1 MDVETQEIRQ
11 ARQRASV
18 KWLLSKAFN
27 NRVPD
32 NLKEPFYRD
41 HENQER
47 LKPQI
52 IVELGNATLYCQT
65 LSNLYSDPNYQ
76 SMNHWSIIQTLARKG
91 VPVAETSDMPITE
104 TVLIQ
109 TNPLRINAHMSVI
122 ESLMVLYA
130 KEISSGDR
138 VMAAIRR
145 ISGNNY
151 QAPAGQSYE
160 QALLGWISH
169 ACAALKKR
177 IIKEVDAGLP
187 DDNGSRLQTPDIPPV
202 RDFQDLCDGICLA
215 LLISYYCPKVVPW
228 TSVRINYLPAVE
240 DSIHNILL
248 VCNFSQKHLPYS
260 VFHMTPEDVTYMRG
274 SMKLNL
280 VVLLTDLFNL
290 FEIHPAKCVC
300 YPGMD
305 GQDVI
310 ARRTLGANEHGICH
324 RRGLTV
330 QPVTPIPD
338 LRSDLDQPPVGSPQN
353 RPPFQVPHSNSFGGG
368 LNRRSTPPNEYQ
380 TVSQSNNFDGNH
392 AEAFVVHKSRGITT
406 LASMHSQQQQ
416 QLHQQQQQQQQ
427 YHQQAQQQHP
437 SQSQLQIQQQ
447 QQQEPLVPARLRQ
460 AKEKTNVESKADERG
475 DFVAAGRPS
484 NWEQSRRPSFAGRRS
499 RRNSSS
505 EDSQL
510 TIENFGGSQ
519 DQLNTLGRYERDR
532 ERKLSNTSVG
542 GFPVEPA
549 VAVRSSIADA
559 RGTLQLGYDTD
570 SGSEKQDRETEKYSM
585 RRQVSVDNVPTVS
598 SHNLSNA
605 GSPLPMARHKQHSSD
620 KDYGSN
626 SGMTMPD
633 AFNDSRSTSGYDPE
647 STPVRKSST
656 SSMPASPAAW
666 QLDVVGDD
674 DMRSLE
680 NASKLSTIRMKLEE
694 KRRRIEQDKR
704 KIEMALLRHQE
715 KEDLESCPDV
725 MKWETMSNESKRTP
739 DMDPV
744 DLDKYQQ
751 SIAIMNM
758 NLQDIQQDIHR
769 LATQQSQM
777 QAQHL
782 QAQQLMQAQQIAN
795 MLNQQQTYGSQ
806 QHLADHHYQQSRP
819 VQQSF
824 GSSPHLPQAYNAPVS
839 AYSSRPPSRDPYQ
852 QQLQHQ
858 QHQQQQ
864 PMAMPQPMQ
873 YVNEHGQYMSPPQ
886 PAHYMQQQQVQQQQ
900 QPQSIYSDNG
910 AAYNHSNHSP
920 YGGAPPQYRSS
931 VVYDD
936 YGQPTNHFYLHESSP
951 QPQPHPHPQRRTWAH
966 SAAAAAYEQQQQI
979 QPPLVDVNA
988 WQTQQQQQQQQ
999 HQQKQKQTWMNRPPS
1014 SAGAPSPGSFVLHQN
1029 GVGGGAGGGGELQH
1043 LFQVQASPQHAQ
1055 RGSNGV
1061 QRQQSLTNLRD
1072 NRSPKAPQ
1080 PMGMPMGMAMQHEDM
1095 MAPQSIC
1102 FIGDEE
1108 DVDELERNIIESM
1121 QSTRISDFV
1130 HQQQQQHQQQLQQQ
1144 QQRLQGHSGR
1154 GSSSEDYDSGEM
1166 ISNKLNITS
1175 GNLTYRIPSPS
1186 RPSIQANSFQ
1196 DPRAMASG
1204 GEDQPPEKGFYISFD
1219 DEQPKRPKP
1228 PLRAKRSPKKEAP
1241 PGSRD
1246 SVDHQAT
1253 LKRESLSQLHNNNNS
1268 IGFGGEDVNSKS
1280 SVTRHS
1286 IHGLNHSNSVKSPG
1300 NATYNKYTDEPPI
1313 QLRQLAVSGAVSP
1326 TGHERRHLEDVTN
1339 QPPPQQLQ
1347 QQPMSPT
1354 RLQQNSNNAEAAKN
1368 KALVIGADTANL
1380 DPDSVDEMERRKEK
1394 IMLLSLQRRQQQEEA
1409 KARKEIE
1416 SSQKREKE
1424 REKEE
1429 ERSRKKEEQMARRAA
1444 ILEQHRLKKAIE
1456 EAEREGKT
1464 LDRPDLHVKLQPH
1477 SSTSTTPRLRQQR
1490 TTRPRPKTIHV
1501 DDASVDISEASSI
1514 SSRGKKGSSS
1524 NLTGYGQLSS
1534 NSMKRD
1540 YYRGSQDSL
1549 TVKESPDDYP
1559 STSSTP
1565 IGRRGSY
1572 KTSREPAG
1580 VERGRTLSRI
1590 SVAKG
1595 STLNFRG
1602 RKSNSLM
1609 NLCDTDSGLGRATP
1623 PRRAPSPGMG
1633 MGASGRHMPSPSG
1646 PGSLPP
1652 GLISKRRGFDDGS
1665 SDFSLTPNLNME
1677 YSGPKL
1683 YKQPAAKSNRGIILN
1698 AVEYCV
1704 FPGVVNREA
1713 KQKVLEKIA
1722 RSEAKHFLVLFRD
1735 AGCQF
1740 RALYSYQPETD
1751 QVTKLYGTGPSQV
1764 DEVMFDKFFKYNSGG
1779 KCFSQVHTKHL
1790 TVTIDAFTIHNS
1802 LWQGKRVQLPSKK
1815 DMALVI

>member
-91 VPVAETSDMPITE
+91 VPVAESSDMPITE

-151 QAPAGQSYE
+151 QAPNGQSYE

-248 VCNFSQKHLPYS
+248 VSNFSQKHLPYS
-260 VFHMTPEDVTYMRG
+260 VMHMTPEDVTYMRG

-380 TVSQSNNFDGNH
+380 TVQSNNFDGNH

-427 YHQQAQQQHP
+427 QYHQQAHQQHP
-437 SQSQLQIQQQ
+437 SQSQLQI

-542 GFPVEPA
+542 YPVEPA

-598 SHNLSNA
+598 SNNLSNA

-620 KDYGSN
+620 KDYSSN
-626 SGMTMPD
+626 SGMMPD
-633 AFNDSRSTSGYDPE
+633 QYNDSRSTTGYDPE

-666 QLDVVGDD
+666 QLDVGDD

-680 NASKLSTIRMKLEE
+680 NASKLSTIRLKLEE

-715 KEDLESCPDV
+715 KNTQEDLESCPDV

-806 QHLADHHYQQSRP
+806 QHLADHHYQQQRP
-819 VQQSF
+819 MQQSF

-839 AYSSRPPSRDPYQ
+839 AYNSRPPSRDPYQ
-852 QQLQHQ
+852 QQL

-886 PAHYMQQQQVQQQQ
+886 PAHYMPQQPQQ

-920 YGGAPPQYRSS
+920 YGGAPQYRNS

-988 WQTQQQQQQQQ
+988 WQTQQ
-999 HQQKQKQTWMNRPPS
+999 HPKQKQTWMNRPPS

-1029 GVGGGAGGGGELQH
+1029 GGGSGGGGGGELQH
-1043 LFQVQASPQHAQ
+1043 LFQVQASPQHSQ
-1055 RGSNGV
+1055 RQVSGSNGV

-1080 PMGMPMGMAMQHEDM
+1080 PMGMPMGMPLQHEDM

-1121 QSTRISDFV
+1121 HSTRISDFV
-1130 HQQQQQHQQQLQQQ
+1130 HQQQQQHQQQLQQ

-1196 DPRAMASG
+1196 DPRAMAAASG

-1246 SVDHQAT
+1246 SVDNQAT
-1253 LKRESLSQLHNNNNS
+1253 LKRESLSQLHNNNN
-1268 IGFGGEDVNSKS
+1268 IGFGGDDVNSKP
-1280 SVTRHS
+1280 VTRHS
-1286 IHGLNHSNSVKSPG
+1286 IHGLNNSNSVKSPG

-1313 QLRQLAVSGAVSP
+1313 QLRQLAVTGAVSP
-1326 TGHERRHLEDVTN
+1326 TGNERRHLEDVTN
-1339 QPPPQQLQ
+1339 QPPQQL

-1368 KALVIGADTANL
+1368 KALLIGADSTNL

-1572 KTSREPAG
+1572 KTSR
-1580 VERGRTLSRI
+1580 
-1590 SVAKG
+1590 
-1595 STLNFRG
+1595 
-1602 RKSNSLM
+1602 
-1609 NLCDTDSGLGRATP
+1609 
-1623 PRRAPSPGMG
+1623 
-1633 MGASGRHMPSPSG
+1633 
-1646 PGSLPP
+1646 
-1652 GLISKRRGFDDGS
+1652 
-1665 SDFSLTPNLNME
+1665 
-1677 YSGPKL
+1677 GPKL

>member
-65 LSNLYSDPNYQ
+65 LANLYSDPNYQ

-91 VPVAETSDMPITE
+91 VPVAESADMPITE

-151 QAPAGQSYE
+151 QAPTGQSYE

-248 VCNFSQKHLPYS
+248 VCNFSQKHLPYT
-260 VFHMTPEDVTYMRG
+260 VMHMTPEDVTYMRG

-305 GQDVI
+305 GQ
-310 ARRTLGANEHGICH
+310 
-324 RRGLTV
+324 
-330 QPVTPIPD
+330 
-338 LRSDLDQPPVGSPQN
+338 
-353 RPPFQVPHSNSFGGG
+353 VPHSNSFGGG

-380 TVSQSNNFDGNH
+380 TVQSSNFDGNH

-416 QLHQQQQQQQQ
+416 LHQQQQHQQQ
-427 YHQQAQQQHP
+427 YHQQQLQQHP
-437 SQSQLQIQQQ
+437 SQSQLQI

-542 GFPVEPA
+542 SYPVEPA

-605 GSPLPMARHKQHSSD
+605 GSPLPVARHKQHSSD
-620 KDYGSN
+620 KDYSSN
-626 SGMTMPD
+626 SGMTPD
-633 AFNDSRSTSGYDPE
+633 AYNDSRSTSAYDPE

-666 QLDVVGDD
+666 QLDVGDD

-806 QHLADHHYQQSRP
+806 QHLADHHYQQQRP
-819 VQQSF
+819 MQQSF
-824 GSSPHLPQAYNAPVS
+824 GSSPHIPQAYNAPVS

-852 QQLQHQ
+852 QQLH
-858 QHQQQQ
+858 HQQQQ
-864 PMAMPQPMQ
+864 PMPMPQPMQ

-886 PAHYMQQQQVQQQQ
+886 PAHYMPQQTQ

-920 YGGAPPQYRSS
+920 YGGAPQYRSS

-951 QPQPHPHPQRRTWAH
+951 QPQAHPHPQRRTWAH

-979 QPPLVDVNA
+979 QPSLVDVNA
-988 WQTQQQQQQQQ
+988 WQTQQ
-999 HQQKQKQTWMNRPPS
+999 HQKQKQTWMNRPPS

-1029 GVGGGAGGGGELQH
+1029 GGGGGGGGGELQH
-1043 LFQVQASPQHAQ
+1043 LFQVQASPQHGQ
-1055 RGSNGV
+1055 RQVSGSNGV

-1072 NRSPKAPQ
+1072 NRSPKAP
-1080 PMGMPMGMAMQHEDM
+1080 PNMGMPMGMPMQQEDM

-1121 QSTRISDFV
+1121 QSTHISDFV
-1130 HQQQQQHQQQLQQQ
+1130 HQQQQQHQQQLQQ

-1196 DPRAMASG
+1196 DPRAMAAAPG

-1228 PLRAKRSPKKEAP
+1228 PLRAKRSPKKESP

-1246 SVDHQAT
+1246 SVDNQAT
-1253 LKRESLSQLHNNNNS
+1253 LKRESLSHLHNNNN
-1268 IGFGGEDVNSKS
+1268 IGFGNDDVNSKP
-1280 SVTRHS
+1280 VTRHS
-1286 IHGLNHSNSVKSPG
+1286 IHGLNNSNNVKSPG

-1313 QLRQLAVSGAVSP
+1313 QLRQLAVSGAMSP
-1326 TGHERRHLEDVTN
+1326 TSNERRHLEDVSN
-1339 QPPPQQLQ
+1339 QSPQQT

-1368 KALVIGADTANL
+1368 KALVIGADSTNL
-1380 DPDSVDEMERRKEK
+1380 DPESVDEMERRKEK

-1416 SSQKREKE
+1416 ASQKREKE

-1464 LDRPDLHVKLQPH
+1464 LDRPDLHVKLQSH

-1524 NLTGYGQLSS
+1524 NLT
-1534 NSMKRD
+1534 
-1540 YYRGSQDSL
+1540 
-1549 TVKESPDDYP
+1549 
-1559 STSSTP
+1559 
-1565 IGRRGSY
+1565 
-1572 KTSREPAG
+1572 
-1580 VERGRTLSRI
+1580 
-1590 SVAKG
+1590 
-1595 STLNFRG
+1595 
-1602 RKSNSLM
+1602 
-1609 NLCDTDSGLGRATP
+1609 
-1623 PRRAPSPGMG
+1623 
-1633 MGASGRHMPSPSG
+1633 
-1646 PGSLPP
+1646 
-1652 GLISKRRGFDDGS
+1652 
-1665 SDFSLTPNLNME
+1665 
-1677 YSGPKL
+1677 GPKL

-1764 DEVMFDKFFKYNSGG
+1764 EEVMFDKFFKYNSGG

>member
-91 VPVAETSDMPITE
+91 VPVAESSDMPITE

-151 QAPAGQSYE
+151 QAPPGQSYE

-280 VVLLTDLFNL
+280 VLLLTDLFNL

-305 GQDVI
+305 GQ
-310 ARRTLGANEHGICH
+310 
-324 RRGLTV
+324 
-330 QPVTPIPD
+330 
-338 LRSDLDQPPVGSPQN
+338 
-353 RPPFQVPHSNSFGGG
+353 
-368 LNRRSTPPNEYQ
+368 
-380 TVSQSNNFDGNH
+380 
-392 AEAFVVHKSRGITT
+392 AFVVHKSRGITT

-416 QLHQQQQQQQQ
+416 QLHQQHQQQQQQQ
-427 YHQQAQQQHP
+427 YHQQAPQQHP
-437 SQSQLQIQQQ
+437 SQSQLQI

-519 DQLNTLGRYERDR
+519 DQLNTLGRYERER

-542 GFPVEPA
+542 SAYPVEPA

-598 SHNLSNA
+598 SHNLSNT
-605 GSPLPMARHKQHSSD
+605 GSPLPVARHKQHSSD
-620 KDYGSN
+620 KDYSSN
-626 SGMTMPD
+626 SGMTPD
-633 AFNDSRSTSGYDPE
+633 AYNDTRSTSGYDPE

-666 QLDVVGDD
+666 QLDVGDD

-751 SIAIMNM
+751 
-758 NLQDIQQDIHR
+758 
-769 LATQQSQM
+769 
-777 QAQHL
+777 
-782 QAQQLMQAQQIAN
+782 
-795 MLNQQQTYGSQ
+795 TYGSQ
-806 QHLADHHYQQSRP
+806 QHLADHHYQQPRP
-819 VQQSF
+819 MQQSF

-852 QQLQHQ
+852 QQHQHQ
-858 QHQQQQ
+858 QPQ

-886 PAHYMQQQQVQQQQ
+886 PAHYMQQQPQQ

-910 AAYNHSNHSP
+910 AAYNNHSNHSP
-920 YGGAPPQYRSS
+920 YGGAPQYRSS

-951 QPQPHPHPQRRTWAH
+951 QPQAHPQRRTWAH

-988 WQTQQQQQQQQ
+988 WQTQQ
-999 HQQKQKQTWMNRPPS
+999 HQKQKQTWMNRPPS

-1029 GVGGGAGGGGELQH
+1029 GGGGGGGGGGGELQH
-1043 LFQVQASPQHAQ
+1043 LFQVQASPQHGQ
-1055 RGSNGV
+1055 RQVSGSNGV

-1080 PMGMPMGMAMQHEDM
+1080 QMGMPMVMPMQHEDM

-1130 HQQQQQHQQQLQQQ
+1130 HQQQQQHQQQLQQ

-1196 DPRAMASG
+1196 DPRAMAAASG

-1246 SVDHQAT
+1246 SVDNQAT
-1253 LKRESLSQLHNNNNS
+1253 LKRESLSQLHNNNI
-1268 IGFGGEDVNSKS
+1268 IGFGGEDVNSKPM
-1280 SVTRHS
+1280 TRHS
-1286 IHGLNHSNSVKSPG
+1286 IHGLNNSNSVKSPG

-1313 QLRQLAVSGAVSP
+1313 QLRQLAASGAVSP
-1326 TGHERRHLEDVTN
+1326 TGNERRLLEDLTN
-1339 QPPPQQLQ
+1339 QPPQQLM

-1354 RLQQNSNNAEAAKN
+1354 RLQQSSNNAEAAKN
-1368 KALVIGADTANL
+1368 KALVIGADSTNL

-1524 NLTGYGQLSS
+1524 NLT
-1534 NSMKRD
+1534 
-1540 YYRGSQDSL
+1540 
-1549 TVKESPDDYP
+1549 ESPDDYP

-1572 KTSREPAG
+1572 KTSR
-1580 VERGRTLSRI
+1580 
-1590 SVAKG
+1590 
-1595 STLNFRG
+1595 
-1602 RKSNSLM
+1602 
-1609 NLCDTDSGLGRATP
+1609 
-1623 PRRAPSPGMG
+1623 
-1633 MGASGRHMPSPSG
+1633 
-1646 PGSLPP
+1646 
-1652 GLISKRRGFDDGS
+1652 
-1665 SDFSLTPNLNME
+1665 
-1677 YSGPKL
+1677 GPKL

>member
-1549 TVKESPDDYP
+1549 TVK
-1559 STSSTP
+1559 
-1565 IGRRGSY
+1565 
-1572 KTSREPAG
+1572 
-1580 VERGRTLSRI
+1580 
-1590 SVAKG
+1590 
-1595 STLNFRG
+1595 
-1602 RKSNSLM
+1602 
-1609 NLCDTDSGLGRATP
+1609 
-1623 PRRAPSPGMG
+1623 
-1633 MGASGRHMPSPSG
+1633 
-1646 PGSLPP
+1646 
-1652 GLISKRRGFDDGS
+1652 
-1665 SDFSLTPNLNME
+1665 
-1677 YSGPKL
+1677 GPKL

>member
-1609 NLCDTDSGLGRATP
+1609 NLCDSGLGRATP

-1633 MGASGRHMPSPSG
+1633 MGA
-1646 PGSLPP
+1646 
-1652 GLISKRRGFDDGS
+1652 
-1665 SDFSLTPNLNME
+1665 
-1677 YSGPKL
+1677 SGPKL

>member
-1 MDVETQEIRQ
+1 MDAETQEIRQ

-52 IVELGNATLYCQT
+52 VVELGNATLYCQT

-76 SMNHWSIIQTLARKG
+76 SLNHWSILQTLARKG
-91 VPVAETSDMPITE
+91 VPVAESSDMPITE

-145 ISGNNY
+145 ISGTNY
-151 QAPAGQSYE
+151 QAPQGQSYE
-160 QALLGWISH
+160 QGLLAWISH

-177 IIKEVDAGLP
+177 IVKELESSVP
-187 DDNGSRLQTPDIPPV
+187 DEIGTRLQTPDIPPV

-248 VCNFSQKHLPYS
+248 VSSFSQKHLPYG
-260 VFHMTPEDVTYMRG
+260 VFHMTPEDITYMRG

-280 VVLLTDLFNL
+280 VLLLTDLFNL

-310 ARRTLGANEHGICH
+310 LRRSQGANEHGICH

-338 LRSDLDQPPVGSPQN
+338 LRSDLDQPPIGSPSS
-353 RPPFQVPHSNSFGGG
+353 RPPFQVPHTNSFSVGVGS
-368 LNRRSTPPNEYQ
+368 LNRRSTPPTEYQ
-380 TVSQSNNFDGNH
+380 TMQSNNFDGNQ

-406 LASMHSQQQQ
+406 LSSMHSQQQQ
-416 QLHQQQQQQQQ
+416 QQQQQQQHYQLQHQQQQQ
-427 YHQQAQQQHP
+427 P
-437 SQSQLQIQQQ
+437 QS
-447 QQQEPLVPARLRQ
+447 QQEPLVPARLRQ
-460 AKEKTNVESKADERG
+460 AKEKNNVESKADERG

-484 NWEQSRRPSFAGRRS
+484 NWDQNRRPSFAGRRS

-519 DQLNTLGRYERDR
+519 DQLNTLGRYERERDR
-532 ERKLSNTSVG
+532 ERKLSNTS
-542 GFPVEPA
+542 VEPA

-585 RRQVSVDNVPTVS
+585 RRQASTDNVPTAS
-598 SHNLSNA
+598 AHNLSNA
-605 GSPLPMARHKQHSSD
+605 GSPLPARNKQHSID
-620 KDYGSN
+620 RGEYSN
-626 SGMTMPD
+626 AEHYND
-633 AFNDSRSTSGYDPE
+633 ARSSGYDPE

-666 QLDVVGDD
+666 QYETCDD
-674 DMRSLE
+674 DLRSLE
-680 NASKLSTIRMKLEE
+680 NATKLSTMRMKLEE
-694 KRRRIEQDKR
+694 RRRRIEQDKR
-704 KIEMALLRHQE
+704 KIEMAVMRHQE
-715 KEDLESCPDV
+715 KVSQEDLESCPDV
-725 MKWETMSNESKRTP
+725 LKWETMSNDSKRTP
-739 DMDPV
+739 EMDPADMD
-744 DLDKYQQ
+744 KY
-751 SIAIMNM
+751 
-758 NLQDIQQDIHR
+758 
-769 LATQQSQM
+769 
-777 QAQHL
+777 
-782 QAQQLMQAQQIAN
+782 
-795 MLNQQQTYGSQ
+795 QQQTYGSQ
-806 QHLADHHYQQSRP
+806 QHLAEHHYQQRP
-819 VQQSF
+819 MQQSF
-824 GSSPHLPQAYNAPVS
+824 GSSPHLPQAFNAPVS
-839 AYSSRPPSRDPYQ
+839 AYNSRPPSRDPYQ
-852 QQLQHQ
+852 QQH
-858 QHQQQQ
+858 HPHQQ
-864 PMAMPQPMQ
+864 PMQMPPMQ
-873 YVNEHGQYMSPPQ
+873 YVNEHGQYMSPP
-886 PAHYMQQQQVQQQQ
+886 AHYMQ
-900 QPQSIYSDNG
+900 PQSLYSDNG
-910 AAYNHSNHSP
+910 GAPYNNHSP
-920 YGGAPPQYRSS
+920 YGAPPMQQYQQQQQHPQRNS
-931 VVYDD
+931 VYDE
-936 YGQPTNHFYLHESSP
+936 YGQPANHFYLHESP
-951 QPQPHPHPQRRTWAH
+951 PQPHAHPQRRTWAH
-966 SAAAAAYEQQQQI
+966 SAAAAAYEQQQQQQQAQQQQQ
-979 QPPLVDVNA
+979 QPLLDVNA
-988 WQTQQQQQQQQ
+988 WQTQKKMQQQQQQS
-999 HQQKQKQTWMNRPPS
+999 WPNRPPS
-1014 SAGAPSPGSFVLHQN
+1014 SAGASQGFVLHQN
-1029 GVGGGAGGGGELQH
+1029 GGGGGGELQH
-1043 LFQVQASPQHAQ
+1043 LFQVQSSPQHGQ
-1055 RGSNGV
+1055 RMHVGGSGSANGV

-1072 NRSPKAPQ
+1072 NRSPKGNLGQ
-1080 PMGMPMGMAMQHEDM
+1080 PMGMGQSEDM

-1130 HQQQQQHQQQLQQQ
+1130 VQQQQRLHHQQQQQQQQ
-1144 QQRLQGHSGR
+1144 QQQLPTAHSGR
-1154 GSSSEDYDSGEM
+1154 GSSSEDYDSGEL

-1196 DPRAMASG
+1196 DPRGGGDRNGSG
-1204 GEDQPPEKGFYISFD
+1204 EEQRPEKGFYISFD
-1219 DEQPKRPKP
+1219 NDQPKRPKP
-1228 PLRAKRSPKKEAP
+1228 PLRAKKSPKKES
-1241 PGSRD
+1241 SRD
-1246 SVDHQAT
+1246 SVDNQVV
-1253 LKRESLSQLHNNNNS
+1253 LKRESLSQLHNSNNFAN
-1268 IGFGGEDVNSKS
+1268 EEAKNAAA
-1280 SVTRHS
+1280 RHS
-1286 IHGLNHSNSVKSPG
+1286 IHNFPGVQSNSSAG

-1313 QLRQLAVSGAVSP
+1313 QLRQIATSGVEP
-1326 TGHERRHLEDVTN
+1326 DVHERRHLEDVTN
-1339 QPPPQQLQ
+1339 QPQQ
-1347 QQPMSPT
+1347 QQPLSPS
-1354 RLQQNSNNAEAAKN
+1354 RLRAEHSISSAEAAKN
-1368 KALVIGADTANL
+1368 KALVIGVDSTNL
-1380 DPDSVDEMERRKEK
+1380 DPESVDEMERRKEK

-1416 SSQKREKE
+1416 ASQKREKE

-1429 ERSRKKEEQMARRAA
+1429 ERARKKEEQVARRAA

-1464 LDRPDLHVKLQPH
+1464 LDRPDLHVKLQPQ
-1477 SSTSTTPRLRQQR
+1477 SSSSSAPRLRQQR
-1490 TTRPRPKTIHV
+1490 VTRPRPKTIHV
-1501 DDASVDISEASSI
+1501 DDASVDISEASSL

-1524 NLTGYGQLSS
+1524 NLT
-1534 NSMKRD
+1534 
-1540 YYRGSQDSL
+1540 
-1549 TVKESPDDYP
+1549 ESPDDYP

-1572 KTSREPAG
+1572 KTSR
-1580 VERGRTLSRI
+1580 
-1590 SVAKG
+1590 
-1595 STLNFRG
+1595 
-1602 RKSNSLM
+1602 
-1609 NLCDTDSGLGRATP
+1609 
-1623 PRRAPSPGMG
+1623 
-1633 MGASGRHMPSPSG
+1633 
-1646 PGSLPP
+1646 
-1652 GLISKRRGFDDGS
+1652 
-1665 SDFSLTPNLNME
+1665 
-1677 YSGPKL
+1677 GPKL

-1704 FPGVVNREA
+1704 FPGAVNREA

-1740 RALYSYQPETD
+1740 RALYSYLPETD

>member
-1 MDVETQEIRQ
+1 MDAETQEIRQ

-52 IVELGNATLYCQT
+52 VVELGNATLYCQT

-76 SMNHWSIIQTLARKG
+76 SLNHWSILQTLARKG
-91 VPVAETSDMPITE
+91 VPVAESSDMPITE

-122 ESLMVLYA
+122 ESMMVLYA

-145 ISGNNY
+145 ISGSNY
-151 QAPAGQSYE
+151 QAPSSQSYE
-160 QALLGWISH
+160 QGLLAWISH

-177 IIKEVDAGLP
+177 IVKELETSVP
-187 DDNGSRLQTPDIPPV
+187 DEIGTRLQTPDIPPV

-248 VCNFSQKHLPYS
+248 VSSFSQKHLPYG
-260 VFHMTPEDVTYMRG
+260 VFHMTPEDITYMRG

-280 VVLLTDLFNL
+280 VLLLTDLFNL

-310 ARRTLGANEHGICH
+310 TRRSQGANEHGICH
-324 RRGLTV
+324 RRGLTM

-338 LRSDLDQPPVGSPQN
+338 LRSDLDQPPIGSPSN
-353 RPPFQVPHSNSFGGG
+353 RPPFQVPHTNSFSGGA
-368 LNRRSTPPNEYQ
+368 LNRRSTPPTEYQ
-380 TVSQSNNFDGNH
+380 TMQSNNFDGNQ

-406 LASMHSQQQQ
+406 LSSMHSQQQQ
-416 QLHQQQQQQQQ
+416 QQQQQQQ
-427 YHQQAQQQHP
+427 YQHQQ
-437 SQSQLQIQQQ
+437 QS
-447 QQQEPLVPARLRQ
+447 QQEPLVPARLRQ
-460 AKEKTNVESKADERG
+460 AKEKNNVESKADERG

-519 DQLNTLGRYERDR
+519 DQLNTLGRFERERDR
-532 ERKLSNTSVG
+532 ERKLSNTS
-542 GFPVEPA
+542 VEPA

-585 RRQVSVDNVPTVS
+585 RRQASSADNVPTAS
-598 SHNLSNA
+598 AHNLSNA
-605 GSPLPMARHKQHSSD
+605 GSPLPARNKQHSID
-620 KDYGSN
+620 RDYS
-626 SGMTMPD
+626 TVD
-633 AFNDSRSTSGYDPE
+633 HFNDARSSGYDPE

-666 QLDVVGDD
+666 QLDTCDD
-674 DMRSLE
+674 DLRSLE
-680 NASKLSTIRMKLEE
+680 NATKLSTMRMKLEE
-694 KRRRIEQDKR
+694 RRRRIEQDKR
-704 KIEMALLRHQE
+704 KIEMAVLRHQE
-715 KEDLESCPDV
+715 KTCQEDLESCPDV
-725 MKWETMSNESKRTP
+725 LKWETMSNESKRTP
-739 DMDPV
+739 EIDPADM
-744 DLDKYQQ
+744 DKYQQ

-806 QHLADHHYQQSRP
+806 QHLAEHHYQQRP
-819 VQQSF
+819 MQQSF
-824 GSSPHLPQAYNAPVS
+824 GSSPHLPQAFNAPVS
-839 AYSSRPPSRDPYQ
+839 AYNSRPPSRDPYQ
-852 QQLQHQ
+852 QQQQQ
-858 QHQQQQ
+858 QHHSHQQQ
-864 PMAMPQPMQ
+864 PMQMPPMQ
-873 YVNEHGQYMSPPQ
+873 YVNEHGQYMSPP
-886 PAHYMQQQQVQQQQ
+886 AHYMQ
-900 QPQSIYSDNG
+900 PQSLYSDNG
-910 AAYNHSNHSP
+910 APYNNHSP
-920 YGGAPPQYRSS
+920 YGAPPLPQYQQHQQRNS
-931 VVYDD
+931 VYDE
-936 YGQPTNHFYLHESSP
+936 YGQPANHFYLHESP
-951 QPQPHPHPQRRTWAH
+951 PQPHAHPQRRTWAH
-966 SAAAAAYEQQQQI
+966 SAAAAAYEQQQQAQQQQ
-979 QPPLVDVNA
+979 QPLLDVNA
-988 WQTQQQQQQQQ
+988 WQTQKKMQQQQQQQ
-999 HQQKQKQTWMNRPPS
+999 NWPNRPPS
-1014 SAGAPSPGSFVLHQN
+1014 SAGTSQGFVLHQN
-1029 GVGGGAGGGGELQH
+1029 GGGGGGGELQH
-1043 LFQVQASPQHAQ
+1043 LFQVQSSPQHGQ
-1055 RGSNGV
+1055 RVHGGGGGSANGV

-1072 NRSPKAPQ
+1072 NRSPKGNMGQ
-1080 PMGMPMGMAMQHEDM
+1080 PNMGMGQHEDM

-1130 HQQQQQHQQQLQQQ
+1130 VQQQQRLHHHQQQQQQQQQLPAA
-1144 QQRLQGHSGR
+1144 HSGR
-1154 GSSSEDYDSGEM
+1154 GSSSEDYDSGEL

-1186 RPSIQANSFQ
+1186 RPAIQANSFQ
-1196 DPRAMASG
+1196 DPRGGGSG
-1204 GEDQPPEKGFYISFD
+1204 GGGNGNGNGNGSGSGEEQRPEKGFYISFD
-1219 DEQPKRPKP
+1219 NDQPKRPKP
-1228 PLRAKRSPKKEAP
+1228 PLRAKKSPKKEP
-1241 PGSRD
+1241 SRD
-1246 SVDHQAT
+1246 NVDNQVV
-1253 LKRESLSQLHNNNNS
+1253 LKRESLSQLHNSNNFASEEAKNAS
-1268 IGFGGEDVNSKS
+1268 AA
-1280 SVTRHS
+1280 RHS
-1286 IHGLNHSNSVKSPG
+1286 IHNFPGVQANANANSAG

-1313 QLRQLAVSGAVSP
+1313 QLRQIAASAAEPNV
-1326 TGHERRHLEDVTN
+1326 HERRHLEDLTN
-1339 QPPPQQLQ
+1339 QPQQQQ
-1347 QQPMSPT
+1347 QQPLSPS
-1354 RLQQNSNNAEAAKN
+1354 RLRAEHSSSSAEAAKK
-1368 KALVIGADTANL
+1368 KALVIGADATNL
-1380 DPDSVDEMERRKEK
+1380 DPESVDEMERRKEK

-1416 SSQKREKE
+1416 ASQKREKE
-1424 REKEE
+1424 RQKEE
-1429 ERSRKKEEQMARRAA
+1429 ERARKKEEQMARRAA

-1464 LDRPDLHVKLQPH
+1464 LDRPDLHVKLQPQ
-1477 SSTSTTPRLRQQR
+1477 SSNASTPRLRQQR
-1490 TTRPRPKTIHV
+1490 VTRPRPKTIHV
-1501 DDASVDISEASSI
+1501 DDASVDISEASSL

-1524 NLTGYGQLSS
+1524 NLTGYGTLSS

-1540 YYRGSQDSL
+1540 FYRGSQDSL
-1549 TVKESPDDYP
+1549 TVK
-1559 STSSTP
+1559 
-1565 IGRRGSY
+1565 
-1572 KTSREPAG
+1572 
-1580 VERGRTLSRI
+1580 
-1590 SVAKG
+1590 
-1595 STLNFRG
+1595 
-1602 RKSNSLM
+1602 
-1609 NLCDTDSGLGRATP
+1609 DTDSGLGRATP
-1623 PRRAPSPGMG
+1623 PRRAPSPGM
-1633 MGASGRHMPSPSG
+1633 AA
-1646 PGSLPP
+1646 
-1652 GLISKRRGFDDGS
+1652 
-1665 SDFSLTPNLNME
+1665 
-1677 YSGPKL
+1677 SGPKL

-1704 FPGVVNREA
+1704 FPGAVNREA

-1740 RALYSYQPETD
+1740 RALYSYMPETD

>member
-1 MDVETQEIRQ
+1 MDAETQEIRQ

-52 IVELGNATLYCQT
+52 VVELGNATLYCQT

-76 SMNHWSIIQTLARKG
+76 SLNHWSILQTLARKG
-91 VPVAETSDMPITE
+91 VPVAESSDMPITE

-138 VMAAIRR
+138 VVAAIRR
-145 ISGNNY
+145 ISGSNY

-160 QALLGWISH
+160 QGLLAWISH

-177 IIKEVDAGLP
+177 IVKELETSVP
-187 DDNGSRLQTPDIPPV
+187 DEIGTRLQTPDIPPV

-248 VCNFSQKHLPYS
+248 VSSFSQKHLPYG
-260 VFHMTPEDVTYMRG
+260 VFHMTPEDITYMRG

-280 VVLLTDLFNL
+280 VLLLTDLFNL

-310 ARRTLGANEHGICH
+310 TRRSQGANVHGICH
-324 RRGLTV
+324 RRGLTM

-338 LRSDLDQPPVGSPQN
+338 LRSDLDQPPIGSPSN
-353 RPPFQVPHSNSFGGG
+353 RPPFQVPHTNSFSGGA
-368 LNRRSTPPNEYQ
+368 LNRRSTPPTEYQ
-380 TVSQSNNFDGNH
+380 TMQSNNFDGNQ

-406 LASMHSQQQQ
+406 LSSMHSQQQQ
-416 QLHQQQQQQQQ
+416 QQQQQQQ
-427 YHQQAQQQHP
+427 YQHQQ
-437 SQSQLQIQQQ
+437 QS
-447 QQQEPLVPARLRQ
+447 QQEPLVPARLRQ
-460 AKEKTNVESKADERG
+460 AKEKNNVESKADERG

-519 DQLNTLGRYERDR
+519 DQLNTLGRYERERDR
-532 ERKLSNTSVG
+532 ERKLSNTS
-542 GFPVEPA
+542 VEPA

-585 RRQVSVDNVPTVS
+585 RRQASSADNVPTAS
-598 SHNLSNA
+598 AHNLSNA
-605 GSPLPMARHKQHSSD
+605 GSPLPARNKQHSID
-620 KDYGSN
+620 RDYSTVDHYN
-626 SGMTMPD
+626 D
-633 AFNDSRSTSGYDPE
+633 ARSTGYDPE

-666 QLDVVGDD
+666 QLDTCDD
-674 DMRSLE
+674 DLRSLE
-680 NASKLSTIRMKLEE
+680 NATKLSTMRMKLEE
-694 KRRRIEQDKR
+694 RRRRIEQDKR
-704 KIEMALLRHQE
+704 KIEMAVLRHQE
-715 KEDLESCPDV
+715 KVCQEDLESCPDV
-725 MKWETMSNESKRTP
+725 LKWETMSNESKRTP
-739 DMDPV
+739 EIDPADM
-744 DLDKYQQ
+744 DKYQ
-751 SIAIMNM
+751 A
-758 NLQDIQQDIHR
+758 
-769 LATQQSQM
+769 
-777 QAQHL
+777 
-782 QAQQLMQAQQIAN
+782 
-795 MLNQQQTYGSQ
+795 
-806 QHLADHHYQQSRP
+806 
-819 VQQSF
+819 F
-824 GSSPHLPQAYNAPVS
+824 NAPVS
-839 AYSSRPPSRDPYQ
+839 AYNSRPPSRDPYQ
-852 QQLQHQ
+852 QQQQ
-858 QHQQQQ
+858 QHHSHQQQ
-864 PMAMPQPMQ
+864 PMQMPPMQ
-873 YVNEHGQYMSPPQ
+873 YVNEHGQYMSPP
-886 PAHYMQQQQVQQQQ
+886 AHYM

-910 AAYNHSNHSP
+910 APYNNHSP
-920 YGGAPPQYRSS
+920 YGAPPMPQYQQQHQQRNS
-931 VVYDD
+931 VYDE
-936 YGQPTNHFYLHESSP
+936 YGQPANHFYLHESPP
-951 QPQPHPHPQRRTWAH
+951 QPHPQRRTWAH
-966 SAAAAAYEQQQQI
+966 SAAAAAYEQQQQ
-979 QPPLVDVNA
+979 A
-988 WQTQQQQQQQQ
+988 QQQQQQQPLLDVNAWQ
-999 HQQKQKQTWMNRPPS
+999 IQKKMQQQQQQQNWPNRPPS
-1014 SAGAPSPGSFVLHQN
+1014 SAGTSQGFVLHQN
-1029 GVGGGAGGGGELQH
+1029 GGGGGGELQH
-1043 LFQVQASPQHAQ
+1043 LFQVQSSPQHGQ
-1055 RGSNGV
+1055 RIHGGGGSGSANGV

-1072 NRSPKAPQ
+1072 NRSPKGNMGQ
-1080 PMGMPMGMAMQHEDM
+1080 PMGMGQHEDM

-1130 HQQQQQHQQQLQQQ
+1130 VQQQQRLHHHQQQQQQQQ
-1144 QQRLQGHSGR
+1144 QQQLPTAHSGR
-1154 GSSSEDYDSGEM
+1154 GSSSEDYDSGEL

-1186 RPSIQANSFQ
+1186 RPAIQANSFQ
-1196 DPRAMASG
+1196 DPRGGGGNGNGNGSG
-1204 GEDQPPEKGFYISFD
+1204 SGEEQRPEKGFYISFD
-1219 DEQPKRPKP
+1219 NDQPKRPKP
-1228 PLRAKRSPKKEAP
+1228 PLRAKKSPKKEP
-1241 PGSRD
+1241 SRD
-1246 SVDHQAT
+1246 NVDNQVV
-1253 LKRESLSQLHNNNNS
+1253 LKRESLSQLHNSNNFASEEAKNA
-1268 IGFGGEDVNSKS
+1268 
-1280 SVTRHS
+1280 TAARHS
-1286 IHGLNHSNSVKSPG
+1286 IHNFPGVQANANANPAG

-1313 QLRQLAVSGAVSP
+1313 QLRQITASAAEPNV
-1326 TGHERRHLEDVTN
+1326 HERRHLEDLTN
-1339 QPPPQQLQ
+1339 QPQQQQQ
-1347 QQPMSPT
+1347 QQPLSPS
-1354 RLQQNSNNAEAAKN
+1354 RLRAEHSSSSAEAAKK
-1368 KALVIGADTANL
+1368 KALVIGVDATNL
-1380 DPDSVDEMERRKEK
+1380 DPESVDEMERRKEK

-1416 SSQKREKE
+1416 ASQKREKE

-1429 ERSRKKEEQMARRAA
+1429 ERARKKEEQVARRAA

-1464 LDRPDLHVKLQPH
+1464 LDRPDLHVKLQPQ
-1477 SSTSTTPRLRQQR
+1477 SSNASTPRLRQQR
-1490 TTRPRPKTIHV
+1490 VTRPRPKTIHV
-1501 DDASVDISEASSI
+1501 DDASVDISEASSL

-1540 YYRGSQDSL
+1540 FYRGSQDSL

-1572 KTSREPAG
+1572 KTSREPA

-1623 PRRAPSPGMG
+1623 PRRAPSPGMA
-1633 MGASGRHMPSPSG
+1633 ASGRHMPSPSG

-1665 SDFSLTPNLNME
+1665 SDTSLIME

-1704 FPGVVNREA
+1704 FPGAVNREA

-1740 RALYSYQPETD
+1740 RALYSYMPETD

>member
-65 LSNLYSDPNYQ
+65 LANLYSDPNYQ

-91 VPVAETSDMPITE
+91 VPVAESADMPITE

-151 QAPAGQSYE
+151 QAPTGQSYE

-248 VCNFSQKHLPYS
+248 VCNFSQKHLPYT
-260 VFHMTPEDVTYMRG
+260 VMHMTPEDVTYMRG

-310 ARRTLGANEHGICH
+310 ARRTMGANEHGICH

-380 TVSQSNNFDGNH
+380 TVQSNNFDGNH

-416 QLHQQQQQQQQ
+416 QLHQQQQHQQQ
-427 YHQQAQQQHP
+427 YHQQPLQQHP
-437 SQSQLQIQQQ
+437 SQSQLQI

-542 GFPVEPA
+542 SYPVEPA

-605 GSPLPMARHKQHSSD
+605 GSPLPVARHKQHSSD
-620 KDYGSN
+620 KDYSSN
-626 SGMTMPD
+626 SGMTPD
-633 AFNDSRSTSGYDPE
+633 AYNDSRSTSGYDPE

-666 QLDVVGDD
+666 QLDVGDD

-744 DLDKYQQ
+744 DLDKYQ
-751 SIAIMNM
+751 
-758 NLQDIQQDIHR
+758 
-769 LATQQSQM
+769 
-777 QAQHL
+777 
-782 QAQQLMQAQQIAN
+782 
-795 MLNQQQTYGSQ
+795 
-806 QHLADHHYQQSRP
+806 
-819 VQQSF
+819 
-824 GSSPHLPQAYNAPVS
+824 AYNAPVS

-852 QQLQHQ
+852 QQLH
-858 QHQQQQ
+858 HQQQQ
-864 PMAMPQPMQ
+864 PMPMPQQMQ

-886 PAHYMQQQQVQQQQ
+886 PAHYMPQQAQ

-920 YGGAPPQYRSS
+920 YGGAPQYRSS

-951 QPQPHPHPQRRTWAH
+951 QPQAHPHPQRRTWAH

-979 QPPLVDVNA
+979 QPSLVDVNA
-988 WQTQQQQQQQQ
+988 WQTQQ
-999 HQQKQKQTWMNRPPS
+999 HQKQKQTWMNRPPS
-1014 SAGAPSPGSFVLHQN
+1014 SAGAPSPGSFMLHQN
-1029 GVGGGAGGGGELQH
+1029 GAGGGGGGGGELQH
-1043 LFQVQASPQHAQ
+1043 LFQVQASPQHGQ
-1055 RGSNGV
+1055 RQVSGSNGV

-1080 PMGMPMGMAMQHEDM
+1080 NMGMPMGMPMQQEDM

-1121 QSTRISDFV
+1121 QSTHVSDFV
-1130 HQQQQQHQQQLQQQ
+1130 HQQQQQHQHQQQLQQQ
-1144 QQRLQGHSGR
+1144 HRLQGHSGR

-1196 DPRAMASG
+1196 DPRAMAAASG

-1228 PLRAKRSPKKEAP
+1228 PLRAKRSPKKESP

-1246 SVDHQAT
+1246 SVDNQAT
-1253 LKRESLSQLHNNNNS
+1253 LKRESLSHLHNNNN
-1268 IGFGGEDVNSKS
+1268 IGFGNDDVNSKP
-1280 SVTRHS
+1280 VTRHS
-1286 IHGLNHSNSVKSPG
+1286 IHGLNNSNSVKSPG

-1313 QLRQLAVSGAVSP
+1313 QLRQLAVSGAMSP
-1326 TGHERRHLEDVTN
+1326 TSNDRHHLEDVSN
-1339 QPPPQQLQ
+1339 QSPQQT

-1354 RLQQNSNNAEAAKN
+1354 RLQQSSNNAEAAKN
-1368 KALVIGADTANL
+1368 KALVIGADSTNL
-1380 DPDSVDEMERRKEK
+1380 DPESVDEMERRKEK

-1416 SSQKREKE
+1416 ASQKREKE

-1464 LDRPDLHVKLQPH
+1464 LDRPDLHVKLQSH

-1501 DDASVDISEASSI
+1501 DDASVDISEASSF

-1524 NLTGYGQLSS
+1524 NLT
-1534 NSMKRD
+1534 
-1540 YYRGSQDSL
+1540 
-1549 TVKESPDDYP
+1549 
-1559 STSSTP
+1559 
-1565 IGRRGSY
+1565 
-1572 KTSREPAG
+1572 EPAG

-1633 MGASGRHMPSPSG
+1633 MGA
-1646 PGSLPP
+1646 
-1652 GLISKRRGFDDGS
+1652 
-1665 SDFSLTPNLNME
+1665 
-1677 YSGPKL
+1677 SGPKL

-1764 DEVMFDKFFKYNSGG
+1764 EEVMFDKFFKYNSGG

>member
-1 MDVETQEIRQ
+1 MDAETQEIRQ

-52 IVELGNATLYCQT
+52 VVELGNATLYCQT

-76 SMNHWSIIQTLARKG
+76 SLNHWSILQTLARKG
-91 VPVAETSDMPITE
+91 VPVAESSDMPITE

-122 ESLMVLYA
+122 ESMMVLYA

-145 ISGNNY
+145 ISGSNY
-151 QAPAGQSYE
+151 QAPSSQSYE
-160 QALLGWISH
+160 QGLLAWISH

-177 IIKEVDAGLP
+177 IVKELETSVP
-187 DDNGSRLQTPDIPPV
+187 DEIGTRLQTPDIPPV

-248 VCNFSQKHLPYS
+248 VSSFSQKHLPYG
-260 VFHMTPEDVTYMRG
+260 VFHMTPEDITYMRG

-280 VVLLTDLFNL
+280 VLLLTDLFNL

-310 ARRTLGANEHGICH
+310 TRRSQGANEHGICH
-324 RRGLTV
+324 RRGLTM

-338 LRSDLDQPPVGSPQN
+338 LRSDLDQPPIGSPSN
-353 RPPFQVPHSNSFGGG
+353 RPPFQVPHTNSFSGGA
-368 LNRRSTPPNEYQ
+368 LNRRSTPPTEYQ
-380 TVSQSNNFDGNH
+380 TMQSNNFDGNQ

-406 LASMHSQQQQ
+406 LSSMHSQQQQ
-416 QLHQQQQQQQQ
+416 QQQQQQQ
-427 YHQQAQQQHP
+427 YQHQQ
-437 SQSQLQIQQQ
+437 QS
-447 QQQEPLVPARLRQ
+447 QQEPLVPARLRQ
-460 AKEKTNVESKADERG
+460 AKEKNNVESKADERG

-519 DQLNTLGRYERDR
+519 DQLNTLGRFERERDR
-532 ERKLSNTSVG
+532 ERKLSNTS
-542 GFPVEPA
+542 VEPA

-585 RRQVSVDNVPTVS
+585 RRQASSADNVPTAS
-598 SHNLSNA
+598 AHNLSNA
-605 GSPLPMARHKQHSSD
+605 GSPLPARNKQHSID
-620 KDYGSN
+620 RDYS
-626 SGMTMPD
+626 TVD
-633 AFNDSRSTSGYDPE
+633 HFNDARSSGYDPE

-666 QLDVVGDD
+666 QLDTCDD
-674 DMRSLE
+674 DLRSLE
-680 NASKLSTIRMKLEE
+680 NATKLSTMRMKLEE
-694 KRRRIEQDKR
+694 RRRRIEQDKR
-704 KIEMALLRHQE
+704 KIEMAVLRHQE
-715 KEDLESCPDV
+715 KTCQEDLESCPDV
-725 MKWETMSNESKRTP
+725 LKWETMSNESKRTP
-739 DMDPV
+739 EIDPADM
-744 DLDKYQQ
+744 DKYQQ

-806 QHLADHHYQQSRP
+806 QHLAEHHYQQRP
-819 VQQSF
+819 MQQSF
-824 GSSPHLPQAYNAPVS
+824 GSSPHLPQAFNAPVS
-839 AYSSRPPSRDPYQ
+839 AYNSRPPSRDPYQ
-852 QQLQHQ
+852 QQQQQ
-858 QHQQQQ
+858 QHHSHQQQ
-864 PMAMPQPMQ
+864 PMQMPPMQ
-873 YVNEHGQYMSPPQ
+873 YVNEHGQYMSPP
-886 PAHYMQQQQVQQQQ
+886 AHYMQ
-900 QPQSIYSDNG
+900 PQSLYSDNG
-910 AAYNHSNHSP
+910 APYNNHSP
-920 YGGAPPQYRSS
+920 YGAPPLPQYQQHQQRNS
-931 VVYDD
+931 VYDE
-936 YGQPTNHFYLHESSP
+936 YGQPANHFYLHESP
-951 QPQPHPHPQRRTWAH
+951 PQPHAHPQRRTWAH
-966 SAAAAAYEQQQQI
+966 SAAAAAYEQQQQAQQQQ
-979 QPPLVDVNA
+979 QPLLDVNA
-988 WQTQQQQQQQQ
+988 WQTQKKMQQQQQQQ
-999 HQQKQKQTWMNRPPS
+999 NWPNRPPS
-1014 SAGAPSPGSFVLHQN
+1014 SAGTSQGFVLHQN
-1029 GVGGGAGGGGELQH
+1029 GGGGGGGELQH
-1043 LFQVQASPQHAQ
+1043 LFQVQSSPQHGQ
-1055 RGSNGV
+1055 RVHGGGGGSANGV

-1072 NRSPKAPQ
+1072 NRSPKGNMGQ
-1080 PMGMPMGMAMQHEDM
+1080 PNMGMGQHEDM

-1130 HQQQQQHQQQLQQQ
+1130 VQQQQRLHHHQQQQQQQQQLPAA
-1144 QQRLQGHSGR
+1144 HSGR
-1154 GSSSEDYDSGEM
+1154 GSSSEDYDSGEL

-1186 RPSIQANSFQ
+1186 RPAIQANSFQ
-1196 DPRAMASG
+1196 DPRGGGSG
-1204 GEDQPPEKGFYISFD
+1204 GGGNGNGNGNGSGSGEEQRPEKGFYISFD
-1219 DEQPKRPKP
+1219 NDQPKRPKP
-1228 PLRAKRSPKKEAP
+1228 PLRAKKSPKKEP
-1241 PGSRD
+1241 SRD
-1246 SVDHQAT
+1246 NVDNQVV
-1253 LKRESLSQLHNNNNS
+1253 LKRESLSQLHNSNNFASEEAKNAS
-1268 IGFGGEDVNSKS
+1268 AA
-1280 SVTRHS
+1280 RHS
-1286 IHGLNHSNSVKSPG
+1286 IHNFPGVQANANANSAG

-1313 QLRQLAVSGAVSP
+1313 QLRQIAASAAEPNV
-1326 TGHERRHLEDVTN
+1326 HERRHLEDLTN
-1339 QPPPQQLQ
+1339 QPQQQQ
-1347 QQPMSPT
+1347 QQPLSPS
-1354 RLQQNSNNAEAAKN
+1354 RLRAEHSSSSAEAAKK
-1368 KALVIGADTANL
+1368 KALVIGADATNL
-1380 DPDSVDEMERRKEK
+1380 DPESVDEMERRKEK

-1416 SSQKREKE
+1416 ASQKREKE
-1424 REKEE
+1424 RQKEE
-1429 ERSRKKEEQMARRAA
+1429 ERARKKEEQMARRAA

-1464 LDRPDLHVKLQPH
+1464 LDRPDLHVKLQPQ
-1477 SSTSTTPRLRQQR
+1477 SSNASTPRLRQQR
-1490 TTRPRPKTIHV
+1490 VTRPRPKTIHV
-1501 DDASVDISEASSI
+1501 DDASVDISEASSL

-1524 NLTGYGQLSS
+1524 NLTGYGTLSS

-1540 YYRGSQDSL
+1540 FYRGSQDSL

-1572 KTSREPAG
+1572 KTSR
-1580 VERGRTLSRI
+1580 
-1590 SVAKG
+1590 
-1595 STLNFRG
+1595 
-1602 RKSNSLM
+1602 
-1609 NLCDTDSGLGRATP
+1609 
-1623 PRRAPSPGMG
+1623 
-1633 MGASGRHMPSPSG
+1633 
-1646 PGSLPP
+1646 
-1652 GLISKRRGFDDGS
+1652 
-1665 SDFSLTPNLNME
+1665 
-1677 YSGPKL
+1677 GPKL

-1704 FPGVVNREA
+1704 FPGAVNREA

-1740 RALYSYQPETD
+1740 RALYSYMPETD

>member
-1 MDVETQEIRQ
+1 MDAETQEIRQ

-52 IVELGNATLYCQT
+52 VVELGNATLYCQT

-76 SMNHWSIIQTLARKG
+76 SLNHWSILQTLARKG
-91 VPVAETSDMPITE
+91 VPVAESSDMPITE

-122 ESLMVLYA
+122 ESMMVLYA

-145 ISGNNY
+145 ISGSNY
-151 QAPAGQSYE
+151 QAPSSQSYE
-160 QALLGWISH
+160 QGLLAWISH

-177 IIKEVDAGLP
+177 IVKELETSVP
-187 DDNGSRLQTPDIPPV
+187 DEIGTRLQTPDIPPV

-248 VCNFSQKHLPYS
+248 VSSFSQKHLPYG
-260 VFHMTPEDVTYMRG
+260 VFHMTPEDITYMRG

-280 VVLLTDLFNL
+280 VLLLTDLFNL

-305 GQDVI
+305 GQ
-310 ARRTLGANEHGICH
+310 
-324 RRGLTV
+324 
-330 QPVTPIPD
+330 
-338 LRSDLDQPPVGSPQN
+338 
-353 RPPFQVPHSNSFGGG
+353 VPHTNSFSGGA
-368 LNRRSTPPNEYQ
+368 LNRRSTPPTEYQ
-380 TVSQSNNFDGNH
+380 TMQSNNFDGNQ

-406 LASMHSQQQQ
+406 LSSMHSQQQQ
-416 QLHQQQQQQQQ
+416 QQQQQQQ
-427 YHQQAQQQHP
+427 YQHQQ
-437 SQSQLQIQQQ
+437 QS
-447 QQQEPLVPARLRQ
+447 QQEPLVPARLRQ
-460 AKEKTNVESKADERG
+460 AKEKNNVESKADERG

-519 DQLNTLGRYERDR
+519 DQLNTLGRFERERDR
-532 ERKLSNTSVG
+532 ERKLSNTS
-542 GFPVEPA
+542 VEPA

-585 RRQVSVDNVPTVS
+585 RRQASADNVPTAS
-598 SHNLSNA
+598 AHNLSNA
-605 GSPLPMARHKQHSSD
+605 GSPLPARNKQHSID
-620 KDYGSN
+620 RDYS
-626 SGMTMPD
+626 TVD
-633 AFNDSRSTSGYDPE
+633 HFNDARSSGYDPE

-666 QLDVVGDD
+666 QLDTCDD
-674 DMRSLE
+674 DLRSLE
-680 NASKLSTIRMKLEE
+680 NATKLSTMRMKLEE
-694 KRRRIEQDKR
+694 RRRRIEQDKR
-704 KIEMALLRHQE
+704 KIEMAVLRHQE
-715 KEDLESCPDV
+715 KTCQEDLESCPDV
-725 MKWETMSNESKRTP
+725 LKWETMSNESKRTP
-739 DMDPV
+739 EIDPADM
-744 DLDKYQQ
+744 DKYQ
-751 SIAIMNM
+751 A
-758 NLQDIQQDIHR
+758 
-769 LATQQSQM
+769 
-777 QAQHL
+777 
-782 QAQQLMQAQQIAN
+782 
-795 MLNQQQTYGSQ
+795 
-806 QHLADHHYQQSRP
+806 
-819 VQQSF
+819 F
-824 GSSPHLPQAYNAPVS
+824 NAPVS
-839 AYSSRPPSRDPYQ
+839 AYNSRPPSRDPYQ
-852 QQLQHQ
+852 QQQQQ
-858 QHQQQQ
+858 QHHSHQQQ
-864 PMAMPQPMQ
+864 PMQMPPMQ
-873 YVNEHGQYMSPPQ
+873 YVNEHGQYMSPP
-886 PAHYMQQQQVQQQQ
+886 AHYMQ
-900 QPQSIYSDNG
+900 PQSLYSDNG
-910 AAYNHSNHSP
+910 APYNNHSP
-920 YGGAPPQYRSS
+920 YGAPPLPQYQQHQQRNS
-931 VVYDD
+931 VYDE
-936 YGQPTNHFYLHESSP
+936 YGQPANHFYLHESP
-951 QPQPHPHPQRRTWAH
+951 PQPHAHPQRRTWAH
-966 SAAAAAYEQQQQI
+966 SAAAAAYEQQQQAQQQQ
-979 QPPLVDVNA
+979 QPLLDVNA
-988 WQTQQQQQQQQ
+988 WQTQKKMQQQQQQQ
-999 HQQKQKQTWMNRPPS
+999 NWPNRPPS
-1014 SAGAPSPGSFVLHQN
+1014 SAGTSQGFVLHQN
-1029 GVGGGAGGGGELQH
+1029 GGGGGGGELQH
-1043 LFQVQASPQHAQ
+1043 LFQVQSSPQHGQ
-1055 RGSNGV
+1055 RVHGGGGGSANGV

-1072 NRSPKAPQ
+1072 NRSPKGNMGQ
-1080 PMGMPMGMAMQHEDM
+1080 PNMGMGQHEDM

-1130 HQQQQQHQQQLQQQ
+1130 VQQQQRLHHHQQQQQQQQQLPAA
-1144 QQRLQGHSGR
+1144 HSGR
-1154 GSSSEDYDSGEM
+1154 GSSSEDYDSGEL

-1186 RPSIQANSFQ
+1186 RPAIQANSFQ
-1196 DPRAMASG
+1196 DPRGGGSG
-1204 GEDQPPEKGFYISFD
+1204 GGGNGNGNGNGSGSGEEQRPEKGFYISFD
-1219 DEQPKRPKP
+1219 NDQPKRPKP
-1228 PLRAKRSPKKEAP
+1228 PLRAKKSPKKEP
-1241 PGSRD
+1241 SRD
-1246 SVDHQAT
+1246 NVDNQVV
-1253 LKRESLSQLHNNNNS
+1253 LKRESLSQLHNSNNFASEEAKNAS
-1268 IGFGGEDVNSKS
+1268 AA
-1280 SVTRHS
+1280 RHS
-1286 IHGLNHSNSVKSPG
+1286 IHNFPGVQANANANSAG

-1313 QLRQLAVSGAVSP
+1313 QLRQIAASAAEPNV
-1326 TGHERRHLEDVTN
+1326 HERRHLEDLTN
-1339 QPPPQQLQ
+1339 QPQQQQ
-1347 QQPMSPT
+1347 QQPLSPS
-1354 RLQQNSNNAEAAKN
+1354 RLRAEHSSSSAEAAKK
-1368 KALVIGADTANL
+1368 KALVIGADATNL
-1380 DPDSVDEMERRKEK
+1380 DPESVDEMERRKEK

-1416 SSQKREKE
+1416 ASQKREKE
-1424 REKEE
+1424 RQKEE
-1429 ERSRKKEEQMARRAA
+1429 ERARKKEEQMARRAA

-1464 LDRPDLHVKLQPH
+1464 LDRPDLHVKLQPQ
-1477 SSTSTTPRLRQQR
+1477 SSNASTPRLRQQR
-1490 TTRPRPKTIHV
+1490 VTRPRPKTIHV
-1501 DDASVDISEASSI
+1501 DDASVDISEASSL

-1524 NLTGYGQLSS
+1524 NLT
-1534 NSMKRD
+1534 
-1540 YYRGSQDSL
+1540 
-1549 TVKESPDDYP
+1549 
-1559 STSSTP
+1559 
-1565 IGRRGSY
+1565 
-1572 KTSREPAG
+1572 
-1580 VERGRTLSRI
+1580 
-1590 SVAKG
+1590 
-1595 STLNFRG
+1595 
-1602 RKSNSLM
+1602 
-1609 NLCDTDSGLGRATP
+1609 
-1623 PRRAPSPGMG
+1623 
-1633 MGASGRHMPSPSG
+1633 
-1646 PGSLPP
+1646 
-1652 GLISKRRGFDDGS
+1652 
-1665 SDFSLTPNLNME
+1665 
-1677 YSGPKL
+1677 GPKL

-1704 FPGVVNREA
+1704 FPGAVNREA

-1740 RALYSYQPETD
+1740 RALYSYMPETD

>member
-1 MDVETQEIRQ
+1 MDAETQEIRQ

-76 SMNHWSIIQTLARKG
+76 SLNHWSILQTLARKG
-91 VPVAETSDMPITE
+91 VAVAESSDMPITE

-109 TNPLRINAHMSVI
+109 TNPLRLNAHMSVI

-130 KEISSGDR
+130 REISSGDR
-138 VMAAIRR
+138 VTAAIRR
-145 ISGNNY
+145 ISGSNY
-151 QAPAGQSYE
+151 QAPPGQNYE
-160 QALLGWISH
+160 QGLLAWISH

-177 IIKEVDAGLP
+177 IVKEVETGLP
-187 DDNGSRLQTPDIPPV
+187 DENGSRLQTPDIPPV

-228 TSVRINYLPAVE
+228 TCVRINYLPAVE

-248 VCNFSQKHLPYS
+248 VANFSQKHLPYG
-260 VFHMTPEDVTYMRG
+260 VFHMTPEDVTFMRG

-280 VVLLTDLFNL
+280 VLLLTDLFNL

-305 GQDVI
+305 GQ
-310 ARRTLGANEHGICH
+310 
-324 RRGLTV
+324 
-330 QPVTPIPD
+330 
-338 LRSDLDQPPVGSPQN
+338 
-353 RPPFQVPHSNSFGGG
+353 VPHTNSFGGG
-368 LNRRSTPPNEYQ
+368 LNRRSTPPTEYQ
-380 TVSQSNNFDGNH
+380 ASAIQSNNYDGNH

-406 LASMHSQQQQ
+406 LSSMHSQ
-416 QLHQQQQQQQQ
+416 HQQQQQQQ
-427 YHQQAQQQHP
+427 YHQQPQQQT
-437 SQSQLQIQQQ
+437 QQQ

-460 AKEKTNVESKADERG
+460 AKEKSNVESKADERG

-519 DQLNTLGRYERDR
+519 DQINTLGRYERERDR

-542 GFPVEPA
+542 ECSVLLCYLWCSLINFISVEPA
-549 VAVRSSIADA
+549 VAIRSSIADA

-585 RRQVSVDNVPTVS
+585 RRQASVDNVPTVS
-598 SHNLSNA
+598 TAHHNLSNA
-605 GSPLPMARHKQHSSD
+605 GSPLPQARNKQHSSE
-620 KDYGSN
+620 KDYSN
-626 SGMTMPD
+626 NSSAGIADQLYND
-633 AFNDSRSTSGYDPE
+633 ARSTYGDPE

-666 QLDVVGDD
+666 QMEVGDE

-680 NASKLSTIRMKLEE
+680 NATKLSNIRMKLEE

-704 KIEMALLRHQE
+704 KIEMALMRHQE

-744 DLDKYQQ
+744 DLDKYQ
-751 SIAIMNM
+751 
-758 NLQDIQQDIHR
+758 
-769 LATQQSQM
+769 
-777 QAQHL
+777 
-782 QAQQLMQAQQIAN
+782 
-795 MLNQQQTYGSQ
+795 
-806 QHLADHHYQQSRP
+806 
-819 VQQSF
+819 
-824 GSSPHLPQAYNAPVS
+824 AYNAPVS
-839 AYSSRPPSRDPYQ
+839 TYSSRPPSRDPYQ
-852 QQLQHQ
+852 QQQAPP
-858 QHQQQQ
+858 

-886 PAHYMQQQQVQQQQ
+886 PAHAYM
-900 QPQSIYSDNG
+900 QPQSLYSDNG
-910 AAYNHSNHSP
+910 GGPYNHNHNHSP
-920 YGGAPPQYRSS
+920 YGAPPPQYRNS
-931 VVYDD
+931 VVYDE
-936 YGQPTNHFYLHESSP
+936 YGQPTNHFYLHETSP
-951 QPQPHPHPQRRTWAH
+951 QPPPQRRTWAH
-966 SAAAAAYEQQQQI
+966 SAAAAAYEQQQHQV
-979 QPPLVDVNA
+979 QQPLVDVNA
-988 WQTQQQQQQQQ
+988 WQTQQK
-999 HQQKQKQTWMNRPPS
+999 KQGWHNRPLS
-1014 SAGAPSPGSFVLHQN
+1014 SAGGAPQGSFVLHQN
-1029 GVGGGAGGGGELQH
+1029 GSGGGGGDLQH
-1043 LFQVQASPQHAQ
+1043 LFQQQASPQHSQ
-1055 RGSNGV
+1055 RPMSGANGV

-1072 NRSPKAPQ
+1072 NRSPKTNPQ
-1080 PMGMPMGMAMQHEDM
+1080 PMAMPMQMQHEDL

-1121 QSTRISDFV
+1121 HSTRISDFV
-1130 HQQQQQHQQQLQQQ
+1130 VQQQQQQQQQH
-1144 QQRLQGHSGR
+1144 RGHQGQSGR
-1154 GSSSEDYDSGEM
+1154 GSSSEDYDSGEL

-1196 DPRAMASG
+1196 DPRG
-1204 GEDQPPEKGFYISFD
+1204 GAEQEDSTAEKGFYISFD
-1219 DEQPKRPKP
+1219 DDQPKRPKP
-1228 PLRAKRSPKKEAP
+1228 PLRAKRSPKKET
-1241 PGSRD
+1241 PGGGRD
-1246 SVDHQAT
+1246 NVDNQVVF
-1253 LKRESLSQLHNNNNS
+1253 KRESLSQLHNISMSSEEASKQPVNNARHNRPNNN
-1268 IGFGGEDVNSKS
+1268 N
-1280 SVTRHS
+1280 
-1286 IHGLNHSNSVKSPG
+1286 SNSVKSTQNTNSG

-1313 QLRQLAVSGAVSP
+1313 QLRQLAVNTSEPGSSL
-1326 TGHERRHLEDVTN
+1326 ERRHLEDLTN
-1339 QPPPQQLQ
+1339 QPPQLQQ

-1354 RLQQNSNNAEAAKN
+1354 RLQHSSNTAEAAKN
-1368 KALVIGADTANL
+1368 KALVIGADATSL

-1416 SSQKREKE
+1416 ASQKREKE

-1429 ERSRKKEEQMARRAA
+1429 ERARKKEEQMARRAA

-1464 LDRPDLHVKLQPH
+1464 LDRPDMHVKLQPQTA
-1477 SSTSTTPRLRQQR
+1477 SSSTPRLRQQR
-1490 TTRPRPKTIHV
+1490 NTRPRPKTIHV

-1514 SSRGKKGSSS
+1514 SSRSKKGSGS
-1524 NLTGYGQLSS
+1524 NLT
-1534 NSMKRD
+1534 
-1540 YYRGSQDSL
+1540 
-1549 TVKESPDDYP
+1549 
-1559 STSSTP
+1559 
-1565 IGRRGSY
+1565 
-1572 KTSREPAG
+1572 
-1580 VERGRTLSRI
+1580 
-1590 SVAKG
+1590 
-1595 STLNFRG
+1595 
-1602 RKSNSLM
+1602 
-1609 NLCDTDSGLGRATP
+1609 
-1623 PRRAPSPGMG
+1623 
-1633 MGASGRHMPSPSG
+1633 
-1646 PGSLPP
+1646 
-1652 GLISKRRGFDDGS
+1652 
-1665 SDFSLTPNLNME
+1665 
-1677 YSGPKL
+1677 GPKL

-1704 FPGVVNREA
+1704 FPGAVNRDA

-1740 RALYSYQPETD
+1740 RALYSYLPETD

>member
-65 LSNLYSDPNYQ
+65 LANLYSDPNYQ

-91 VPVAETSDMPITE
+91 VPVAESADMPITE

-151 QAPAGQSYE
+151 QAPTGQSYE

-248 VCNFSQKHLPYS
+248 VCNFSQKHLPYT
-260 VFHMTPEDVTYMRG
+260 VMHMTPEDVTYMRG

-305 GQDVI
+305 GQ
-310 ARRTLGANEHGICH
+310 
-324 RRGLTV
+324 
-330 QPVTPIPD
+330 
-338 LRSDLDQPPVGSPQN
+338 
-353 RPPFQVPHSNSFGGG
+353 VPHSNSFGGG

-380 TVSQSNNFDGNH
+380 TVQSNNFDGNH

-416 QLHQQQQQQQQ
+416 LHQQQQQQHQQQ
-427 YHQQAQQQHP
+427 YHQQPLQQHP
-437 SQSQLQIQQQ
+437 SQSQLQI

-542 GFPVEPA
+542 SYPVEPA

-605 GSPLPMARHKQHSSD
+605 GSPLPVARHKQHSSD
-620 KDYGSN
+620 KDYSSN
-626 SGMTMPD
+626 SGMTPD
-633 AFNDSRSTSGYDPE
+633 AYNDTRSTSAYDPE

-666 QLDVVGDD
+666 QLDVGDD

-806 QHLADHHYQQSRP
+806 QHLADHHYQQQRP
-819 VQQSF
+819 MQQSF
-824 GSSPHLPQAYNAPVS
+824 GSSPHIPQAYNAPVS

-852 QQLQHQ
+852 QQLH
-858 QHQQQQ
+858 HQQQQ
-864 PMAMPQPMQ
+864 PMPMPQPMQ

-886 PAHYMQQQQVQQQQ
+886 PAHYMPQQTQ

-920 YGGAPPQYRSS
+920 YGGAPQYRSS

-951 QPQPHPHPQRRTWAH
+951 QPQAHPHPQRRTWAH

-979 QPPLVDVNA
+979 QPSLVDVNA
-988 WQTQQQQQQQQ
+988 WQTQQ
-999 HQQKQKQTWMNRPPS
+999 HQKQKQTWMNRPPS
-1014 SAGAPSPGSFVLHQN
+1014 SAGAPSPGSFMLHQN
-1029 GVGGGAGGGGELQH
+1029 GGGGGGGGGGELQH
-1043 LFQVQASPQHAQ
+1043 LFQVQASPQHGQ
-1055 RGSNGV
+1055 RQVSGSNGV

-1080 PMGMPMGMAMQHEDM
+1080 NMGMPMGMPMQQEDM

-1121 QSTRISDFV
+1121 QSTHITDFV
-1130 HQQQQQHQQQLQQQ
+1130 HQQQQQHQQQLQQ

-1196 DPRAMASG
+1196 DPRAMAAAPG
-1204 GEDQPPEKGFYISFD
+1204 AEDQPPEKGFYISFD

-1228 PLRAKRSPKKEAP
+1228 PLRAKRSPKKESP

-1246 SVDHQAT
+1246 SVDNQAT
-1253 LKRESLSQLHNNNNS
+1253 LKRESLSHLHNNNN
-1268 IGFGGEDVNSKS
+1268 IGFGNDDVNSKP
-1280 SVTRHS
+1280 VTRHS
-1286 IHGLNHSNSVKSPG
+1286 IHGLNNSNSVKSPG

-1313 QLRQLAVSGAVSP
+1313 QLRQLAVSGAMSP
-1326 TGHERRHLEDVTN
+1326 TSNERRHLDDVSN
-1339 QPPPQQLQ
+1339 QSPQQT

-1368 KALVIGADTANL
+1368 KALVIGADSTNL
-1380 DPDSVDEMERRKEK
+1380 DPESVDEMERRKEK

-1416 SSQKREKE
+1416 ASQKREKE

-1464 LDRPDLHVKLQPH
+1464 LDRPDLHVKLQSH

-1549 TVKESPDDYP
+1549 TVK
-1559 STSSTP
+1559 
-1565 IGRRGSY
+1565 
-1572 KTSREPAG
+1572 
-1580 VERGRTLSRI
+1580 
-1590 SVAKG
+1590 
-1595 STLNFRG
+1595 
-1602 RKSNSLM
+1602 
-1609 NLCDTDSGLGRATP
+1609 DSGLGRATP

-1764 DEVMFDKFFKYNSGG
+1764 EEVMFDKFFKYNSGG

>member
-1 MDVETQEIRQ
+1 MDAETQEIRQ

-52 IVELGNATLYCQT
+52 VVELGNATLYCQT

-76 SMNHWSIIQTLARKG
+76 SLNHWSILQTLARKG
-91 VPVAETSDMPITE
+91 VPVAESSDMPITE

-122 ESLMVLYA
+122 ESMMVLYA

-145 ISGNNY
+145 ISGSNY
-151 QAPAGQSYE
+151 QAPSSQSYE
-160 QALLGWISH
+160 QGLLAWISH

-177 IIKEVDAGLP
+177 IVKELETSVP
-187 DDNGSRLQTPDIPPV
+187 DEIGTRLQTPDIPPV

-248 VCNFSQKHLPYS
+248 VSSFSQKHLPYG
-260 VFHMTPEDVTYMRG
+260 VFHMTPEDITYMRG

-280 VVLLTDLFNL
+280 VLLLTDLFNL

-305 GQDVI
+305 GQ
-310 ARRTLGANEHGICH
+310 
-324 RRGLTV
+324 
-330 QPVTPIPD
+330 
-338 LRSDLDQPPVGSPQN
+338 
-353 RPPFQVPHSNSFGGG
+353 VPHTNSFSGGA
-368 LNRRSTPPNEYQ
+368 LNRRSTPPTEYQ
-380 TVSQSNNFDGNH
+380 TMQSNNFDGNQ

-406 LASMHSQQQQ
+406 LSSMHSQQQQ
-416 QLHQQQQQQQQ
+416 QQQQQQQ
-427 YHQQAQQQHP
+427 YQHQQ
-437 SQSQLQIQQQ
+437 QS
-447 QQQEPLVPARLRQ
+447 QQEPLVPARLRQ
-460 AKEKTNVESKADERG
+460 AKEKNNVESKADERG

-519 DQLNTLGRYERDR
+519 DQLNTLGRFERERDR
-532 ERKLSNTSVG
+532 ERKLSNTS
-542 GFPVEPA
+542 VEPA

-585 RRQVSVDNVPTVS
+585 RRQASADNVPTAS
-598 SHNLSNA
+598 AHNLSNA
-605 GSPLPMARHKQHSSD
+605 GSPLPARNKQHSID
-620 KDYGSN
+620 RDYS
-626 SGMTMPD
+626 TVD
-633 AFNDSRSTSGYDPE
+633 HFNDARSSGYDPE

-666 QLDVVGDD
+666 QLDTCDD
-674 DMRSLE
+674 DLRSLE
-680 NASKLSTIRMKLEE
+680 NATKLSTMRMKLEE
-694 KRRRIEQDKR
+694 RRRRIEQDKR
-704 KIEMALLRHQE
+704 KIEMAVLRHQE
-715 KEDLESCPDV
+715 KTCQEDLESCPDV
-725 MKWETMSNESKRTP
+725 LKWETMSNESKRTP
-739 DMDPV
+739 EIDPADM
-744 DLDKYQQ
+744 DKYQQ

-806 QHLADHHYQQSRP
+806 QHLAEHHYQQRP
-819 VQQSF
+819 MQQSF
-824 GSSPHLPQAYNAPVS
+824 GSSPHLPQAFNAPVS
-839 AYSSRPPSRDPYQ
+839 AYNSRPPSRDPYQ
-852 QQLQHQ
+852 QQQQQ
-858 QHQQQQ
+858 QHHSHQQQ
-864 PMAMPQPMQ
+864 PMQMPPMQ
-873 YVNEHGQYMSPPQ
+873 YVNEHGQYMSPP
-886 PAHYMQQQQVQQQQ
+886 AHYMQ
-900 QPQSIYSDNG
+900 PQSLYSDNG
-910 AAYNHSNHSP
+910 APYNNHSP
-920 YGGAPPQYRSS
+920 YGAPPLPQYQQHQQRNS
-931 VVYDD
+931 VYDE
-936 YGQPTNHFYLHESSP
+936 YGQPANHFYLHESP
-951 QPQPHPHPQRRTWAH
+951 PQPHAHPQRRTWAH
-966 SAAAAAYEQQQQI
+966 SAAAAAYEQQQQAQQQQ
-979 QPPLVDVNA
+979 QPLLDVNA
-988 WQTQQQQQQQQ
+988 WQTQKKMQQQQQQQ
-999 HQQKQKQTWMNRPPS
+999 NWPNRPPS
-1014 SAGAPSPGSFVLHQN
+1014 SAGTSQGFVLHQN
-1029 GVGGGAGGGGELQH
+1029 GGGGGGGELQH
-1043 LFQVQASPQHAQ
+1043 LFQVQSSPQHGQ
-1055 RGSNGV
+1055 RVHGGGGGSANGV

-1072 NRSPKAPQ
+1072 NRSPKGNMGQ
-1080 PMGMPMGMAMQHEDM
+1080 PNMGMGQHEDM

-1130 HQQQQQHQQQLQQQ
+1130 VQQQQRLHHHQQQQQQQQQLPAA
-1144 QQRLQGHSGR
+1144 HSGR
-1154 GSSSEDYDSGEM
+1154 GSSSEDYDSGEL

-1186 RPSIQANSFQ
+1186 RPAIQANSFQ
-1196 DPRAMASG
+1196 DPRGGGSG
-1204 GEDQPPEKGFYISFD
+1204 GGGNGNGNGNGSGSGEEQRPEKGFYISFD
-1219 DEQPKRPKP
+1219 NDQPKRPKP
-1228 PLRAKRSPKKEAP
+1228 PLRAKKSPKKEP
-1241 PGSRD
+1241 SRD
-1246 SVDHQAT
+1246 NVDNQVV
-1253 LKRESLSQLHNNNNS
+1253 LKRESLSQLHNSNNFASEEAKNAS
-1268 IGFGGEDVNSKS
+1268 AA
-1280 SVTRHS
+1280 RHS
-1286 IHGLNHSNSVKSPG
+1286 IHNFPGVQANANANSAG

-1313 QLRQLAVSGAVSP
+1313 QLRQIAASAAEPNV
-1326 TGHERRHLEDVTN
+1326 HERRHLEDLTN
-1339 QPPPQQLQ
+1339 QPQQQQ
-1347 QQPMSPT
+1347 QQPLSPS
-1354 RLQQNSNNAEAAKN
+1354 RLRAEHSSSSAEAAKK
-1368 KALVIGADTANL
+1368 KALVIGADATNL
-1380 DPDSVDEMERRKEK
+1380 DPESVDEMERRKEK

-1416 SSQKREKE
+1416 ASQKREKE
-1424 REKEE
+1424 RQKEE
-1429 ERSRKKEEQMARRAA
+1429 ERARKKEEQMARRAA

-1464 LDRPDLHVKLQPH
+1464 LDRPDLHVKLQPQ
-1477 SSTSTTPRLRQQR
+1477 SSNASTPRLRQQR
-1490 TTRPRPKTIHV
+1490 VTRPRPKTIHV
-1501 DDASVDISEASSI
+1501 DDASVDISEASSL

-1524 NLTGYGQLSS
+1524 NLTGYGTLSS

-1540 YYRGSQDSL
+1540 FYRGSQDSL
-1549 TVKESPDDYP
+1549 TVKE
-1559 STSSTP
+1559 
-1565 IGRRGSY
+1565 
-1572 KTSREPAG
+1572 PA

-1609 NLCDTDSGLGRATP
+1609 NLCDSGLGRATP
-1623 PRRAPSPGMG
+1623 PRRAPSPGM
-1633 MGASGRHMPSPSG
+1633 AA
-1646 PGSLPP
+1646 
-1652 GLISKRRGFDDGS
+1652 
-1665 SDFSLTPNLNME
+1665 
-1677 YSGPKL
+1677 SGPKL

-1704 FPGVVNREA
+1704 FPGAVNREA

-1740 RALYSYQPETD
+1740 RALYSYMPETD

>member
-1 MDVETQEIRQ
+1 MDAETQEIRQ

-76 SMNHWSIIQTLARKG
+76 SLNHWSILQTLARKG
-91 VPVAETSDMPITE
+91 VPVAESSDMPITE

-145 ISGNNY
+145 ISGSNY
-151 QAPAGQSYE
+151 QAPPGQSYE
-160 QALLGWISH
+160 QALLAWISH

-177 IIKEVDAGLP
+177 IIKEVETGLP

-248 VCNFSQKHLPYS
+248 VGNFSQKHLPYS

-280 VVLLTDLFNL
+280 VLLLTDLFNL

-305 GQDVI
+305 GQ
-310 ARRTLGANEHGICH
+310 
-324 RRGLTV
+324 
-330 QPVTPIPD
+330 
-338 LRSDLDQPPVGSPQN
+338 
-353 RPPFQVPHSNSFGGG
+353 VPHSNSFGGG
-368 LNRRSTPPNEYQ
+368 LNRRSTPPTEYQ
-380 TVSQSNNFDGNH
+380 TVQTNNFDSNH
-392 AEAFVVHKSRGITT
+392 EEAFVVHKSRGITT
-406 LASMHSQQQQ
+406 LASMHSQHQQQQQQQ
-416 QLHQQQQQQQQ
+416 QLHQQQQQQQYQ
-427 YHQQAQQQHP
+427 HQ
-437 SQSQLQIQQQ
+437 QSQLQL

-460 AKEKTNVESKADERG
+460 AKEKTNVDSKADERG
-475 DFVAAGRPS
+475 DYAAAGRPS

-519 DQLNTLGRYERDR
+519 DQLNTLGRFDRERDR
-532 ERKLSNTSVG
+532 ERKLSNTSIV
-542 GFPVEPA
+542 VEPA
-549 VAVRSSIADA
+549 VAIRSSIADA

-585 RRQVSVDNVPTVS
+585 RRQASVDNVPTVS

-605 GSPLPMARHKQHSSD
+605 GSPLPTARHKQHSID
-620 KDYGSN
+620 KDYNN
-626 SGMTMPD
+626 SSMMADGGYSD
-633 AFNDSRSTSGYDPE
+633 ARSTSGYDPE

-666 QLDVVGDD
+666 QLDVGDD

-806 QHLADHHYQQSRP
+806 QHLADHHYQQPRP
-819 VQQSF
+819 MQQSF
-824 GSSPHLPQAYNAPVS
+824 GSSPHLPQAYN
-839 AYSSRPPSRDPYQ
+839 YSSRPPSRDPYQ
-852 QQLQHQ
+852 QHQ
-858 QHQQQQ
+858 QQQQ

-873 YVNEHGQYMSPPQ
+873 FVNEHGQYMSPPQ
-886 PAHYMQQQQVQQQQ
+886 PAHYMSPQQHQQ

-910 AAYNHSNHSP
+910 AAYNHSP
-920 YGGAPPQYRSS
+920 YGGAPPPQYRSS

-951 QPQPHPHPQRRTWAH
+951 QPPHPQQQHPQRRTWAH
-966 SAAAAAYEQQQQI
+966 SAAAAAYEQQQHQ
-979 QPPLVDVNA
+979 QMQQPLVDVNA
-988 WQTQQQQQQQQ
+988 WQTQQQP
-999 HQQKQKQTWMNRPPS
+999 KQPKQTWMNRPPS

-1029 GVGGGAGGGGELQH
+1029 GAGNGGGGELQH
-1043 LFQVQASPQHAQ
+1043 LFQVQASPQH
-1055 RGSNGV
+1055 RGANGV

-1080 PMGMPMGMAMQHEDM
+1080 PMGMPMDLPMQPEDM

-1130 HQQQQQHQQQLQQQ
+1130 HQQQQQHHQQQKLQQQ

-1196 DPRAMASG
+1196 DPRVAAPAAAAP

-1219 DEQPKRPKP
+1219 DDQPKRPKP

-1246 SVDHQAT
+1246 SVDQAI
-1253 LKRESLSQLHNNNNS
+1253 KRESLSQLHNNNN
-1268 IGFGGEDVNSKS
+1268 IGIGGEDSNNKT
-1280 SVTRHS
+1280 VTRHS
-1286 IHGLNHSNSVKSPG
+1286 VHGLNNSNSVKSPG

-1339 QPPPQQLQ
+1339 QSPHQQHQ
-1347 QQPMSPT
+1347 QPPMSPT
-1354 RLQQNSNNAEAAKN
+1354 RLQHSNQAAEAARN
-1368 KALVIGADTANL
+1368 KALVIGVDATNL

-1416 SSQKREKE
+1416 ASQKREKE

-1429 ERSRKKEEQMARRAA
+1429 ERARKKEEQMARRAA

-1464 LDRPDLHVKLQPH
+1464 LDRPDMHVKLQPQ

-1609 NLCDTDSGLGRATP
+1609 NLC
-1623 PRRAPSPGMG
+1623 
-1633 MGASGRHMPSPSG
+1633 
-1646 PGSLPP
+1646 
-1652 GLISKRRGFDDGS
+1652 
-1665 SDFSLTPNLNME
+1665 
-1677 YSGPKL
+1677 GPKL

-1740 RALYSYQPETD
+1740 RALYSYVPETD

>member
-1 MDVETQEIRQ
+1 MDAETQEIRQ

-52 IVELGNATLYCQT
+52 VVELGNATLYCQT

-76 SMNHWSIIQTLARKG
+76 SLNHWSILQTLARKG
-91 VPVAETSDMPITE
+91 VPVAESSDMPITE

-138 VMAAIRR
+138 VVSAIRR
-145 ISGNNY
+145 ISGSNY
-151 QAPAGQSYE
+151 QAPPGQSYE
-160 QALLGWISH
+160 QGLLAWISH

-177 IIKEVDAGLP
+177 IVKELESSVP
-187 DDNGSRLQTPDIPPV
+187 DEIGTRLQTPDIPPV

-248 VCNFSQKHLPYS
+248 VSNFSQKHLPYG
-260 VFHMTPEDVTYMRG
+260 VFHMTPEDITYMRG

-280 VVLLTDLFNL
+280 VLLLTDLFNL

-305 GQDVI
+305 GQVPH
-310 ARRTLGANEHGICH
+310 TNSFSVG
-324 RRGLTV
+324 
-330 QPVTPIPD
+330 
-338 LRSDLDQPPVGSPQN
+338 VGS
-353 RPPFQVPHSNSFGGG
+353 
-368 LNRRSTPPNEYQ
+368 LNRRSTPPTEYQ
-380 TVSQSNNFDGNH
+380 TMQSNNFDGNQ

-406 LASMHSQQQQ
+406 LSSMHSQQQQ
-416 QLHQQQQQQQQ
+416 QQQQQQH
-427 YHQQAQQQHP
+427 Y
-437 SQSQLQIQQQ
+437 QLQQQ
-447 QQQEPLVPARLRQ
+447 QQPQSQQEPLVPARLRQ
-460 AKEKTNVESKADERG
+460 AKEKNNVESKADERG

-484 NWEQSRRPSFAGRRS
+484 NWDQNRRPSFAGRRS

-519 DQLNTLGRYERDR
+519 DQINTLGRYERERDR
-532 ERKLSNTSVG
+532 ERKLSNTS
-542 GFPVEPA
+542 VEPA

-585 RRQVSVDNVPTVS
+585 RRQASIDNVPTAS
-598 SHNLSNA
+598 AHNLSNA
-605 GSPLPMARHKQHSSD
+605 GSPLPARNKQHSID
-620 KDYGSN
+620 RGDYSN
-626 SGMTMPD
+626 AEHYND
-633 AFNDSRSTSGYDPE
+633 ARSSGYDPE

-656 SSMPASPAAW
+656 SSMPASPATW
-666 QLDVVGDD
+666 QYETCDD
-674 DMRSLE
+674 DLRSLE
-680 NASKLSTIRMKLEE
+680 NATKLSTMRMKLEE
-694 KRRRIEQDKR
+694 RRRRIEQDKR
-704 KIEMALLRHQE
+704 KIELAVLRHQE
-715 KEDLESCPDV
+715 KVCQEDLESCPDV
-725 MKWETMSNESKRTP
+725 LKWETMSNDSKRTP
-739 DMDPV
+739 EMDPA
-744 DLDKYQQ
+744 DMDKYQQ

-806 QHLADHHYQQSRP
+806 QHLAEHHYQQRP
-819 VQQSF
+819 MQQSF
-824 GSSPHLPQAYNAPVS
+824 GSSPHLPQAFNAPVS
-839 AYSSRPPSRDPYQ
+839 AYNSRPPSRDPYQ
-852 QQLQHQ
+852 QQ
-858 QHQQQQ
+858 QQQQ
-864 PMAMPQPMQ
+864 HHPHQQPMQMPPMQ
-873 YVNEHGQYMSPPQ
+873 YVNEHGQYMSPP
-886 PAHYMQQQQVQQQQ
+886 AHYM

-910 AAYNHSNHSP
+910 GAPYNNHSP
-920 YGGAPPQYRSS
+920 YGAPPMQQYQQQQHPQRNS
-931 VVYDD
+931 VYDE
-936 YGQPTNHFYLHESSP
+936 YGQPANHFYLHESPP
-951 QPQPHPHPQRRTWAH
+951 QPLGHPQRRTWAH
-966 SAAAAAYEQQQQI
+966 SAAAAAYEQQQQQQAQQQQQ
-979 QPPLVDVNA
+979 QPLLDVNA
-988 WQTQQQQQQQQ
+988 WQTQKKMQQQQQQQ
-999 HQQKQKQTWMNRPPS
+999 QQQQSWPNRPPS
-1014 SAGAPSPGSFVLHQN
+1014 SAGASQGFVLHQN
-1029 GVGGGAGGGGELQH
+1029 GGGGGGELQH
-1043 LFQVQASPQHAQ
+1043 LFQVQSSPQHSQ
-1055 RGSNGV
+1055 RMHGGGSGSSNGV

-1072 NRSPKAPQ
+1072 NRSPKGNMGQ
-1080 PMGMPMGMAMQHEDM
+1080 NMGMGQPDDM

-1130 HQQQQQHQQQLQQQ
+1130 AQQQRLHHQQQQQQQQ
-1144 QQRLQGHSGR
+1144 QQLPATHSGR
-1154 GSSSEDYDSGEM
+1154 GSSSEDYDSGEL

-1196 DPRAMASG
+1196 DPRG
-1204 GEDQPPEKGFYISFD
+1204 GGDRNGSSEEQRPEKGFYISFD
-1219 DEQPKRPKP
+1219 NDQPKRPKP
-1228 PLRAKRSPKKEAP
+1228 PLRAKKSPKKES
-1241 PGSRD
+1241 SRD
-1246 SVDHQAT
+1246 SVDNQVVV
-1253 LKRESLSQLHNNNNS
+1253 KRESLSQLHNSNN
-1268 IGFGGEDVNSKS
+1268 IAIEEAKS
-1280 SVTRHS
+1280 AAAARHS
-1286 IHGLNHSNSVKSPG
+1286 IHNFPGGQSNSPAG

-1313 QLRQLAVSGAVSP
+1313 QLRQITTSGAEP
-1326 TGHERRHLEDVTN
+1326 DAQERRHLEDLTN
-1339 QPPPQQLQ
+1339 QPQ
-1347 QQPMSPT
+1347 QQPQPLSPS
-1354 RLQQNSNNAEAAKN
+1354 RLRAEHSITSAEAAKN
-1368 KALVIGADTANL
+1368 KALVIGADSTNL
-1380 DPDSVDEMERRKEK
+1380 DPESVDEMERRKEK

-1416 SSQKREKE
+1416 ASQKREKE

-1429 ERSRKKEEQMARRAA
+1429 ERARKKEEQMARRAA

-1464 LDRPDLHVKLQPH
+1464 LDRPDLHVKLQPQ
-1477 SSTSTTPRLRQQR
+1477 SSSTTPRLRQQR
-1490 TTRPRPKTIHV
+1490 VTRPRPKTIHV
-1501 DDASVDISEASSI
+1501 DDASVDISEASSL

-1540 YYRGSQDSL
+1540 FYRGSQDSL
-1549 TVKESPDDYP
+1549 TVKE
-1559 STSSTP
+1559 
-1565 IGRRGSY
+1565 
-1572 KTSREPAG
+1572 PA

-1609 NLCDTDSGLGRATP
+1609 NLCDSGLGRATP
-1623 PRRAPSPGMG
+1623 PRRAPSPGM
-1633 MGASGRHMPSPSG
+1633 AA
-1646 PGSLPP
+1646 
-1652 GLISKRRGFDDGS
+1652 
-1665 SDFSLTPNLNME
+1665 
-1677 YSGPKL
+1677 SGPKL

-1704 FPGVVNREA
+1704 FPGAVNREA

-1740 RALYSYQPETD
+1740 RALYSYLPETD

>member
-1 MDVETQEIRQ
+1 VAGWYPLQ

-76 SMNHWSIIQTLARKG
+76 SLNHWSILQTLARKG
-91 VPVAETSDMPITE
+91 VPVAESSDMPITE

-138 VMAAIRR
+138 VTAAIRR
-145 ISGNNY
+145 ISGSSY
-151 QAPAGQSYE
+151 QAPPGQSYE
-160 QALLGWISH
+160 QALLAWISH

-177 IIKEVDAGLP
+177 ILKELETGLP
-187 DDNGSRLQTPDIPPV
+187 DETGSRLQTPDIPPV

-248 VCNFSQKHLPYS
+248 VGNFSQKHLPYS

-280 VVLLTDLFNL
+280 VLLLTDLFNL

-305 GQDVI
+305 GQ
-310 ARRTLGANEHGICH
+310 
-324 RRGLTV
+324 
-330 QPVTPIPD
+330 
-338 LRSDLDQPPVGSPQN
+338 
-353 RPPFQVPHSNSFGGG
+353 VPHSNSFGGG
-368 LNRRSTPPNEYQ
+368 LNRRSSPPNEYQ
-380 TVSQSNNFDGNH
+380 TVQTNNFDSNH
-392 AEAFVVHKSRGITT
+392 AEAFVVHKSRGVTT
-406 LASMHSQQQQ
+406 LASMHSQQHQQ
-416 QLHQQQQQQQQ
+416 YQHQQQQQHQ
-427 YHQQAQQQHP
+427 QQAQQYQQQQQ
-437 SQSQLQIQQQ
+437 QSQLQL
-447 QQQEPLVPARLRQ
+447 QQEPLVPARLRQ
-460 AKEKTNVESKADERG
+460 AKEKTNVDSKADERG
-475 DFVAAGRPS
+475 DYAAAGRPS

-519 DQLNTLGRYERDR
+519 DQINTLGRFDRERDR
-532 ERKLSNTSVG
+532 ERKLSNTSI
-542 GFPVEPA
+542 VEPA

-585 RRQVSVDNVPTVS
+585 RRQASVDNVPTVS

-605 GSPLPMARHKQHSSD
+605 GSPLPMARHKQHSID
-620 KDYGSN
+620 KDYSN
-626 SGMTMPD
+626 SSMLADGGYND
-633 AFNDSRSTSGYDPE
+633 ARSTSGYDPE

-666 QLDVVGDD
+666 QLDVGDD

-751 SIAIMNM
+751 QSIAIMNM

-806 QHLADHHYQQSRP
+806 QHLADHHYQQPRP
-819 VQQSF
+819 MQQSF
-824 GSSPHLPQAYNAPVS
+824 GSSPHLPQAYN
-839 AYSSRPPSRDPYQ
+839 YSSRPPSRDPYQ
-852 QQLQHQ
+852 QHQ

-864 PMAMPQPMQ
+864 PPLAMPQPMQ
-873 YVNEHGQYMSPPQ
+873 FVNEHGQYMSPPQ
-886 PAHYMQQQQVQQQQ
+886 PAHYMSPQQAQQ

-910 AAYNHSNHSP
+910 AAYNHSH
-920 YGGAPPQYRSS
+920 YAGAPPQQYRSS
-931 VVYDD
+931 VVFDD

-951 QPQPHPHPQRRTWAH
+951 QPQHPQRRTWAH
-966 SAAAAAYEQQQQI
+966 SAAAAAYEQQQQ
-979 QPPLVDVNA
+979 QMQQPLVDVNA
-988 WQTQQQQQQQQ
+988 WQSQQTP
-999 HQQKQKQTWMNRPPS
+999 KQKQTWMNRPPS

-1029 GVGGGAGGGGELQH
+1029 GAGNGGGGELQH
-1043 LFQVQASPQHAQ
+1043 LFQVQASPQH
-1055 RGSNGV
+1055 RGANGV

-1080 PMGMPMGMAMQHEDM
+1080 AMGMPMGMPMQQEDM

-1108 DVDELERNIIESM
+1108 DVEELERNIIESM

-1130 HQQQQQHQQQLQQQ
+1130 QQQQQQHHQQQQ

-1166 ISNKLNITS
+1166 ISNRLNITS

-1196 DPRAMASG
+1196 DPRAAAQAAAAAAA
-1204 GEDQPPEKGFYISFD
+1204 GEDQPAEKGFYISFD
-1219 DEQPKRPKP
+1219 DDQPKRPKP

-1246 SVDHQAT
+1246 SVDQAI
-1253 LKRESLSQLHNNNNS
+1253 KRESLSQLHNNNS
-1268 IGFGGEDVNSKS
+1268 IGIGGEDGSNSKT
-1280 SVTRHS
+1280 VTRHS
-1286 IHGLNHSNSVKSPG
+1286 IHGLNNSNSVKSPG

-1326 TGHERRHLEDVTN
+1326 TGLERRHLEDLTN
-1339 QPPPQQLQ
+1339 QPP
-1347 QQPMSPT
+1347 QPMSPT
-1354 RLQQNSNNAEAAKN
+1354 RLQQSEEAARN
-1368 KALVIGADTANL
+1368 KALVIGVDANL

-1429 ERSRKKEEQMARRAA
+1429 ERARKKEEQMARRAA

-1464 LDRPDLHVKLQPH
+1464 LDRPDMHVKLQPQ

-1490 TTRPRPKTIHV
+1490 NTRPRPKTIHV

-1549 TVKESPDDYP
+1549 TVK
-1559 STSSTP
+1559 
-1565 IGRRGSY
+1565 
-1572 KTSREPAG
+1572 
-1580 VERGRTLSRI
+1580 
-1590 SVAKG
+1590 
-1595 STLNFRG
+1595 
-1602 RKSNSLM
+1602 
-1609 NLCDTDSGLGRATP
+1609 DTDSGLGRATP

-1740 RALYSYQPETD
+1740 RALYSYVPETD

>member
-1 MDVETQEIRQ
+1 MDAAESQEIRQ

-76 SMNHWSIIQTLARKG
+76 SLNHWSIIQTLARKG
-91 VPVAETSDMPITE
+91 VPVAESSDMPITE

-138 VMAAIRR
+138 IMSAIRR
-145 ISGNNY
+145 ISGSNY
-151 QAPAGQSYE
+151 QTPPGQTYE
-160 QALLGWISH
+160 QALLAWISH

-177 IIKEVDAGLP
+177 IIKEVETGLP
-187 DDNGSRLQTPDIPPV
+187 DENGTRLQTPDIPPV

-215 LLISYYCPKVVPW
+215 LLIAYYCPKVVPW
-228 TSVRINYLPAVE
+228 TMVRINYLPAVE

-248 VCNFSQKHLPYS
+248 VSNFSQKHLPYG
-260 VFHMTPEDVTYMRG
+260 VFHMTPEDVTFMRG

-280 VVLLTDLFNL
+280 VLLLTDLFNL

-305 GQDVI
+305 GQ
-310 ARRTLGANEHGICH
+310 
-324 RRGLTV
+324 
-330 QPVTPIPD
+330 
-338 LRSDLDQPPVGSPQN
+338 
-353 RPPFQVPHSNSFGGG
+353 VPHSNSFSGG
-368 LNRRSTPPNEYQ
+368 LNRRSTPPNEHQ
-380 TVSQSNNFDGNH
+380 QQQHQHQQAVVQANSNHFDGNQG
-392 AEAFVVHKSRGITT
+392 EAFVVHKSRGITT
-406 LASMHSQQQQ
+406 LSSMHSQQQQ
-416 QLHQQQQQQQQ
+416 QHHHQQQHQQQQQFHQQQ
-427 YHQQAQQQHP
+427 
-437 SQSQLQIQQQ
+437 QSQLQQQLQQQQQQQ

-519 DQLNTLGRYERDR
+519 DQLNTLGGRFDRDRERDRDRDR
-532 ERKLSNTSVG
+532 ERKLSNTSIA
-542 GFPVEPA
+542 EPA

-585 RRQVSVDNVPTVS
+585 RRQASVDNVPTVS
-598 SHNLSNA
+598 AHNLSNA
-605 GSPLPMARHKQHSSD
+605 SSPLPQARNKQHSSD
-620 KDYGSN
+620 KDYSHSVADTYN
-626 SGMTMPD
+626 D
-633 AFNDSRSTSGYDPE
+633 ARSSAYDPE

-666 QLDVVGDD
+666 QLDVGDE

-680 NASKLSTIRMKLEE
+680 NATKLSTIRMKLEE

-715 KEDLESCPDV
+715 KEDLESCPEV

-744 DLDKYQQ
+744 DLDKYQ
-751 SIAIMNM
+751 
-758 NLQDIQQDIHR
+758 
-769 LATQQSQM
+769 
-777 QAQHL
+777 
-782 QAQQLMQAQQIAN
+782 
-795 MLNQQQTYGSQ
+795 
-806 QHLADHHYQQSRP
+806 
-819 VQQSF
+819 
-824 GSSPHLPQAYNAPVS
+824 AYNAPVS

-852 QQLQHQ
+852 QQ
-858 QHQQQQ
+858 HQQQQ

-873 YVNEHGQYMSPPQ
+873 FVNEHGQYMSPPQ
-886 PAHYMQQQQVQQQQ
+886 PSHY

-910 AAYNHSNHSP
+910 APYNNHSP
-920 YGGAPPQYRSS
+920 HYGAAAPPQYRSS
-931 VVYDD
+931 VVFDD

-951 QPQPHPHPQRRTWAH
+951 QAQPQVHPQRRTWAH

-979 QPPLVDVNA
+979 QQPMVDVNA
-988 WQTQQQQQQQQ
+988 WQSQQQQQQ
-999 HQQKQKQTWMNRPPS
+999 HHQQQKKAQQPWMNRPPS
-1014 SAGAPSPGSFVLHQN
+1014 SAGGAAQGSFMLHQN
-1029 GVGGGAGGGGELQH
+1029 GGGGAGGGGGGGGGELQH
-1043 LFQVQASPQHAQ
+1043 LFQVQASPQHSQ
-1055 RGSNGV
+1055 RQLGGGANGV

-1072 NRSPKAPQ
+1072 NRSPKSQHQPQ
-1080 PMGMPMGMAMQHEDM
+1080 TMGMAMQQEDM

-1108 DVDELERNIIESM
+1108 DVDEVERNIIESM
-1121 QSTRISDFV
+1121 QATRISDFV
-1130 HQQQQQHQQQLQQQ
+1130 LQQQQQQQHHQQQLQLQQQ
-1144 QQRLQGHSGR
+1144 QQRLQGGR

-1196 DPRAMASG
+1196 DPRDS
-1204 GEDQPPEKGFYISFD
+1204 EDQPAEKGFYISFD
-1219 DEQPKRPKP
+1219 DDQPKRPKP
-1228 PLRAKRSPKKEAP
+1228 PLRAKRSPKKEALP
-1241 PGSRD
+1241 LGGSSSSIRDRD
-1246 SVDHQAT
+1246 SVDHQT
-1253 LKRESLSQLHNNNNS
+1253 LLKRESLSQLHNNNNNNGS
-1268 IGFGGEDVNSKS
+1268 EDGHKS
-1280 SVTRHS
+1280 AGANRHS

-1300 NATYNKYTDEPPI
+1300 NATYNKYTDEAPI
-1313 QLRQLAVSGAVSP
+1313 QLRHLAVSGSDP
-1326 TGHERRHLEDVTN
+1326 FGHEPHP
-1339 QPPPQQLQ
+1339 QPHPQPMQ

-1354 RLQQNSNNAEAAKN
+1354 RIQQSNNSAEAAKN
-1368 KALVIGADTANL
+1368 KALVIGADATNL
-1380 DPDSVDEMERRKEK
+1380 DPESVDEMERRKEK

-1416 SSQKREKE
+1416 ASQKREKE

-1429 ERSRKKEEQMARRAA
+1429 ERARKKEDQMARRAA

-1464 LDRPDLHVKLQPH
+1464 LDRPDLHVKLQPQ
-1477 SSTSTTPRLRQQR
+1477 SSSATNPRLRQQR

-1524 NLTGYGQLSS
+1524 NLTG
-1534 NSMKRD
+1534 
-1540 YYRGSQDSL
+1540 
-1549 TVKESPDDYP
+1549 
-1559 STSSTP
+1559 
-1565 IGRRGSY
+1565 
-1572 KTSREPAG
+1572 
-1580 VERGRTLSRI
+1580 
-1590 SVAKG
+1590 
-1595 STLNFRG
+1595 
-1602 RKSNSLM
+1602 
-1609 NLCDTDSGLGRATP
+1609 
-1623 PRRAPSPGMG
+1623 
-1633 MGASGRHMPSPSG
+1633 
-1646 PGSLPP
+1646 
-1652 GLISKRRGFDDGS
+1652 
-1665 SDFSLTPNLNME
+1665 
-1677 YSGPKL
+1677 PKL

-1704 FPGVVNREA
+1704 FPGAVNREA

-1740 RALYSYQPETD
+1740 RALYSYMPESGD

>member
-65 LSNLYSDPNYQ
+65 LANLYSDPNYQ

-91 VPVAETSDMPITE
+91 VPVAESADMPITE

-151 QAPAGQSYE
+151 QAPTGQSYE

-248 VCNFSQKHLPYS
+248 VCNFSQKHLPYT
-260 VFHMTPEDVTYMRG
+260 VMHMTPEDVTYMRG

-305 GQDVI
+305 GQ
-310 ARRTLGANEHGICH
+310 
-324 RRGLTV
+324 
-330 QPVTPIPD
+330 
-338 LRSDLDQPPVGSPQN
+338 
-353 RPPFQVPHSNSFGGG
+353 VPHSNSFGGG

-380 TVSQSNNFDGNH
+380 TVQSNNFDGNH

-416 QLHQQQQQQQQ
+416 LHQQQQQQHQQQ
-427 YHQQAQQQHP
+427 YHQQPLQQHP
-437 SQSQLQIQQQ
+437 SQSQLQI

-542 GFPVEPA
+542 SYPVEPA

-605 GSPLPMARHKQHSSD
+605 GSPLPVARHKQHSSD
-620 KDYGSN
+620 KDYSSN
-626 SGMTMPD
+626 SGMTPD
-633 AFNDSRSTSGYDPE
+633 AYNDTRSTSAYDPE

-666 QLDVVGDD
+666 QLDVGDD

-744 DLDKYQQ
+744 DLDKYQ
-751 SIAIMNM
+751 
-758 NLQDIQQDIHR
+758 
-769 LATQQSQM
+769 
-777 QAQHL
+777 
-782 QAQQLMQAQQIAN
+782 
-795 MLNQQQTYGSQ
+795 
-806 QHLADHHYQQSRP
+806 
-819 VQQSF
+819 
-824 GSSPHLPQAYNAPVS
+824 AYNAPVS

-852 QQLQHQ
+852 QQLH
-858 QHQQQQ
+858 HQQQQ
-864 PMAMPQPMQ
+864 PMPMPQPMQ

-886 PAHYMQQQQVQQQQ
+886 PAHYMPQQTQ

-920 YGGAPPQYRSS
+920 YGGAPQYRSS

-951 QPQPHPHPQRRTWAH
+951 QPQAHPHPQRRTWAH

-979 QPPLVDVNA
+979 QPSLVDVNA
-988 WQTQQQQQQQQ
+988 WQTQQ
-999 HQQKQKQTWMNRPPS
+999 HQKQKQTWMNRPPS
-1014 SAGAPSPGSFVLHQN
+1014 SAGAPSPGSFMLHQN
-1029 GVGGGAGGGGELQH
+1029 GGGGGGGGGGELQH
-1043 LFQVQASPQHAQ
+1043 LFQVQASPQHGQ
-1055 RGSNGV
+1055 RQVSGSNGV

-1080 PMGMPMGMAMQHEDM
+1080 NMGMPMGMPMQQEDM

-1121 QSTRISDFV
+1121 QSTHITDFV
-1130 HQQQQQHQQQLQQQ
+1130 HQQQQQHQQQLQQ

-1196 DPRAMASG
+1196 DPRAMAAAPG
-1204 GEDQPPEKGFYISFD
+1204 AEDQPPEKGFYISFD

-1228 PLRAKRSPKKEAP
+1228 PLRAKRSPKKESP

-1246 SVDHQAT
+1246 SVDNQAT
-1253 LKRESLSQLHNNNNS
+1253 LKRESLSHLHNNNN
-1268 IGFGGEDVNSKS
+1268 IGFGNDDVNSKP
-1280 SVTRHS
+1280 VTRHS
-1286 IHGLNHSNSVKSPG
+1286 IHGLNNSNSVKSPG

-1313 QLRQLAVSGAVSP
+1313 QLRQLAVSGAMSP
-1326 TGHERRHLEDVTN
+1326 TSNERRHLDDVSN
-1339 QPPPQQLQ
+1339 QSPQQT

-1368 KALVIGADTANL
+1368 KALVIGADSTNL
-1380 DPDSVDEMERRKEK
+1380 DPESVDEMERRKEK

-1416 SSQKREKE
+1416 ASQKREKE

-1464 LDRPDLHVKLQPH
+1464 LDRPDLHVKLQSH

-1524 NLTGYGQLSS
+1524 NLT
-1534 NSMKRD
+1534 
-1540 YYRGSQDSL
+1540 
-1549 TVKESPDDYP
+1549 
-1559 STSSTP
+1559 
-1565 IGRRGSY
+1565 
-1572 KTSREPAG
+1572 
-1580 VERGRTLSRI
+1580 
-1590 SVAKG
+1590 
-1595 STLNFRG
+1595 
-1602 RKSNSLM
+1602 
-1609 NLCDTDSGLGRATP
+1609 DSGLGRATP

-1633 MGASGRHMPSPSG
+1633 MGA
-1646 PGSLPP
+1646 
-1652 GLISKRRGFDDGS
+1652 
-1665 SDFSLTPNLNME
+1665 
-1677 YSGPKL
+1677 SGPKL

-1764 DEVMFDKFFKYNSGG
+1764 EEVMFDKFFKYNSGG

>member
-65 LSNLYSDPNYQ
+65 LANLYSDPNYQ

-91 VPVAETSDMPITE
+91 VPVAESADMPITE

-151 QAPAGQSYE
+151 QAPTGQSYE

-248 VCNFSQKHLPYS
+248 VCNFSQKHLPYT
-260 VFHMTPEDVTYMRG
+260 VMHMTPEDVTYMRG

-305 GQDVI
+305 GQ
-310 ARRTLGANEHGICH
+310 
-324 RRGLTV
+324 
-330 QPVTPIPD
+330 
-338 LRSDLDQPPVGSPQN
+338 
-353 RPPFQVPHSNSFGGG
+353 VPHSNSFGGG

-380 TVSQSNNFDGNH
+380 TVQSSNFDGNH

-416 QLHQQQQQQQQ
+416 LHQQQQHQQQ
-427 YHQQAQQQHP
+427 YHQQQLQQHP
-437 SQSQLQIQQQ
+437 SQSQLQI

-542 GFPVEPA
+542 SYPVEPA

-605 GSPLPMARHKQHSSD
+605 GSPLPVARHKQHSSD
-620 KDYGSN
+620 KDYSSN
-626 SGMTMPD
+626 SGMTPD
-633 AFNDSRSTSGYDPE
+633 AYNDSRSTSAYDPE

-666 QLDVVGDD
+666 QLDVGDD

-744 DLDKYQQ
+744 DLDKYQ
-751 SIAIMNM
+751 
-758 NLQDIQQDIHR
+758 
-769 LATQQSQM
+769 
-777 QAQHL
+777 
-782 QAQQLMQAQQIAN
+782 
-795 MLNQQQTYGSQ
+795 
-806 QHLADHHYQQSRP
+806 
-819 VQQSF
+819 
-824 GSSPHLPQAYNAPVS
+824 AYNAPVS

-852 QQLQHQ
+852 QQLH
-858 QHQQQQ
+858 HQQQQ
-864 PMAMPQPMQ
+864 PMPMPQPMQ

-886 PAHYMQQQQVQQQQ
+886 PAHYMPQQTQ

-920 YGGAPPQYRSS
+920 YGGAPQYRSS

-951 QPQPHPHPQRRTWAH
+951 QPQAHPHPQRRTWAH

-979 QPPLVDVNA
+979 QPSLVDVNA
-988 WQTQQQQQQQQ
+988 WQTQQ
-999 HQQKQKQTWMNRPPS
+999 HQKQKQTWMNRPPS

-1029 GVGGGAGGGGELQH
+1029 GGGGGGGGGELQH
-1043 LFQVQASPQHAQ
+1043 LFQVQASPQHGQ
-1055 RGSNGV
+1055 RQVSGSNGV

-1072 NRSPKAPQ
+1072 NRSPKAP
-1080 PMGMPMGMAMQHEDM
+1080 PNMGMPMGMPMQQEDM

-1121 QSTRISDFV
+1121 QSTHISDFV
-1130 HQQQQQHQQQLQQQ
+1130 HQQQQQHQQQLQQ

-1196 DPRAMASG
+1196 DPRAMAAAPG

-1228 PLRAKRSPKKEAP
+1228 PLRAKRSPKKESP

-1246 SVDHQAT
+1246 SVDNQAT
-1253 LKRESLSQLHNNNNS
+1253 LKRESLSHLHNNNN
-1268 IGFGGEDVNSKS
+1268 IGFGNDDVNSKP
-1280 SVTRHS
+1280 VTRHS
-1286 IHGLNHSNSVKSPG
+1286 IHGLNNSNNVKSPG

-1313 QLRQLAVSGAVSP
+1313 QLRQLAVSGAMSP
-1326 TGHERRHLEDVTN
+1326 TSNERRHLEDVSN
-1339 QPPPQQLQ
+1339 QSPQQT

-1368 KALVIGADTANL
+1368 KALVIGADSTNL
-1380 DPDSVDEMERRKEK
+1380 DPESVDEMERRKEK

-1416 SSQKREKE
+1416 ASQKREKE

-1464 LDRPDLHVKLQPH
+1464 LDRPDLHVKLQSH

-1524 NLTGYGQLSS
+1524 NLT
-1534 NSMKRD
+1534 
-1540 YYRGSQDSL
+1540 
-1549 TVKESPDDYP
+1549 
-1559 STSSTP
+1559 
-1565 IGRRGSY
+1565 
-1572 KTSREPAG
+1572 
-1580 VERGRTLSRI
+1580 
-1590 SVAKG
+1590 
-1595 STLNFRG
+1595 
-1602 RKSNSLM
+1602 
-1609 NLCDTDSGLGRATP
+1609 DSGLGRATP

-1633 MGASGRHMPSPSG
+1633 MGA
-1646 PGSLPP
+1646 
-1652 GLISKRRGFDDGS
+1652 
-1665 SDFSLTPNLNME
+1665 
-1677 YSGPKL
+1677 SGPKL

-1764 DEVMFDKFFKYNSGG
+1764 EEVMFDKFFKYNSGG

>member
-65 LSNLYSDPNYQ
+65 LANLYSDPNYQ

-91 VPVAETSDMPITE
+91 VPVAESADMPITE

-151 QAPAGQSYE
+151 QAPTGQSYE

-248 VCNFSQKHLPYS
+248 VCNFSQKHLPYT
-260 VFHMTPEDVTYMRG
+260 VMHMTPEDVTYMRG

-310 ARRTLGANEHGICH
+310 ARRTMGANEHGICH

-353 RPPFQVPHSNSFGGG
+353 RPPFQ
-368 LNRRSTPPNEYQ
+368 
-380 TVSQSNNFDGNH
+380 
-392 AEAFVVHKSRGITT
+392 
-406 LASMHSQQQQ
+406 
-416 QLHQQQQQQQQ
+416 
-427 YHQQAQQQHP
+427 
-437 SQSQLQIQQQ
+437 
-447 QQQEPLVPARLRQ
+447 
-460 AKEKTNVESKADERG
+460 
-475 DFVAAGRPS
+475 
-484 NWEQSRRPSFAGRRS
+484 GRRS

-542 GFPVEPA
+542 SYPVEPA

-605 GSPLPMARHKQHSSD
+605 GSPLPVARHKQHSSD
-620 KDYGSN
+620 KDYSSN
-626 SGMTMPD
+626 SGMTPD
-633 AFNDSRSTSGYDPE
+633 AYNDTRSTSAYDPE

-666 QLDVVGDD
+666 QLDVGDD

-704 KIEMALLRHQE
+704 KIEMALMRHQE

-806 QHLADHHYQQSRP
+806 QHLADHHYQQQRP
-819 VQQSF
+819 MQQSF
-824 GSSPHLPQAYNAPVS
+824 GSSPHIPQAYNAPVS

-852 QQLQHQ
+852 QQLH
-858 QHQQQQ
+858 HQQQQ
-864 PMAMPQPMQ
+864 PMPMPQPMQ

-886 PAHYMQQQQVQQQQ
+886 PAHYMPQQTQ

-920 YGGAPPQYRSS
+920 YGGAPQYRSS

-951 QPQPHPHPQRRTWAH
+951 QPQAHPHPQRRTWAH

-979 QPPLVDVNA
+979 QPSLVDVNA
-988 WQTQQQQQQQQ
+988 WQTQQ
-999 HQQKQKQTWMNRPPS
+999 HQKQKQTWMNRPPS
-1014 SAGAPSPGSFVLHQN
+1014 SAGAPSPGSFMLHQN
-1029 GVGGGAGGGGELQH
+1029 GGSGGGGGGELQH
-1043 LFQVQASPQHAQ
+1043 LFQVQASPQHGQ
-1055 RGSNGV
+1055 RQVSGSNGV

-1080 PMGMPMGMAMQHEDM
+1080 NMGMPMGMPMQQEDM

-1121 QSTRISDFV
+1121 QSTHITDFV
-1130 HQQQQQHQQQLQQQ
+1130 HQQQQQHQQQLQQ

-1196 DPRAMASG
+1196 DPRAMAAAPG
-1204 GEDQPPEKGFYISFD
+1204 AEDQPPEKGFYISFD

-1228 PLRAKRSPKKEAP
+1228 PLRAKRSPKKESP

-1246 SVDHQAT
+1246 SVDNQAT
-1253 LKRESLSQLHNNNNS
+1253 LKRESLSHLHNNNN
-1268 IGFGGEDVNSKS
+1268 IGFGNDDVNSKP
-1280 SVTRHS
+1280 VTRHS
-1286 IHGLNHSNSVKSPG
+1286 IHGLNNSNSVKSPG

-1313 QLRQLAVSGAVSP
+1313 QLRQLAVSGAMSP
-1326 TGHERRHLEDVTN
+1326 TSNERRHLDDVSN
-1339 QPPPQQLQ
+1339 QSPQQT

-1354 RLQQNSNNAEAAKN
+1354 RLQQSSNNAEAAKN
-1368 KALVIGADTANL
+1368 KALVIGADSTNL
-1380 DPDSVDEMERRKEK
+1380 DPESVDEMERRKEK

-1416 SSQKREKE
+1416 ASQKREKE

-1464 LDRPDLHVKLQPH
+1464 LDRPDLHVKLQSH

-1764 DEVMFDKFFKYNSGG
+1764 EEVMFDKFFKYNSGG

>member
-1 MDVETQEIRQ
+1 MDAETQEIRQ

-52 IVELGNATLYCQT
+52 VVDLGNATIYCQT

-76 SMNHWSIIQTLARKG
+76 SLNHWSILQTLARKG
-91 VPVAETSDMPITE
+91 VPVAESSDMPITE

-138 VMAAIRR
+138 VTSAIRR
-145 ISGNNY
+145 ISGSNY
-151 QAPAGQSYE
+151 QVPPGQNYE
-160 QALLGWISH
+160 HGLLAWISH
-169 ACAALKKR
+169 ACASLKKR
-177 IIKEVDAGLP
+177 IVKELESSVP
-187 DDNGSRLQTPDIPPV
+187 DEIGTRLQTPDIPPV

-248 VCNFSQKHLPYS
+248 VSSFSQKHLPYG
-260 VFHMTPEDVTYMRG
+260 VFHMTPEDITYMRG

-280 VVLLTDLFNL
+280 VLLLTDLFNL

-305 GQDVI
+305 GQEVI
-310 ARRTLGANEHGICH
+310 ARRHLGANEHGICH
-324 RRGLTV
+324 RRGLTMP
-330 QPVTPIPD
+330 PVTPIPD
-338 LRSDLDQPPVGSPQN
+338 LRSDLDQPPIGSPSN
-353 RPPFQVPHSNSFGGG
+353 RPPFQVPPTNSFSGG
-368 LNRRSTPPNEYQ
+368 LNRRTTPPTEYQ
-380 TVSQSNNFDGNH
+380 TMQSNHFDGNPG
-392 AEAFVVHKSRGITT
+392 EAFVVHKSRGITT
-406 LASMHSQQQQ
+406 LSSMHSQQQQ
-416 QLHQQQQQQQQ
+416 QQQQHQQQQQQQ
-427 YHQQAQQQHP
+427 YQQQ
-437 SQSQLQIQQQ
+437 SQQ

-460 AKEKTNVESKADERG
+460 AKEKNNVESKADERG

-519 DQLNTLGRYERDR
+519 DQLNTLGTRYERERDR
-532 ERKLSNTSVG
+532 ERKLSNTSV
-542 GFPVEPA
+542 EPA
-549 VAVRSSIADA
+549 VAVRSSVADA

-585 RRQVSVDNVPTVS
+585 RRQASSADNVPTVS
-598 SHNLSNA
+598 AHNLSNA
-605 GSPLPMARHKQHSSD
+605 GSPLPARNKQHSID
-620 KDYGSN
+620 RDYSH
-626 SGMTMPD
+626 
-633 AFNDSRSTSGYDPE
+633 AHEHFNDARSTGYDPE

-666 QLDVVGDD
+666 QLEICDD
-674 DMRSLE
+674 DLRSIE
-680 NASKLSTIRMKLEE
+680 NATKLSTMRMKLEE
-694 KRRRIEQDKR
+694 RRRRIEQDKR
-704 KIEMALLRHQE
+704 KIEMAVQRHQE
-715 KEDLESCPDV
+715 KVCQEDLESCPDV
-725 MKWETMSNESKRTP
+725 LKWETMSNESKRTP
-739 DMDPV
+739 EIDPADM
-744 DLDKYQQ
+744 DKYQQ

-806 QHLADHHYQQSRP
+806 QHLADHHYQQRP
-819 VQQSF
+819 MQQSF
-824 GSSPHLPQAYNAPVS
+824 GSSPHLPQAFNAPVS
-839 AYSSRPPSRDPYQ
+839 AYNSRPPSRDPYQ
-852 QQLQHQ
+852 QQ
-858 QHQQQQ
+858 QQQQ
-864 PMAMPQPMQ
+864 QQHHHPQPMQMPPMQ
-873 YVNEHGQYMSPPQ
+873 YVNEHGQYMSPP
-886 PAHYMQQQQVQQQQ
+886 AHYMQ
-900 QPQSIYSDNG
+900 PQSLYSDNG
-910 AAYNHSNHSP
+910 APYNHSP
-920 YGGAPPQYRSS
+920 YGAAPPQPQYQQHPQRNS
-931 VVYDD
+931 VYDE
-936 YGQPTNHFYLHESSP
+936 YGQPANHFYLHESP
-951 QPQPHPHPQRRTWAH
+951 QQPPPQHSHPQRRTWAH
-966 SAAAAAYEQQQQI
+966 SAAAAAYEQQQQQQQ
-979 QPPLVDVNA
+979 QPLLDVNA
-988 WQTQQQQQQQQ
+988 WQTQKKMHQQQQQQQ
-999 HQQKQKQTWMNRPPS
+999 PNWPNRPPS
-1014 SAGAPSPGSFVLHQN
+1014 SAGASQGFVLHQN
-1029 GVGGGAGGGGELQH
+1029 GGGGGGGGGGELQH
-1043 LFQVQASPQHAQ
+1043 LFQMQSSPQHVQ
-1055 RGSNGV
+1055 RMQSVSGNSNGV

-1072 NRSPKAPQ
+1072 NRSPKGAN
-1080 PMGMPMGMAMQHEDM
+1080 MGQMGQQQQQQAMAMAMGQHEDM

-1130 HQQQQQHQQQLQQQ
+1130 VQQQQRLHQQQQQQQMPAA
-1144 QQRLQGHSGR
+1144 HSGR
-1154 GSSSEDYDSGEM
+1154 GSSSEDYDSGEL

-1196 DPRAMASG
+1196 DPRGGGGGGSG
-1204 GEDQPPEKGFYISFD
+1204 GSGEEQQAEKGFYISFD
-1219 DEQPKRPKP
+1219 NDQPKRPKP
-1228 PLRAKRSPKKEAP
+1228 PLRAKKSPKKE
-1241 PGSRD
+1241 PGRD
-1246 SVDHQAT
+1246 LVDNQVVF
-1253 LKRESLSQLHNNNNS
+1253 KRESLSQLHNINNNNAFAA
-1268 IGFGGEDVNSKS
+1268 G
-1280 SVTRHS
+1280 VT
-1286 IHGLNHSNSVKSPG
+1286 PG

-1313 QLRQLAVSGAVSP
+1313 QLRQMAVSAAEPAGMAS
-1326 TGHERRHLEDVTN
+1326 ERRHLEDLTN
-1339 QPPPQQLQ
+1339 QPQQQQQLQ
-1347 QQPMSPT
+1347 QQPLSPS
-1354 RLQQNSNNAEAAKN
+1354 RLRAEHSSSSAEAAKN
-1368 KALVIGADTANL
+1368 KALVIGVDTANL

-1416 SSQKREKE
+1416 GSQKREKE

-1429 ERSRKKEEQMARRAA
+1429 ERARKKEEQVARRAA

-1456 EAEREGKT
+1456 EAEREGKV
-1464 LDRPDLHVKLQPH
+1464 LDRPDLHVKLQPQ
-1477 SSTSTTPRLRQQR
+1477 SSNASTPRLRQQR
-1490 TTRPRPKTIHV
+1490 VTRPRPKTIHV
-1501 DDASVDISEASSI
+1501 DDASVDISEASSL

-1540 YYRGSQDSL
+1540 FYRGSQDSL
-1549 TVKESPDDYP
+1549 TVKE
-1559 STSSTP
+1559 
-1565 IGRRGSY
+1565 
-1572 KTSREPAG
+1572 PA

-1609 NLCDTDSGLGRATP
+1609 NLCDSGLGRATP
-1623 PRRAPSPGMG
+1623 PRRAPSPGMT
-1633 MGASGRHMPSPSG
+1633 A
-1646 PGSLPP
+1646 
-1652 GLISKRRGFDDGS
+1652 
-1665 SDFSLTPNLNME
+1665 T
-1677 YSGPKL
+1677 GPKL

-1704 FPGVVNREA
+1704 FPGAVNREA

-1740 RALYSYQPETD
+1740 RALYSYMPETD

>member
-1 MDVETQEIRQ
+1 MDAETQEIRQ

-52 IVELGNATLYCQT
+52 VVELGNATLYCQT

-76 SMNHWSIIQTLARKG
+76 SLNHWSILQTLARKG
-91 VPVAETSDMPITE
+91 VPVAESSDMPITE

-138 VMAAIRR
+138 VVSAIRR
-145 ISGNNY
+145 ISGSNY
-151 QAPAGQSYE
+151 QAPPGQSYE
-160 QALLGWISH
+160 QGLLAWISH

-177 IIKEVDAGLP
+177 IVKELESSVP
-187 DDNGSRLQTPDIPPV
+187 DEIGTRLQTPDIPPV

-248 VCNFSQKHLPYS
+248 VSNFSQKHLPYG
-260 VFHMTPEDVTYMRG
+260 VFHMTPEDITYMRG

-280 VVLLTDLFNL
+280 VLLLTDLFNL

-310 ARRTLGANEHGICH
+310 QRRSQGANEHGICH

-338 LRSDLDQPPVGSPQN
+338 LRSDLDQPPMGSPSS
-353 RPPFQVPHSNSFGGG
+353 RPPFQVPHTNSFSVGVGS
-368 LNRRSTPPNEYQ
+368 LNRRSTPPTEYQ
-380 TVSQSNNFDGNH
+380 TMQSNNFDGNQ

-406 LASMHSQQQQ
+406 LSSMHSQQQQ
-416 QLHQQQQQQQQ
+416 QQQQQQH
-427 YHQQAQQQHP
+427 Y
-437 SQSQLQIQQQ
+437 QLQQQ
-447 QQQEPLVPARLRQ
+447 QQPQSQQEPLVPARLRQ
-460 AKEKTNVESKADERG
+460 AKEKNNVESKADERG

-484 NWEQSRRPSFAGRRS
+484 NWDQNRRPSFAGRRS

-519 DQLNTLGRYERDR
+519 DQINTLGRYERERDR
-532 ERKLSNTSVG
+532 ERKLSNTS
-542 GFPVEPA
+542 VEPA

-585 RRQVSVDNVPTVS
+585 RRQASIDNVPTAS
-598 SHNLSNA
+598 AHNLSNA
-605 GSPLPMARHKQHSSD
+605 GSPLPARNKQHSID
-620 KDYGSN
+620 RGDYSN
-626 SGMTMPD
+626 AEHYND
-633 AFNDSRSTSGYDPE
+633 ARSSGYDPE

-656 SSMPASPAAW
+656 SSMPASPATW
-666 QLDVVGDD
+666 QYETCDD
-674 DMRSLE
+674 DLRSLE
-680 NASKLSTIRMKLEE
+680 NATKLSTMRMKLEE
-694 KRRRIEQDKR
+694 RRRRIEQDKR
-704 KIEMALLRHQE
+704 KIELAVLRHQE
-715 KEDLESCPDV
+715 KVCQEDLESCPDV
-725 MKWETMSNESKRTP
+725 LKWETMSNDSKRTP
-739 DMDPV
+739 EMDPA
-744 DLDKYQQ
+744 DMDKYQQ

-806 QHLADHHYQQSRP
+806 QHLAEHHYQQRP
-819 VQQSF
+819 MQQSF
-824 GSSPHLPQAYNAPVS
+824 GSSPHLPQAFNAPVS
-839 AYSSRPPSRDPYQ
+839 AYNSRPPSRDPYQ
-852 QQLQHQ
+852 QQ
-858 QHQQQQ
+858 QQQQ
-864 PMAMPQPMQ
+864 HHPHQQPMQMPPMQ
-873 YVNEHGQYMSPPQ
+873 YVNEHGQYMSPP
-886 PAHYMQQQQVQQQQ
+886 AHYM

-910 AAYNHSNHSP
+910 GAPYNNHSP
-920 YGGAPPQYRSS
+920 YGAPPMQQYQQQQHPQRNS
-931 VVYDD
+931 VYDE
-936 YGQPTNHFYLHESSP
+936 YGQPANHFYLHESPP
-951 QPQPHPHPQRRTWAH
+951 QPLGHPQRRTWAH
-966 SAAAAAYEQQQQI
+966 SAAAAAYEQQQQQQAQQQQQ
-979 QPPLVDVNA
+979 QPLLDVNA
-988 WQTQQQQQQQQ
+988 WQTQKKMQQQQQQQ
-999 HQQKQKQTWMNRPPS
+999 QQQQSWPNRPPS
-1014 SAGAPSPGSFVLHQN
+1014 SAGASQGFVLHQN
-1029 GVGGGAGGGGELQH
+1029 GGGGGGELQH
-1043 LFQVQASPQHAQ
+1043 LFQVQSSPQHSQ
-1055 RGSNGV
+1055 RMHGGGSGSSNGV

-1072 NRSPKAPQ
+1072 NRSPKGNMGQ
-1080 PMGMPMGMAMQHEDM
+1080 NMGMGQPDDM

-1130 HQQQQQHQQQLQQQ
+1130 AQQQRLHHQQQQQQQQ
-1144 QQRLQGHSGR
+1144 QQLPATHSGR
-1154 GSSSEDYDSGEM
+1154 GSSSEDYDSGEL

-1196 DPRAMASG
+1196 DPRG
-1204 GEDQPPEKGFYISFD
+1204 GGDRNGSSEEQRPEKGFYISFD
-1219 DEQPKRPKP
+1219 NDQPKRPKP
-1228 PLRAKRSPKKEAP
+1228 PLRAKKSPKKES
-1241 PGSRD
+1241 SRD
-1246 SVDHQAT
+1246 SVDNQVVV
-1253 LKRESLSQLHNNNNS
+1253 KRESLSQLHNSNN
-1268 IGFGGEDVNSKS
+1268 IAIEEAKS
-1280 SVTRHS
+1280 AAAARHS
-1286 IHGLNHSNSVKSPG
+1286 IHNFPGGQSNSPAG

-1313 QLRQLAVSGAVSP
+1313 QLRQITTSGAEP
-1326 TGHERRHLEDVTN
+1326 DAQERRHLEDLTN
-1339 QPPPQQLQ
+1339 QPQ
-1347 QQPMSPT
+1347 QQPQPLSPS
-1354 RLQQNSNNAEAAKN
+1354 RLRAEHSITSAEAAKN
-1368 KALVIGADTANL
+1368 KALVIGADSTNL
-1380 DPDSVDEMERRKEK
+1380 DPESVDEMERRKEK

-1416 SSQKREKE
+1416 ASQKREKE

-1429 ERSRKKEEQMARRAA
+1429 ERARKKEEQMARRAA

-1464 LDRPDLHVKLQPH
+1464 LDRPDLHVKLQPQ
-1477 SSTSTTPRLRQQR
+1477 SSSTTPRLRQQR
-1490 TTRPRPKTIHV
+1490 VTRPRPKTIHV
-1501 DDASVDISEASSI
+1501 DDASVDISEASSL

-1524 NLTGYGQLSS
+1524 NL
-1534 NSMKRD
+1534 
-1540 YYRGSQDSL
+1540 
-1549 TVKESPDDYP
+1549 
-1559 STSSTP
+1559 
-1565 IGRRGSY
+1565 
-1572 KTSREPAG
+1572 
-1580 VERGRTLSRI
+1580 
-1590 SVAKG
+1590 
-1595 STLNFRG
+1595 
-1602 RKSNSLM
+1602 
-1609 NLCDTDSGLGRATP
+1609 TDSGLGRATP
-1623 PRRAPSPGMG
+1623 PRRAPSPGMA
-1633 MGASGRHMPSPSG
+1633 ASGRHMPSPSG

-1665 SDFSLTPNLNME
+1665 SDTSLTVNANME

-1704 FPGVVNREA
+1704 FPGAVNREA

-1740 RALYSYQPETD
+1740 RALYSYLPETD

>member
-1 MDVETQEIRQ
+1 MDAETQEIRQ

-52 IVELGNATLYCQT
+52 VVELGNATLYCQT

-76 SMNHWSIIQTLARKG
+76 SLNHWSILQTLARKG
-91 VPVAETSDMPITE
+91 VPVAESSDMPITE

-138 VMAAIRR
+138 VVAAIRR
-145 ISGNNY
+145 ISGSNY

-160 QALLGWISH
+160 QGLLAWISH

-177 IIKEVDAGLP
+177 IVKELETSVP
-187 DDNGSRLQTPDIPPV
+187 DEIGTRLQTPDIPPV

-248 VCNFSQKHLPYS
+248 VSSFSQKHLPYG
-260 VFHMTPEDVTYMRG
+260 VFHMTPEDITYMRG

-280 VVLLTDLFNL
+280 VLLLTDLFNL

-310 ARRTLGANEHGICH
+310 TRRSQGANVHGICH
-324 RRGLTV
+324 RRGLTM

-338 LRSDLDQPPVGSPQN
+338 LRSDLDQPPIGSPSN
-353 RPPFQVPHSNSFGGG
+353 RPPFQVPHTNSFSGGA
-368 LNRRSTPPNEYQ
+368 LNRRSTPPTEYQ
-380 TVSQSNNFDGNH
+380 TMQSNNFDGNQ

-406 LASMHSQQQQ
+406 LSSMHSQQQQ
-416 QLHQQQQQQQQ
+416 QQQQQQQ
-427 YHQQAQQQHP
+427 YQHQQ
-437 SQSQLQIQQQ
+437 QS
-447 QQQEPLVPARLRQ
+447 QQEPLVPARLRQ
-460 AKEKTNVESKADERG
+460 AKEKNNVESKADERG

-519 DQLNTLGRYERDR
+519 DQLNTLGRYERERDR
-532 ERKLSNTSVG
+532 ERKLSNTS
-542 GFPVEPA
+542 VEPA

-585 RRQVSVDNVPTVS
+585 RRQASADNVPTAS
-598 SHNLSNA
+598 AHNLSNA
-605 GSPLPMARHKQHSSD
+605 GSPLPARNKQHSID
-620 KDYGSN
+620 RDYSTVDHYN
-626 SGMTMPD
+626 D
-633 AFNDSRSTSGYDPE
+633 ARSTGYDPE

-666 QLDVVGDD
+666 QLDTCDD
-674 DMRSLE
+674 DLRSLE
-680 NASKLSTIRMKLEE
+680 NATKLSTMRMKLEE
-694 KRRRIEQDKR
+694 RRRRIEQDKR
-704 KIEMALLRHQE
+704 KIEMAVLRHQE
-715 KEDLESCPDV
+715 KVCQEDLESCPDV
-725 MKWETMSNESKRTP
+725 LKWETMSNESKRTP
-739 DMDPV
+739 EIDPADM
-744 DLDKYQQ
+744 DKYQQ

-795 MLNQQQTYGSQ
+795 MLNQQTYGSQ
-806 QHLADHHYQQSRP
+806 QHLAEHHYQQRP
-819 VQQSF
+819 MQQSF
-824 GSSPHLPQAYNAPVS
+824 GSSPHLPQAFNAPVS
-839 AYSSRPPSRDPYQ
+839 AYNSRPPSRDPYQ
-852 QQLQHQ
+852 QQQQ
-858 QHQQQQ
+858 QHHSHQQQ
-864 PMAMPQPMQ
+864 PMQMPPMQ
-873 YVNEHGQYMSPPQ
+873 YVNEHGQYMSPP
-886 PAHYMQQQQVQQQQ
+886 AHYM

-910 AAYNHSNHSP
+910 APYNNHSP
-920 YGGAPPQYRSS
+920 YGAPPMPQYQQQHQQRNS
-931 VVYDD
+931 VYDE
-936 YGQPTNHFYLHESSP
+936 YGQPANHFYLHESPP
-951 QPQPHPHPQRRTWAH
+951 QPHPQRRTWAH
-966 SAAAAAYEQQQQI
+966 SAAAAAYEQQQQ
-979 QPPLVDVNA
+979 A
-988 WQTQQQQQQQQ
+988 QQQQQQQPLLDVNAWQ
-999 HQQKQKQTWMNRPPS
+999 IQKKMQQQQQQQNWPNRPPS
-1014 SAGAPSPGSFVLHQN
+1014 SAGTSQGFVLHQN
-1029 GVGGGAGGGGELQH
+1029 GGGGGGELQH
-1043 LFQVQASPQHAQ
+1043 LFQVQSSPQHGQ
-1055 RGSNGV
+1055 RIHGGGGSGSANGV

-1072 NRSPKAPQ
+1072 NRSPKGNMGQ
-1080 PMGMPMGMAMQHEDM
+1080 PMGMGQHEDM

-1130 HQQQQQHQQQLQQQ
+1130 VQQQQRLHHHQQQQQQQQ
-1144 QQRLQGHSGR
+1144 QQQLPTAHSGR
-1154 GSSSEDYDSGEM
+1154 GSSSEDYDSGEL

-1186 RPSIQANSFQ
+1186 RPAIQANSFQ
-1196 DPRAMASG
+1196 DPRGGGGNGNGNGSG
-1204 GEDQPPEKGFYISFD
+1204 SGEEQRPEKGFYISFD
-1219 DEQPKRPKP
+1219 NDQPKRPKP
-1228 PLRAKRSPKKEAP
+1228 PLRAKKSPKKEP
-1241 PGSRD
+1241 SRD
-1246 SVDHQAT
+1246 NVDNQVV
-1253 LKRESLSQLHNNNNS
+1253 LKRESLSQLHNSNNFASEEAKNA
-1268 IGFGGEDVNSKS
+1268 
-1280 SVTRHS
+1280 TAARHS
-1286 IHGLNHSNSVKSPG
+1286 IHNFPGVQANANANPAG

-1313 QLRQLAVSGAVSP
+1313 QLRQITASAAEPNV
-1326 TGHERRHLEDVTN
+1326 HERRHLEDLTN
-1339 QPPPQQLQ
+1339 QPQQQQQ
-1347 QQPMSPT
+1347 QQPLSPS
-1354 RLQQNSNNAEAAKN
+1354 RLRAEHSSSSAEAAKK
-1368 KALVIGADTANL
+1368 KALVIGVDATNL
-1380 DPDSVDEMERRKEK
+1380 DPESVDEMERRKEK

-1416 SSQKREKE
+1416 ASQKREKE

-1429 ERSRKKEEQMARRAA
+1429 ERARKKEEQVARRAA

-1464 LDRPDLHVKLQPH
+1464 LDRPDLHVKLQPQ
-1477 SSTSTTPRLRQQR
+1477 SSNASTPRLRQQR
-1490 TTRPRPKTIHV
+1490 VTRPRPKTIHV
-1501 DDASVDISEASSI
+1501 DDASVDISEASSL

-1540 YYRGSQDSL
+1540 FYRGSQDSL
-1549 TVKESPDDYP
+1549 TVK
-1559 STSSTP
+1559 
-1565 IGRRGSY
+1565 
-1572 KTSREPAG
+1572 
-1580 VERGRTLSRI
+1580 
-1590 SVAKG
+1590 
-1595 STLNFRG
+1595 
-1602 RKSNSLM
+1602 
-1609 NLCDTDSGLGRATP
+1609 
-1623 PRRAPSPGMG
+1623 
-1633 MGASGRHMPSPSG
+1633 
-1646 PGSLPP
+1646 
-1652 GLISKRRGFDDGS
+1652 
-1665 SDFSLTPNLNME
+1665 
-1677 YSGPKL
+1677 GPKL

-1704 FPGVVNREA
+1704 FPGAVNREA

-1740 RALYSYQPETD
+1740 RALYSYMPETD

>member
-91 VPVAETSDMPITE
+91 VPVAESSDMPITE

-151 QAPAGQSYE
+151 QAPNGQSYE

-248 VCNFSQKHLPYS
+248 VSNFSQKHLPYS
-260 VFHMTPEDVTYMRG
+260 VMHMTPEDVTYMRG

-380 TVSQSNNFDGNH
+380 TVQSNNFDGNH

-427 YHQQAQQQHP
+427 QYHQQAHQQHP
-437 SQSQLQIQQQ
+437 SQSQLQI

-542 GFPVEPA
+542 YPVEPA

-598 SHNLSNA
+598 SNNLSNA

-620 KDYGSN
+620 KDYSSN
-626 SGMTMPD
+626 SGMMPD
-633 AFNDSRSTSGYDPE
+633 QYNDSRSTTGYDPE

-666 QLDVVGDD
+666 QLDVGDD

-680 NASKLSTIRMKLEE
+680 NASKLSTIRLKLEE

-715 KEDLESCPDV
+715 KNTQEDLESCPDV

-806 QHLADHHYQQSRP
+806 QHLADHHYQQQRP
-819 VQQSF
+819 MQQSF

-839 AYSSRPPSRDPYQ
+839 AYNSRPPSRDPYQ
-852 QQLQHQ
+852 QQL

-886 PAHYMQQQQVQQQQ
+886 PAHYMPQQPQQ

-920 YGGAPPQYRSS
+920 YGGAPQYRNS

-988 WQTQQQQQQQQ
+988 WQTQQ
-999 HQQKQKQTWMNRPPS
+999 HPKQKQTWMNRPPS

-1029 GVGGGAGGGGELQH
+1029 GGGSGGGGGGELQH
-1043 LFQVQASPQHAQ
+1043 LFQVQASPQHSQ
-1055 RGSNGV
+1055 RQVSGSNGV

-1080 PMGMPMGMAMQHEDM
+1080 PMGMPMGMPLQHEDM

-1121 QSTRISDFV
+1121 HSTRISDFV
-1130 HQQQQQHQQQLQQQ
+1130 HQQQQQHQQQLQQ

-1196 DPRAMASG
+1196 DPRAMAAASG

-1246 SVDHQAT
+1246 SVDNQAT
-1253 LKRESLSQLHNNNNS
+1253 LKRESLSQLHNNNN
-1268 IGFGGEDVNSKS
+1268 IGFGGDDVNSKP
-1280 SVTRHS
+1280 VTRHS
-1286 IHGLNHSNSVKSPG
+1286 IHGLNNSNSVKSPG

-1313 QLRQLAVSGAVSP
+1313 QLRQLAVTGAVSP
-1326 TGHERRHLEDVTN
+1326 TGNERRHLEDVTN
-1339 QPPPQQLQ
+1339 QPPQQL

-1368 KALVIGADTANL
+1368 KALLIGADSTNL

-1524 NLTGYGQLSS
+1524 NLTG
-1534 NSMKRD
+1534 
-1540 YYRGSQDSL
+1540 
-1549 TVKESPDDYP
+1549 
-1559 STSSTP
+1559 
-1565 IGRRGSY
+1565 
-1572 KTSREPAG
+1572 
-1580 VERGRTLSRI
+1580 
-1590 SVAKG
+1590 
-1595 STLNFRG
+1595 
-1602 RKSNSLM
+1602 
-1609 NLCDTDSGLGRATP
+1609 
-1623 PRRAPSPGMG
+1623 
-1633 MGASGRHMPSPSG
+1633 
-1646 PGSLPP
+1646 
-1652 GLISKRRGFDDGS
+1652 
-1665 SDFSLTPNLNME
+1665 
-1677 YSGPKL
+1677 PKL

>member
-65 LSNLYSDPNYQ
+65 LANLYSDPNYQ

-91 VPVAETSDMPITE
+91 VPVAESADMPITE

-151 QAPAGQSYE
+151 QAPTGQSYE

-248 VCNFSQKHLPYS
+248 VCNFSQKHLPYT
-260 VFHMTPEDVTYMRG
+260 VMHMTPEDVTYMRG

-310 ARRTLGANEHGICH
+310 ARRTMGANEHGICH

-380 TVSQSNNFDGNH
+380 TVQSSNFDGNH

-416 QLHQQQQQQQQ
+416 LHQQQQHQQQ
-427 YHQQAQQQHP
+427 YHQQQLQQHP
-437 SQSQLQIQQQ
+437 SQSQLQI

-542 GFPVEPA
+542 SYPVEPA

-605 GSPLPMARHKQHSSD
+605 GSPLPVARHKQHSSD
-620 KDYGSN
+620 KDYSSN
-626 SGMTMPD
+626 SGMTPD
-633 AFNDSRSTSGYDPE
+633 AYNDSRSTSAYDPE

-666 QLDVVGDD
+666 QLDVGDD

-806 QHLADHHYQQSRP
+806 QHLADHHYQQQRP
-819 VQQSF
+819 MQQSF
-824 GSSPHLPQAYNAPVS
+824 GSSPHIPQAYNAPVS

-852 QQLQHQ
+852 QQLH
-858 QHQQQQ
+858 HQQQQ
-864 PMAMPQPMQ
+864 PMPMPQPMQ

-886 PAHYMQQQQVQQQQ
+886 PAHYMPQQTQ

-920 YGGAPPQYRSS
+920 YGGAPQYRSS

-951 QPQPHPHPQRRTWAH
+951 QPQAHPHPQRRTWAH

-979 QPPLVDVNA
+979 QPSLVDVNA
-988 WQTQQQQQQQQ
+988 WQTQQ
-999 HQQKQKQTWMNRPPS
+999 HQKQKQTWMNRPPS

-1029 GVGGGAGGGGELQH
+1029 GGGGGGGGGELQH
-1043 LFQVQASPQHAQ
+1043 LFQVQASPQHGQ
-1055 RGSNGV
+1055 RQVSGSNGV

-1072 NRSPKAPQ
+1072 NRSPKAP
-1080 PMGMPMGMAMQHEDM
+1080 PNMGMPMGMPMQQEDM

-1121 QSTRISDFV
+1121 QSTHISDFV
-1130 HQQQQQHQQQLQQQ
+1130 HQQQQQHQQQLQQ

-1196 DPRAMASG
+1196 DPRAMAAAPG

-1228 PLRAKRSPKKEAP
+1228 PLRAKRSPKKESP

-1246 SVDHQAT
+1246 SVDNQAT
-1253 LKRESLSQLHNNNNS
+1253 LKRESLSHLHNNNN
-1268 IGFGGEDVNSKS
+1268 IGFGNDDVNSKP
-1280 SVTRHS
+1280 VTRHS
-1286 IHGLNHSNSVKSPG
+1286 IHGLNNSNNVKSPG

-1313 QLRQLAVSGAVSP
+1313 QLRQLAVSGAMSP
-1326 TGHERRHLEDVTN
+1326 TSNERRHLEDVSN
-1339 QPPPQQLQ
+1339 QSPQQT

-1368 KALVIGADTANL
+1368 KALVIGADSTNL
-1380 DPDSVDEMERRKEK
+1380 DPESVDEMERRKEK

-1416 SSQKREKE
+1416 ASQKREKE

-1464 LDRPDLHVKLQPH
+1464 LDRPDLHVKLQSH

-1524 NLTGYGQLSS
+1524 NLT
-1534 NSMKRD
+1534 
-1540 YYRGSQDSL
+1540 
-1549 TVKESPDDYP
+1549 
-1559 STSSTP
+1559 
-1565 IGRRGSY
+1565 
-1572 KTSREPAG
+1572 
-1580 VERGRTLSRI
+1580 
-1590 SVAKG
+1590 
-1595 STLNFRG
+1595 
-1602 RKSNSLM
+1602 
-1609 NLCDTDSGLGRATP
+1609 
-1623 PRRAPSPGMG
+1623 
-1633 MGASGRHMPSPSG
+1633 
-1646 PGSLPP
+1646 
-1652 GLISKRRGFDDGS
+1652 
-1665 SDFSLTPNLNME
+1665 
-1677 YSGPKL
+1677 GPKL

-1764 DEVMFDKFFKYNSGG
+1764 EEVMFDKFFKYNSGG

>member
-91 VPVAETSDMPITE
+91 VPVAESSDMPITE

-151 QAPAGQSYE
+151 QAPPGQSYE

-353 RPPFQVPHSNSFGGG
+353 RPPFQ
-368 LNRRSTPPNEYQ
+368 
-380 TVSQSNNFDGNH
+380 
-392 AEAFVVHKSRGITT
+392 
-406 LASMHSQQQQ
+406 
-416 QLHQQQQQQQQ
+416 
-427 YHQQAQQQHP
+427 
-437 SQSQLQIQQQ
+437 
-447 QQQEPLVPARLRQ
+447 
-460 AKEKTNVESKADERG
+460 
-475 DFVAAGRPS
+475 
-484 NWEQSRRPSFAGRRS
+484 GRRS

-620 KDYGSN
+620 KDYSSNSN
-626 SGMTMPD
+626 SGMMPE
-633 AFNDSRSTSGYDPE
+633 AYNDTRSTSGYDPE

-666 QLDVVGDD
+666 QLDVGDD

-751 SIAIMNM
+751 
-758 NLQDIQQDIHR
+758 
-769 LATQQSQM
+769 
-777 QAQHL
+777 
-782 QAQQLMQAQQIAN
+782 
-795 MLNQQQTYGSQ
+795 QTYGSQ

-858 QHQQQQ
+858 QQQ

-886 PAHYMQQQQVQQQQ
+886 PAHYMQQQPQQ

-920 YGGAPPQYRSS
+920 YGGAPPQYRNS

-988 WQTQQQQQQQQ
+988 WQTQQ
-999 HQQKQKQTWMNRPPS
+999 HQKQKQTWMNRPPS

-1029 GVGGGAGGGGELQH
+1029 GGGGGGGGVGGGELQH

-1055 RGSNGV
+1055 RQVGGSNGV

-1080 PMGMPMGMAMQHEDM
+1080 PMGMPMGMPMQHEDM

-1144 QQRLQGHSGR
+1144 QRLQGHSGR
-1154 GSSSEDYDSGEM
+1154 GSSSEDYDSGEI

-1196 DPRAMASG
+1196 DPRAMAAASG

-1228 PLRAKRSPKKEAP
+1228 PLRAKRSPKKETP

-1246 SVDHQAT
+1246 SVDNQAT
-1253 LKRESLSQLHNNNNS
+1253 LKRESLSQLHNNNNN
-1268 IGFGGEDVNSKS
+1268 IGFGGEDVNSKT
-1280 SVTRHS
+1280 VTRHS
-1286 IHGLNHSNSVKSPG
+1286 IHGLNNSNSVKSPG

-1339 QPPPQQLQ
+1339 QPPQQL

-1609 NLCDTDSGLGRATP
+1609 NLC
-1623 PRRAPSPGMG
+1623 
-1633 MGASGRHMPSPSG
+1633 
-1646 PGSLPP
+1646 
-1652 GLISKRRGFDDGS
+1652 
-1665 SDFSLTPNLNME
+1665 
-1677 YSGPKL
+1677 GPKL

>member
-91 VPVAETSDMPITE
+91 VPVAESSDMPITE

-151 QAPAGQSYE
+151 QAPNGQSYE

-248 VCNFSQKHLPYS
+248 VSNFSQKHLPYS
-260 VFHMTPEDVTYMRG
+260 VMHMTPEDVTYMRG

-305 GQDVI
+305 GQ
-310 ARRTLGANEHGICH
+310 
-324 RRGLTV
+324 
-330 QPVTPIPD
+330 
-338 LRSDLDQPPVGSPQN
+338 
-353 RPPFQVPHSNSFGGG
+353 VPHSNSFGGG

-380 TVSQSNNFDGNH
+380 TVQSNNFDGNH

-427 YHQQAQQQHP
+427 QYHQQAHQQHP
-437 SQSQLQIQQQ
+437 SQSQLQI

-542 GFPVEPA
+542 YPVEPA

-598 SHNLSNA
+598 SNNLSNA

-620 KDYGSN
+620 KDYSSN
-626 SGMTMPD
+626 SGMMPD
-633 AFNDSRSTSGYDPE
+633 QYNDSRSTTGYDPE

-666 QLDVVGDD
+666 QLDVGDD

-680 NASKLSTIRMKLEE
+680 NASKLSTIRLKLEE

-806 QHLADHHYQQSRP
+806 QHLADHHYQQQRP
-819 VQQSF
+819 MQQSF

-839 AYSSRPPSRDPYQ
+839 AYNSRPPSRDPYQ
-852 QQLQHQ
+852 QQL

-886 PAHYMQQQQVQQQQ
+886 PAHYMPQQPQQ

-920 YGGAPPQYRSS
+920 YGGAPQYRNS

-988 WQTQQQQQQQQ
+988 WQTQQ
-999 HQQKQKQTWMNRPPS
+999 HPKQKQTWMNRPPS

-1029 GVGGGAGGGGELQH
+1029 GGGSGGGGGGELQH
-1043 LFQVQASPQHAQ
+1043 LFQVQASPQHSQ
-1055 RGSNGV
+1055 RQVSGSNGV

-1080 PMGMPMGMAMQHEDM
+1080 PMGMPMGMPLQHEDM

-1121 QSTRISDFV
+1121 HSTRISDFV
-1130 HQQQQQHQQQLQQQ
+1130 HQQQQQHQQQLQQ

-1196 DPRAMASG
+1196 DPRAMAAASG

-1246 SVDHQAT
+1246 SVDNQAT
-1253 LKRESLSQLHNNNNS
+1253 LKRESLSQLHNNNN
-1268 IGFGGEDVNSKS
+1268 IGFGGDDVNSKP
-1280 SVTRHS
+1280 VTRHS
-1286 IHGLNHSNSVKSPG
+1286 IHGLNNSNSVKSPG

-1313 QLRQLAVSGAVSP
+1313 QLRQLAVTGAVSP
-1326 TGHERRHLEDVTN
+1326 TGNERRHLEDVTN
-1339 QPPPQQLQ
+1339 QPPQQL

-1368 KALVIGADTANL
+1368 KALLIGADSTNL

-1572 KTSREPAG
+1572 KTSR
-1580 VERGRTLSRI
+1580 
-1590 SVAKG
+1590 
-1595 STLNFRG
+1595 
-1602 RKSNSLM
+1602 
-1609 NLCDTDSGLGRATP
+1609 DSGLGRATP

-1633 MGASGRHMPSPSG
+1633 MGA
-1646 PGSLPP
+1646 
-1652 GLISKRRGFDDGS
+1652 
-1665 SDFSLTPNLNME
+1665 
-1677 YSGPKL
+1677 SGPKL

>member
-1 MDVETQEIRQ
+1 MDAAESQEIRQ

-76 SMNHWSIIQTLARKG
+76 SLNHWSIIQTLARKG
-91 VPVAETSDMPITE
+91 VPVAESSDMPITE

-138 VMAAIRR
+138 IMSAIRR
-145 ISGNNY
+145 ISGSNY
-151 QAPAGQSYE
+151 QTPQGQTYE
-160 QALLGWISH
+160 QALLAWISH

-177 IIKEVDAGLP
+177 IIKEVETGMP
-187 DDNGSRLQTPDIPPV
+187 DENGSRLQTPDIPPV

-215 LLISYYCPKVVPW
+215 LLIAYYCPKVVPW

-248 VCNFSQKHLPYS
+248 VGNFSQKHLPYG
-260 VFHMTPEDVTYMRG
+260 VFHMTPEDVTFMRG

-280 VVLLTDLFNL
+280 VLLLTDLFNL

-324 RRGLTV
+324 RRGLTM

-338 LRSDLDQPPVGSPQN
+338 LRSDFDQPPVGSPSN
-353 RPPFQVPHSNSFGGG
+353 RPPFQVPHSNSFSGG

-380 TVSQSNNFDGNH
+380 QQQQQTVVQTNSNHFDGNQG
-392 AEAFVVHKSRGITT
+392 EAFVVHKSRGITT
-406 LASMHSQQQQ
+406 LSSMHSQQQQ
-416 QLHQQQQQQQQ
+416 QQQQQQHHHHQQQIHQQQQ
-427 YHQQAQQQHP
+427 
-437 SQSQLQIQQQ
+437 SQLQLQLQQQQ

-519 DQLNTLGRYERDR
+519 DQINTLGGRFDRERDRDRER
-532 ERKLSNTSVG
+532 ERKLSNTSIA
-542 GFPVEPA
+542 EPA

-585 RRQVSVDNVPTVS
+585 RRQASSVDNVPTVS
-598 SHNLSNA
+598 AHNLSNA
-605 GSPLPMARHKQHSSD
+605 SSPLPQARNKQHSSD
-620 KDYGSN
+620 KDYSN
-626 SGMTMPD
+626 SVADSYND
-633 AFNDSRSTSGYDPE
+633 ARSSAYDPE

-666 QLDVVGDD
+666 QLDVGDE

-715 KEDLESCPDV
+715 KEDLESCPEV

-744 DLDKYQQ
+744 DLDKYQ
-751 SIAIMNM
+751 
-758 NLQDIQQDIHR
+758 
-769 LATQQSQM
+769 
-777 QAQHL
+777 
-782 QAQQLMQAQQIAN
+782 
-795 MLNQQQTYGSQ
+795 
-806 QHLADHHYQQSRP
+806 
-819 VQQSF
+819 
-824 GSSPHLPQAYNAPVS
+824 AYNAPVS

-852 QQLQHQ
+852 QQQ
-858 QHQQQQ
+858 QLPQ

-873 YVNEHGQYMSPPQ
+873 FVNEHGQYMSPPQ
-886 PAHYMQQQQVQQQQ
+886 PSHY

-910 AAYNHSNHSP
+910 APYNNHSP
-920 YGGAPPQYRSS
+920 HYGAAAPPQYRSS
-931 VVYDD
+931 VVFDD

-951 QPQPHPHPQRRTWAH
+951 QPQVHPQRRTWAH

-979 QPPLVDVNA
+979 QPMVDVNA
-988 WQTQQQQQQQQ
+988 WQTQQHQQQQQQ
-999 HQQKQKQTWMNRPPS
+999 KKPQQTWMNRPPS
-1014 SAGAPSPGSFVLHQN
+1014 SAGAAAQGSFMLHQN
-1029 GVGGGAGGGGELQH
+1029 GGGGAGGSGGGGGELQH
-1043 LFQVQASPQHAQ
+1043 LFQVQASPQHSQ
-1055 RGSNGV
+1055 RQLGGGANGV

-1072 NRSPKAPQ
+1072 NRSPKSQHQPQ
-1080 PMGMPMGMAMQHEDM
+1080 TMGMAMPMPMQQEDM

-1130 HQQQQQHQQQLQQQ
+1130 LQQQQQQQHHHQQQQQQ
-1144 QQRLQGHSGR
+1144 QQRLQGHGHSGR

-1196 DPRAMASG
+1196 DPRDS
-1204 GEDQPPEKGFYISFD
+1204 EDQPAEKGFYISFD
-1219 DEQPKRPKP
+1219 DDQPKRPKP
-1228 PLRAKRSPKKEAP
+1228 PLRAKRSPKKEALP
-1241 PGSRD
+1241 LGSSGTSSRDRD
-1246 SVDHQAT
+1246 SVDHQT
-1253 LKRESLSQLHNNNNS
+1253 LLKRESLSQLHNNNNINNNGS
-1268 IGFGGEDVNSKS
+1268 EDGHKS
-1280 SVTRHS
+1280 AGANRHS

-1300 NATYNKYTDEPPI
+1300 NATYNKYTDEAPI
-1313 QLRQLAVSGAVSP
+1313 QLRHLGVSGSDP
-1326 TGHERRHLEDVTN
+1326 FGHDP
-1339 QPPPQQLQ
+1339 QPHPQPHPMQQ

-1354 RLQQNSNNAEAAKN
+1354 RLQQTNSSAEAAKN
-1368 KALVIGADTANL
+1368 KALVIGVDATNL
-1380 DPDSVDEMERRKEK
+1380 DPESVDEMERRKEK

-1416 SSQKREKE
+1416 ASQKREKE

-1429 ERSRKKEEQMARRAA
+1429 ERARKKEDQMARRAA

-1464 LDRPDLHVKLQPH
+1464 LDRPDLHVKLQPQ
-1477 SSTSTTPRLRQQR
+1477 SSTATNPRLRQQR

-1524 NLTGYGQLSS
+1524 NLT
-1534 NSMKRD
+1534 
-1540 YYRGSQDSL
+1540 
-1549 TVKESPDDYP
+1549 EP
-1559 STSSTP
+1559 S
-1565 IGRRGSY
+1565 
-1572 KTSREPAG
+1572 A

-1633 MGASGRHMPSPSG
+1633 A
-1646 PGSLPP
+1646 
-1652 GLISKRRGFDDGS
+1652 
-1665 SDFSLTPNLNME
+1665 
-1677 YSGPKL
+1677 SGPKL

-1704 FPGVVNREA
+1704 FPGAVNREA

-1740 RALYSYQPETD
+1740 RALYSYMPESD

>member
-76 SMNHWSIIQTLARKG
+76 SMNHWSILQTLARKG

-138 VMAAIRR
+138 VMSAIRR
-145 ISGNNY
+145 ISGSNY
-151 QAPAGQSYE
+151 QAPPGQSYE

-177 IIKEVDAGLP
+177 IIMEVETGMP
-187 DDNGSRLQTPDIPPV
+187 DENGSRLQTPDIPPV

-248 VCNFSQKHLPYS
+248 VANFSQKHLPYG

-280 VVLLTDLFNL
+280 VLLLTDLFNL

-305 GQDVI
+305 GQ
-310 ARRTLGANEHGICH
+310 
-324 RRGLTV
+324 
-330 QPVTPIPD
+330 
-338 LRSDLDQPPVGSPQN
+338 
-353 RPPFQVPHSNSFGGG
+353 VPHSNSFGGG
-368 LNRRSTPPNEYQ
+368 LNRKTTPPNDYQ
-380 TVSQSNNFDGNH
+380 ATFDGSNNQ

-416 QLHQQQQQQQQ
+416 QLHQQ
-427 YHQQAQQQHP
+427 AQQQPQYHHQ
-437 SQSQLQIQQQ
+437 QSQLQLQQQ

-519 DQLNTLGRYERDR
+519 DQLNTLGRYERERDVR
-532 ERKLSNTSVG
+532 ERKLSNTSV
-542 GFPVEPA
+542 VEPA

-570 SGSEKQDRETEKYSM
+570 SGSEKQDRETEKYTM
-585 RRQVSVDNVPTVS
+585 RRQASVDNVPTVS

-605 GSPLPMARHKQHSSD
+605 GSPLPMARHKQHSID
-620 KDYGSN
+620 KDYHNN
-626 SGMTMPD
+626 SGGGGMMADPYSD
-633 AFNDSRSTSGYDPE
+633 ARSTSGYDPE

-666 QLDVVGDD
+666 QLDVGDE

-725 MKWETMSNESKRTP
+725 MKWETLSNESKRTP

-751 SIAIMNM
+751 
-758 NLQDIQQDIHR
+758 
-769 LATQQSQM
+769 
-777 QAQHL
+777 
-782 QAQQLMQAQQIAN
+782 
-795 MLNQQQTYGSQ
+795 QTYGSQ
-806 QHLADHHYQQSRP
+806 QHLATDHHYQPSRTM
-819 VQQSF
+819 QQSF

-858 QHQQQQ
+858 HQQQQQQ

-886 PAHYMQQQQVQQQQ
+886 PAHYMPQQ

-910 AAYNHSNHSP
+910 AGYNHSNHSP
-920 YGGAPPQYRSS
+920 YGGAPPEYRNS

-951 QPQPHPHPQRRTWAH
+951 QQQQQQQGHPQQRRTWAH

-979 QPPLVDVNA
+979 QQPLVDVNA
-988 WQTQQQQQQQQ
+988 WQT
-999 HQQKQKQTWMNRPPS
+999 QQKQKQTWMNRPPS
-1014 SAGAPSPGSFVLHQN
+1014 SVGAPSPGSFVLHQN
-1029 GVGGGAGGGGELQH
+1029 GGGGGGVGGGGELQH
-1043 LFQVQASPQHAQ
+1043 LFQVQASPQHSQ
-1055 RGSNGV
+1055 RQVGGSNGV

-1080 PMGMPMGMAMQHEDM
+1080 PMGMPMGMPMQHEDM

-1130 HQQQQQHQQQLQQQ
+1130 HQSQQQHQLQLQNQQQ

-1196 DPRAMASG
+1196 DPRALAAAAAAASSG
-1204 GEDQPPEKGFYISFD
+1204 DDREPPEKGFYISFD

-1228 PLRAKRSPKKEAP
+1228 PLRAKRSPKKEAL

-1253 LKRESLSQLHNNNNS
+1253 LKRESLSQLHNNNNNN
-1268 IGFGGEDVNSKS
+1268 IGFGGEDESSSKPAAT
-1280 SVTRHS
+1280 TRHS
-1286 IHGLNHSNSVKSPG
+1286 IHGLNSHSNSVKSPG

-1313 QLRQLAVSGAVSP
+1313 QLRQLAAVSGAPVSP
-1326 TGHERRHLEDVTN
+1326 TGHERRYLEDLTN
-1339 QPPPQQLQ
+1339 QTSPLP

-1354 RLQQNSNNAEAAKN
+1354 RLQQSSNNAEAARN
-1368 KALVIGADTANL
+1368 KALVIGADSANL

-1429 ERSRKKEEQMARRAA
+1429 ERARKKEEQMARRAA

-1464 LDRPDLHVKLQPH
+1464 LDRPDMHVKLQPQ

-1490 TTRPRPKTIHV
+1490 NTRPRPKTIHV

-1524 NLTGYGQLSS
+1524 NLT
-1534 NSMKRD
+1534 
-1540 YYRGSQDSL
+1540 
-1549 TVKESPDDYP
+1549 
-1559 STSSTP
+1559 
-1565 IGRRGSY
+1565 
-1572 KTSREPAG
+1572 EPAG

-1609 NLCDTDSGLGRATP
+1609 NLC
-1623 PRRAPSPGMG
+1623 
-1633 MGASGRHMPSPSG
+1633 
-1646 PGSLPP
+1646 
-1652 GLISKRRGFDDGS
+1652 
-1665 SDFSLTPNLNME
+1665 
-1677 YSGPKL
+1677 GPKL

-1740 RALYSYQPETD
+1740 RALYSYVPETD

-1802 LWQGKRVQLPSKK
+1802 LWQGKRVALPSKK

>member
-91 VPVAETSDMPITE
+91 VPVAESSDMPITE

-151 QAPAGQSYE
+151 QAPPGQSYE

-187 DDNGSRLQTPDIPPV
+187 DENGSRLQTPDIPPV

-280 VVLLTDLFNL
+280 VLLLTDLFNL

-368 LNRRSTPPNEYQ
+368 LNRRSTPPSEYQ
-380 TVSQSNNFDGNH
+380 TVQSNNFDGSNH

-416 QLHQQQQQQQQ
+416 QLHQQHQQQP
-427 YHQQAQQQHP
+427 YHQQAPQQHP
-437 SQSQLQIQQQ
+437 SQSQLQI

-542 GFPVEPA
+542 SAYPVEPA

-598 SHNLSNA
+598 SHNLSNT
-605 GSPLPMARHKQHSSD
+605 GSPLPVARHKQHSSD
-620 KDYGSN
+620 KDYSSN
-626 SGMTMPD
+626 SGMTPD
-633 AFNDSRSTSGYDPE
+633 AYNDTRSTSGYDPE

-666 QLDVVGDD
+666 QLDVGDD

-680 NASKLSTIRMKLEE
+680 NVSKLSTIRMKLEE

-806 QHLADHHYQQSRP
+806 QHLADHHYQQQRP
-819 VQQSF
+819 MQQSF

-858 QHQQQQ
+858 QPQ

-886 PAHYMQQQQVQQQQ
+886 PAHYMQQQPPQ

-910 AAYNHSNHSP
+910 AAYNNHSNHSP
-920 YGGAPPQYRSS
+920 YGGAPQYRSS

-951 QPQPHPHPQRRTWAH
+951 QPQAHPQRRTWAH
-966 SAAAAAYEQQQQI
+966 SAAAAAYEQQQQQI

-988 WQTQQQQQQQQ
+988 WQTQQ
-999 HQQKQKQTWMNRPPS
+999 HQKQKQTWMNRPPS

-1029 GVGGGAGGGGELQH
+1029 GGGGGGGGGGELQH
-1043 LFQVQASPQHAQ
+1043 LFQVQASPQHGQ
-1055 RGSNGV
+1055 RQMSGSNGV

-1080 PMGMPMGMAMQHEDM
+1080 QMGMPMGMPMQHEDM

-1130 HQQQQQHQQQLQQQ
+1130 HQQQQQHQQQLQQ

-1196 DPRAMASG
+1196 DPRAMAAASG
-1204 GEDQPPEKGFYISFD
+1204 GEEPPEKGFYISFD

-1228 PLRAKRSPKKEAP
+1228 PLRAKRSPKKEAL

-1246 SVDHQAT
+1246 SVDNQAT
-1253 LKRESLSQLHNNNNS
+1253 LKRESLSQLHNNNN
-1268 IGFGGEDVNSKS
+1268 IGIGGEDVNSKP
-1280 SVTRHS
+1280 VTRHS
-1286 IHGLNHSNSVKSPG
+1286 IHGLSNSNSVKSPG

-1326 TGHERRHLEDVTN
+1326 TGNDLRHLEDLTN
-1339 QPPPQQLQ
+1339 QSPQQTM

-1354 RLQQNSNNAEAAKN
+1354 RLQQSSNNAEAAKN
-1368 KALVIGADTANL
+1368 KALVIGADPTNL

-1524 NLTGYGQLSS
+1524 NLT
-1534 NSMKRD
+1534 
-1540 YYRGSQDSL
+1540 
-1549 TVKESPDDYP
+1549 ESPDDYP

-1572 KTSREPAG
+1572 KTSR
-1580 VERGRTLSRI
+1580 
-1590 SVAKG
+1590 
-1595 STLNFRG
+1595 
-1602 RKSNSLM
+1602 
-1609 NLCDTDSGLGRATP
+1609 
-1623 PRRAPSPGMG
+1623 
-1633 MGASGRHMPSPSG
+1633 
-1646 PGSLPP
+1646 
-1652 GLISKRRGFDDGS
+1652 
-1665 SDFSLTPNLNME
+1665 
-1677 YSGPKL
+1677 GPKL

>member
-1 MDVETQEIRQ
+1 MDAAESQEIRQ

-76 SMNHWSIIQTLARKG
+76 SLNHWSIIQTLARKG
-91 VPVAETSDMPITE
+91 VPVAESSDMPITE

-138 VMAAIRR
+138 IMSAIRR
-145 ISGNNY
+145 ISGSNY
-151 QAPAGQSYE
+151 QTPQGQTYE
-160 QALLGWISH
+160 QALLAWISH

-177 IIKEVDAGLP
+177 IIKEVETGMP
-187 DDNGSRLQTPDIPPV
+187 DENGSRLQTPDIPPV

-215 LLISYYCPKVVPW
+215 LLIAYYCPKVVPW

-248 VCNFSQKHLPYS
+248 VGNFSQKHLPYG
-260 VFHMTPEDVTYMRG
+260 VFHMTPEDVTFMRG

-280 VVLLTDLFNL
+280 VLLLTDLFNL

-305 GQDVI
+305 GQ
-310 ARRTLGANEHGICH
+310 
-324 RRGLTV
+324 
-330 QPVTPIPD
+330 
-338 LRSDLDQPPVGSPQN
+338 
-353 RPPFQVPHSNSFGGG
+353 VPHSNSFSGG

-380 TVSQSNNFDGNH
+380 QQQQQTVVQTNSNHFDGNQG
-392 AEAFVVHKSRGITT
+392 EAFVVHKSRGITT
-406 LASMHSQQQQ
+406 LSSMHSQQQQ
-416 QLHQQQQQQQQ
+416 QQQQQQHHHHQQQIHQQQQ
-427 YHQQAQQQHP
+427 
-437 SQSQLQIQQQ
+437 SQLQLQLQQQQ

-519 DQLNTLGRYERDR
+519 DQINTLGGRFDRERDRDRER
-532 ERKLSNTSVG
+532 ERKLSNTSIA
-542 GFPVEPA
+542 EPA

-585 RRQVSVDNVPTVS
+585 RRQASSVDNVPTVS
-598 SHNLSNA
+598 AHNLSNA
-605 GSPLPMARHKQHSSD
+605 SSPLPQARNKQHSSD
-620 KDYGSN
+620 KDYSN
-626 SGMTMPD
+626 SVADSYND
-633 AFNDSRSTSGYDPE
+633 ARSSAYDPE

-666 QLDVVGDD
+666 QLDVGDE

-715 KEDLESCPDV
+715 KEDLESCPEV

-744 DLDKYQQ
+744 DLDKYQVGEQ

-782 QAQQLMQAQQIAN
+782 QAQQLLQAQQIAN

-806 QHLADHHYQQSRP
+806 QHLADHHYQQQQRP
-819 VQQSF
+819 MQQSF

-852 QQLQHQ
+852 QQQ
-858 QHQQQQ
+858 QLPQ

-873 YVNEHGQYMSPPQ
+873 FVNEHGQYMSPPQ
-886 PAHYMQQQQVQQQQ
+886 PSHY

-910 AAYNHSNHSP
+910 APYNNHSP
-920 YGGAPPQYRSS
+920 HYGAAAPPQYRSS
-931 VVYDD
+931 VVFDD

-951 QPQPHPHPQRRTWAH
+951 QPQVHPQRRTWAH

-979 QPPLVDVNA
+979 QPMVDVNA
-988 WQTQQQQQQQQ
+988 WQTQQHQQQQQQ
-999 HQQKQKQTWMNRPPS
+999 KKPQQTWMNRPPS
-1014 SAGAPSPGSFVLHQN
+1014 SAGAAAQGSFMLHQN
-1029 GVGGGAGGGGELQH
+1029 GGGGAGGSGGGGGELQH
-1043 LFQVQASPQHAQ
+1043 LFQVQASPQHSQ
-1055 RGSNGV
+1055 RQLGGGANGV

-1072 NRSPKAPQ
+1072 NRSPKSQHQPQ
-1080 PMGMPMGMAMQHEDM
+1080 TMGMAMPMPMQQEDM

-1130 HQQQQQHQQQLQQQ
+1130 LQQQQQQQHHHQQQQQQ
-1144 QQRLQGHSGR
+1144 QQRLQGHGHSGR

-1196 DPRAMASG
+1196 DPRDS
-1204 GEDQPPEKGFYISFD
+1204 EDQPAEKGFYISFD
-1219 DEQPKRPKP
+1219 DDQPKRPKP
-1228 PLRAKRSPKKEAP
+1228 PLRAKRSPKKEALP
-1241 PGSRD
+1241 LGSSGTSSRDRD
-1246 SVDHQAT
+1246 SVDHQT
-1253 LKRESLSQLHNNNNS
+1253 LLKRESLSQLHNNNNINNNGS
-1268 IGFGGEDVNSKS
+1268 EDGHKS
-1280 SVTRHS
+1280 AGANRHS

-1300 NATYNKYTDEPPI
+1300 NATYNKYTDEAPI
-1313 QLRQLAVSGAVSP
+1313 QLRHLGVSGSDP
-1326 TGHERRHLEDVTN
+1326 FGHDP
-1339 QPPPQQLQ
+1339 QPHPQPHPMQQ

-1354 RLQQNSNNAEAAKN
+1354 RLQQTNSSAEAAKN
-1368 KALVIGADTANL
+1368 KALVIGVDATNL
-1380 DPDSVDEMERRKEK
+1380 DPESVDEMERRKEK

-1416 SSQKREKE
+1416 ASQKREKE

-1429 ERSRKKEEQMARRAA
+1429 ERARKKEDQMARRAA

-1464 LDRPDLHVKLQPH
+1464 LDRPDLHVKLQPQ
-1477 SSTSTTPRLRQQR
+1477 SSTATNPRLRQQR

-1572 KTSREPAG
+1572 KTSREPSA

-1633 MGASGRHMPSPSG
+1633 A
-1646 PGSLPP
+1646 
-1652 GLISKRRGFDDGS
+1652 
-1665 SDFSLTPNLNME
+1665 
-1677 YSGPKL
+1677 SGPKL

-1704 FPGVVNREA
+1704 FPGAVNREA

-1740 RALYSYQPETD
+1740 RALYSYMPESD

>member
-1 MDVETQEIRQ
+1 MDAETQEIRQ

-52 IVELGNATLYCQT
+52 VVELGNATLYCQT

-76 SMNHWSIIQTLARKG
+76 SLNHWSILQTLARKG
-91 VPVAETSDMPITE
+91 VPVAESSDMPITE

-138 VMAAIRR
+138 VVAAIRR
-145 ISGNNY
+145 ISGSNY

-160 QALLGWISH
+160 QGLLAWISH

-177 IIKEVDAGLP
+177 IVKELETSVP
-187 DDNGSRLQTPDIPPV
+187 DEIGTRLQTPDIPPV

-248 VCNFSQKHLPYS
+248 VSSFSQKHLPYG
-260 VFHMTPEDVTYMRG
+260 VFHMTPEDITYMRG

-280 VVLLTDLFNL
+280 VLLLTDLFNL

-305 GQDVI
+305 GQ
-310 ARRTLGANEHGICH
+310 
-324 RRGLTV
+324 
-330 QPVTPIPD
+330 
-338 LRSDLDQPPVGSPQN
+338 
-353 RPPFQVPHSNSFGGG
+353 VPHTNSFSGGA
-368 LNRRSTPPNEYQ
+368 LNRRSTPPTEYQ
-380 TVSQSNNFDGNH
+380 TMQSNNFDGNQ

-406 LASMHSQQQQ
+406 LSSMHSQQQQ
-416 QLHQQQQQQQQ
+416 QQQQQQQ
-427 YHQQAQQQHP
+427 YQHQQ
-437 SQSQLQIQQQ
+437 QS
-447 QQQEPLVPARLRQ
+447 QQEPLVPARLRQ
-460 AKEKTNVESKADERG
+460 AKEKNNVESKADER
-475 DFVAAGRPS
+475 
-484 NWEQSRRPSFAGRRS
+484 GRRS

-519 DQLNTLGRYERDR
+519 DQLNTLGRYERERDR
-532 ERKLSNTSVG
+532 ERKLSNTS
-542 GFPVEPA
+542 VEPA

-585 RRQVSVDNVPTVS
+585 RRQASSADNVPTAS
-598 SHNLSNA
+598 AHNLSNA
-605 GSPLPMARHKQHSSD
+605 GSPLPARNKQHSID
-620 KDYGSN
+620 RDYSTVDHYN
-626 SGMTMPD
+626 D
-633 AFNDSRSTSGYDPE
+633 ARSTGYDPE

-666 QLDVVGDD
+666 QLDTCDD
-674 DMRSLE
+674 DLRSLE
-680 NASKLSTIRMKLEE
+680 NATKLSTMRMKLEE
-694 KRRRIEQDKR
+694 RRRRIEQDKR
-704 KIEMALLRHQE
+704 KIEMAVLRHQE
-715 KEDLESCPDV
+715 KVCQEDLESCPDV
-725 MKWETMSNESKRTP
+725 LKWETMSNESKRTP
-739 DMDPV
+739 EIDPADM
-744 DLDKYQQ
+744 DKYQQ

-806 QHLADHHYQQSRP
+806 QHLAEHHYQQRP
-819 VQQSF
+819 MQQSF
-824 GSSPHLPQAYNAPVS
+824 GSSPHLPQAFNAPVS
-839 AYSSRPPSRDPYQ
+839 AYNSRPPSRDPYQ
-852 QQLQHQ
+852 QQQQ
-858 QHQQQQ
+858 QHHSHQQQ
-864 PMAMPQPMQ
+864 PMQMPPMQ
-873 YVNEHGQYMSPPQ
+873 YVNEHGQYMSPP
-886 PAHYMQQQQVQQQQ
+886 AHYM

-910 AAYNHSNHSP
+910 APYNNHSP
-920 YGGAPPQYRSS
+920 YGAPPMPQYQQQHQQRNS
-931 VVYDD
+931 VYDE
-936 YGQPTNHFYLHESSP
+936 YGQPANHFYLHESPP
-951 QPQPHPHPQRRTWAH
+951 QPHPQRRTWAH
-966 SAAAAAYEQQQQI
+966 SAAAAAYEQQQQ
-979 QPPLVDVNA
+979 A
-988 WQTQQQQQQQQ
+988 QQQQQQQPLLDVNAWQ
-999 HQQKQKQTWMNRPPS
+999 IQKKMQQQQQQQNWPNRPPS
-1014 SAGAPSPGSFVLHQN
+1014 SAGTSQGFVLHQN
-1029 GVGGGAGGGGELQH
+1029 GGGGGGELQH
-1043 LFQVQASPQHAQ
+1043 LFQVQSSPQHGQ
-1055 RGSNGV
+1055 RIHGGGGSGSANGV

-1072 NRSPKAPQ
+1072 NRSPKGNMGQ
-1080 PMGMPMGMAMQHEDM
+1080 PMGMGQHEDM

-1130 HQQQQQHQQQLQQQ
+1130 VQQQQRLHHHQQQQQQQQ
-1144 QQRLQGHSGR
+1144 QQQLPTAHSGR
-1154 GSSSEDYDSGEM
+1154 GSSSEDYDSGEL

-1186 RPSIQANSFQ
+1186 RPAIQANSFQ
-1196 DPRAMASG
+1196 DPRGGGGNGNGNGSG
-1204 GEDQPPEKGFYISFD
+1204 SGEEQRPEKGFYISFD
-1219 DEQPKRPKP
+1219 NDQPKRPKP
-1228 PLRAKRSPKKEAP
+1228 PLRAKKSPKKEP
-1241 PGSRD
+1241 SRD
-1246 SVDHQAT
+1246 NVDNQVV
-1253 LKRESLSQLHNNNNS
+1253 LKRESLSQLHNSNNFASEEAKNA
-1268 IGFGGEDVNSKS
+1268 
-1280 SVTRHS
+1280 TAARHS
-1286 IHGLNHSNSVKSPG
+1286 IHNFPGVQANANANPAG

-1313 QLRQLAVSGAVSP
+1313 QLRQITASAAEPNV
-1326 TGHERRHLEDVTN
+1326 HERRHLEDLTN
-1339 QPPPQQLQ
+1339 QPQQQQQ
-1347 QQPMSPT
+1347 QQPLSPS
-1354 RLQQNSNNAEAAKN
+1354 RLRAEHSSSSAEAAKK
-1368 KALVIGADTANL
+1368 KALVIGVDATNL
-1380 DPDSVDEMERRKEK
+1380 DPESVDEMERRKEK

-1416 SSQKREKE
+1416 ASQKREKE

-1429 ERSRKKEEQMARRAA
+1429 ERARKKEEQVARRAA

-1464 LDRPDLHVKLQPH
+1464 LDRPDLHVKLQPQ
-1477 SSTSTTPRLRQQR
+1477 SSNASTPRLRQQR
-1490 TTRPRPKTIHV
+1490 VTRPRPKTIHV
-1501 DDASVDISEASSI
+1501 DDASVDISEASSL

-1540 YYRGSQDSL
+1540 FYRGSQDSL

-1572 KTSREPAG
+1572 KTSREPA

-1623 PRRAPSPGMG
+1623 PRRAPSPGMA
-1633 MGASGRHMPSPSG
+1633 ASGRHMPSPSG

-1665 SDFSLTPNLNME
+1665 SDTSLIME

-1704 FPGVVNREA
+1704 FPGAVNREA

-1740 RALYSYQPETD
+1740 RALYSYMPETD

>member
-1 MDVETQEIRQ
+1 MDAETQEIRQ

-52 IVELGNATLYCQT
+52 VVELGNATLYCQT

-76 SMNHWSIIQTLARKG
+76 SLNHWSILQTLARKG
-91 VPVAETSDMPITE
+91 VPVAESSDMPITE

-145 ISGNNY
+145 ISGTNY
-151 QAPAGQSYE
+151 QAPQGQSYE
-160 QALLGWISH
+160 QGLLAWISH

-177 IIKEVDAGLP
+177 IVKELESSVP
-187 DDNGSRLQTPDIPPV
+187 DEIGTRLQTPDIPPV

-248 VCNFSQKHLPYS
+248 VSSFSQKHLPYG
-260 VFHMTPEDVTYMRG
+260 VFHMTPEDITYMRG

-280 VVLLTDLFNL
+280 VLLLTDLFNL

-305 GQDVI
+305 GQVPH
-310 ARRTLGANEHGICH
+310 TNSFSVG
-324 RRGLTV
+324 
-330 QPVTPIPD
+330 
-338 LRSDLDQPPVGSPQN
+338 VGS
-353 RPPFQVPHSNSFGGG
+353 
-368 LNRRSTPPNEYQ
+368 LNRRSTPPTEYQ
-380 TVSQSNNFDGNH
+380 TMQSNNFDGNQ

-406 LASMHSQQQQ
+406 LSSMHSQQQQ
-416 QLHQQQQQQQQ
+416 QQQQQQQHYQLQHQQQQQ
-427 YHQQAQQQHP
+427 P
-437 SQSQLQIQQQ
+437 QS
-447 QQQEPLVPARLRQ
+447 QQEPLVPARLRQ
-460 AKEKTNVESKADERG
+460 AKEKNNVESKADERG

-484 NWEQSRRPSFAGRRS
+484 NWDQNRRPSFAGRRS

-519 DQLNTLGRYERDR
+519 DQLNTLGRYERERDR
-532 ERKLSNTSVG
+532 ERKLSNTS
-542 GFPVEPA
+542 VEPA

-585 RRQVSVDNVPTVS
+585 RRQASTDNVPTAS
-598 SHNLSNA
+598 AHNLSNA
-605 GSPLPMARHKQHSSD
+605 GSPLPARNKQHSID
-620 KDYGSN
+620 RGEYSN
-626 SGMTMPD
+626 AEHYND
-633 AFNDSRSTSGYDPE
+633 ARSSGYDPE

-666 QLDVVGDD
+666 QYETCDD
-674 DMRSLE
+674 DLRSLE
-680 NASKLSTIRMKLEE
+680 NATKLSTMRMKLEE
-694 KRRRIEQDKR
+694 RRRRIEQDKR
-704 KIEMALLRHQE
+704 KIEMAVMRHQE
-715 KEDLESCPDV
+715 KVSQEDLESCPDV
-725 MKWETMSNESKRTP
+725 LKWETMSNDSKRTP
-739 DMDPV
+739 EMDPA
-744 DLDKYQQ
+744 DMDKYQ
-751 SIAIMNM
+751 A
-758 NLQDIQQDIHR
+758 
-769 LATQQSQM
+769 
-777 QAQHL
+777 
-782 QAQQLMQAQQIAN
+782 
-795 MLNQQQTYGSQ
+795 
-806 QHLADHHYQQSRP
+806 
-819 VQQSF
+819 F
-824 GSSPHLPQAYNAPVS
+824 NAPVS
-839 AYSSRPPSRDPYQ
+839 AYNSRPPSRDPYQ
-852 QQLQHQ
+852 QQH
-858 QHQQQQ
+858 HPHQQ
-864 PMAMPQPMQ
+864 PMQMPPMQ
-873 YVNEHGQYMSPPQ
+873 YVNEHGQYMSPP
-886 PAHYMQQQQVQQQQ
+886 AHYMQ
-900 QPQSIYSDNG
+900 PQSLYSDNG
-910 AAYNHSNHSP
+910 GAPYNNHSP
-920 YGGAPPQYRSS
+920 YGAPPMQQYQQQQQHPQRNS
-931 VVYDD
+931 VYDE
-936 YGQPTNHFYLHESSP
+936 YGQPANHFYLHESP
-951 QPQPHPHPQRRTWAH
+951 PQPHAHPQRRTWAH
-966 SAAAAAYEQQQQI
+966 SAAAAAYEQQQQQQQAQQQQQ
-979 QPPLVDVNA
+979 QPLLDVNA
-988 WQTQQQQQQQQ
+988 WQTQKKMQQQQQQS
-999 HQQKQKQTWMNRPPS
+999 WPNRPPS
-1014 SAGAPSPGSFVLHQN
+1014 SAGASQGFVLHQN
-1029 GVGGGAGGGGELQH
+1029 GGGGGGELQH
-1043 LFQVQASPQHAQ
+1043 LFQVQSSPQHGQ
-1055 RGSNGV
+1055 RMHVGGSGSANGV

-1072 NRSPKAPQ
+1072 NRSPKGNLGQ
-1080 PMGMPMGMAMQHEDM
+1080 PMGMGQSEDM

-1130 HQQQQQHQQQLQQQ
+1130 VQQQQRLHHQQQQQQQQ
-1144 QQRLQGHSGR
+1144 QQQLPTAHSGR
-1154 GSSSEDYDSGEM
+1154 GSSSEDYDSGEL

-1196 DPRAMASG
+1196 DPRGGGDRNGSG
-1204 GEDQPPEKGFYISFD
+1204 EEQRPEKGFYISFD
-1219 DEQPKRPKP
+1219 NDQPKRPKP
-1228 PLRAKRSPKKEAP
+1228 PLRAKKSPKKES
-1241 PGSRD
+1241 SRD
-1246 SVDHQAT
+1246 SVDNQVV
-1253 LKRESLSQLHNNNNS
+1253 LKRESLSQLHNSNNFAN
-1268 IGFGGEDVNSKS
+1268 EEAKNAAA
-1280 SVTRHS
+1280 RHS
-1286 IHGLNHSNSVKSPG
+1286 IHNFPGVQSNSSAG

-1313 QLRQLAVSGAVSP
+1313 QLRQIATSGVEP
-1326 TGHERRHLEDVTN
+1326 DVHERRHLEDVTN
-1339 QPPPQQLQ
+1339 QPQQ
-1347 QQPMSPT
+1347 QQPLSPS
-1354 RLQQNSNNAEAAKN
+1354 RLRAEHSISSAEAAKN
-1368 KALVIGADTANL
+1368 KALVIGVDSTNL
-1380 DPDSVDEMERRKEK
+1380 DPESVDEMERRKEK

-1416 SSQKREKE
+1416 ASQKREKE

-1429 ERSRKKEEQMARRAA
+1429 ERARKKEEQVARRAA

-1464 LDRPDLHVKLQPH
+1464 LDRPDLHVKLQPQ
-1477 SSTSTTPRLRQQR
+1477 SSSSSAPRLRQQR
-1490 TTRPRPKTIHV
+1490 VTRPRPKTIHV
-1501 DDASVDISEASSI
+1501 DDASVDISEASSL

-1524 NLTGYGQLSS
+1524 NL
-1534 NSMKRD
+1534 
-1540 YYRGSQDSL
+1540 
-1549 TVKESPDDYP
+1549 
-1559 STSSTP
+1559 
-1565 IGRRGSY
+1565 
-1572 KTSREPAG
+1572 
-1580 VERGRTLSRI
+1580 
-1590 SVAKG
+1590 
-1595 STLNFRG
+1595 
-1602 RKSNSLM
+1602 
-1609 NLCDTDSGLGRATP
+1609 TDSGLGRATP
-1623 PRRAPSPGMG
+1623 PRRAPSPGM
-1633 MGASGRHMPSPSG
+1633 AA
-1646 PGSLPP
+1646 
-1652 GLISKRRGFDDGS
+1652 
-1665 SDFSLTPNLNME
+1665 
-1677 YSGPKL
+1677 SGPKL

-1704 FPGVVNREA
+1704 FPGAVNREA

-1740 RALYSYQPETD
+1740 RALYSYLPETD

>member
-65 LSNLYSDPNYQ
+65 LANLYSDPNYQ

-91 VPVAETSDMPITE
+91 VPVAESADMPITE

-151 QAPAGQSYE
+151 QAPTGQSYE

-187 DDNGSRLQTPDIPPV
+187 DDNTPDIPPV

-248 VCNFSQKHLPYS
+248 VCNFSQKHLPYT
-260 VFHMTPEDVTYMRG
+260 VMHMTPEDVTYMRG

-305 GQDVI
+305 GQ
-310 ARRTLGANEHGICH
+310 
-324 RRGLTV
+324 
-330 QPVTPIPD
+330 
-338 LRSDLDQPPVGSPQN
+338 
-353 RPPFQVPHSNSFGGG
+353 
-368 LNRRSTPPNEYQ
+368 
-380 TVSQSNNFDGNH
+380 
-392 AEAFVVHKSRGITT
+392 
-406 LASMHSQQQQ
+406 
-416 QLHQQQQQQQQ
+416 
-427 YHQQAQQQHP
+427 
-437 SQSQLQIQQQ
+437 
-447 QQQEPLVPARLRQ
+447 
-460 AKEKTNVESKADERG
+460 
-475 DFVAAGRPS
+475 
-484 NWEQSRRPSFAGRRS
+484 GRRS

-542 GFPVEPA
+542 SYPVEPA

-559 RGTLQLGYDTD
+559 RGTLQLSYDTD

-605 GSPLPMARHKQHSSD
+605 GSPLPVARHKQHSSD
-620 KDYGSN
+620 KDYSSN
-626 SGMTMPD
+626 SGMTPD
-633 AFNDSRSTSGYDPE
+633 AYNDTRSTSAYDPE

-666 QLDVVGDD
+666 QLDVGDD

-806 QHLADHHYQQSRP
+806 QHLADHHYQQQRP
-819 VQQSF
+819 MQQSF
-824 GSSPHLPQAYNAPVS
+824 GSSPHIPQAYNAPVS

-852 QQLQHQ
+852 QQLH
-858 QHQQQQ
+858 HQQQQ
-864 PMAMPQPMQ
+864 PMPMPQPMQ

-886 PAHYMQQQQVQQQQ
+886 PAHYMPQQTQ

-920 YGGAPPQYRSS
+920 YGGAPQYRSS

-951 QPQPHPHPQRRTWAH
+951 QPQAHPHPQRRTWAH

-979 QPPLVDVNA
+979 QPSLVDVNA
-988 WQTQQQQQQQQ
+988 WQTQQ
-999 HQQKQKQTWMNRPPS
+999 HQKQKQTWMNRPPS
-1014 SAGAPSPGSFVLHQN
+1014 SAGAPSPGSFMLHQN
-1029 GVGGGAGGGGELQH
+1029 GGGGGGGGGGGELQH
-1043 LFQVQASPQHAQ
+1043 LFQVQASPQHGQ
-1055 RGSNGV
+1055 RQVSGSNGV

-1080 PMGMPMGMAMQHEDM
+1080 NMGMPMGMPMQQEDM

-1121 QSTRISDFV
+1121 QSTHITDFV
-1130 HQQQQQHQQQLQQQ
+1130 HQQQQQHQQQLQQ

-1196 DPRAMASG
+1196 DPRAMAAAPG
-1204 GEDQPPEKGFYISFD
+1204 AEDQPPEKGFYISFD

-1228 PLRAKRSPKKEAP
+1228 PLRAKRSPKKESP

-1246 SVDHQAT
+1246 SVDNQAT
-1253 LKRESLSQLHNNNNS
+1253 LKRESLSHLHNNNN
-1268 IGFGGEDVNSKS
+1268 IGFGNDDVNSKP
-1280 SVTRHS
+1280 VTRHS
-1286 IHGLNHSNSVKSPG
+1286 IHGLNNSNSVKSPG

-1313 QLRQLAVSGAVSP
+1313 QLRQLAVSGAMSP
-1326 TGHERRHLEDVTN
+1326 TSNERRHLDDVSN
-1339 QPPPQQLQ
+1339 QSPQQT

-1354 RLQQNSNNAEAAKN
+1354 RLQQSSNNAEAAKN
-1368 KALVIGADTANL
+1368 KALVIGADSTNL
-1380 DPDSVDEMERRKEK
+1380 DPESVDEMERRKEK

-1416 SSQKREKE
+1416 ASQKREKE

-1464 LDRPDLHVKLQPH
+1464 LDRPDLHVKLQSH

-1764 DEVMFDKFFKYNSGG
+1764 EEVMFDKFFKYNSGG

>member
-91 VPVAETSDMPITE
+91 VPVAESSDMPITE

-151 QAPAGQSYE
+151 QAPNGQSYE

-187 DDNGSRLQTPDIPPV
+187 DDNTPDIPPV

-248 VCNFSQKHLPYS
+248 VSNFSQKHLPYS
-260 VFHMTPEDVTYMRG
+260 VMHMTPEDVTYMRG

-380 TVSQSNNFDGNH
+380 TVQSNNFDGNH

-427 YHQQAQQQHP
+427 QYHQQAHQQHP
-437 SQSQLQIQQQ
+437 SQSQLQI

-542 GFPVEPA
+542 YPVEPA

-598 SHNLSNA
+598 SNNLSNA

-620 KDYGSN
+620 KDYSSN
-626 SGMTMPD
+626 SGMMPD
-633 AFNDSRSTSGYDPE
+633 QYNDSRSTTGYDPE

-666 QLDVVGDD
+666 QLDVGDD

-680 NASKLSTIRMKLEE
+680 NASKLSTIRLKLEE

-715 KEDLESCPDV
+715 KNTQEDLESCPDV

-806 QHLADHHYQQSRP
+806 QHLADHHYQQQRP
-819 VQQSF
+819 MQQSF

-839 AYSSRPPSRDPYQ
+839 AYNSRPPSRDPYQ
-852 QQLQHQ
+852 QQL

-886 PAHYMQQQQVQQQQ
+886 PAHYMPQQPQQ

-920 YGGAPPQYRSS
+920 YGGAPQYRNS

-988 WQTQQQQQQQQ
+988 WQTQQ
-999 HQQKQKQTWMNRPPS
+999 HPKQKQTWMNRPPS

-1029 GVGGGAGGGGELQH
+1029 GGGSGGGGGGELQH
-1043 LFQVQASPQHAQ
+1043 LFQVQASPQHSQ
-1055 RGSNGV
+1055 RQVSGSNGV

-1080 PMGMPMGMAMQHEDM
+1080 PMGMPMGMPLQHEDM

-1121 QSTRISDFV
+1121 HSTRISDFV
-1130 HQQQQQHQQQLQQQ
+1130 HQQQQQHQQQLQQ

-1196 DPRAMASG
+1196 DPRAMAAASG

-1246 SVDHQAT
+1246 SVDNQAT
-1253 LKRESLSQLHNNNNS
+1253 LKRESLSQLHNNNN
-1268 IGFGGEDVNSKS
+1268 IGFGGDDVNSKP
-1280 SVTRHS
+1280 VTRHS
-1286 IHGLNHSNSVKSPG
+1286 IHGLNNSNSVKSPG

-1313 QLRQLAVSGAVSP
+1313 QLRQLAVTGAVSP
-1326 TGHERRHLEDVTN
+1326 TGNERRHLEDVTN
-1339 QPPPQQLQ
+1339 QPPQQL

-1368 KALVIGADTANL
+1368 KALLIGADSTNL

>member
-795 MLNQQQTYGSQ
+795 MLN
-806 QHLADHHYQQSRP
+806 
-819 VQQSF
+819 
-824 GSSPHLPQAYNAPVS
+824 QAYNAPVS